1 MNTDNVFK
9 NSGYIISNP
18 NYNPKTKKG
27 RSQSPTL
34 HVIGVDDA
42 GGNGAA
48 DAFASNVSDMW
59 TMGDTSKYQRYGI
72 TPNRISPNLDKE
84 LADAQS
90 NWAKAGNALAQTV
103 ISEIGLGTALGIT
116 DLFDM
121 IGSKIGL
128 LDNDYKNPVSD
139 FLEKKQEEFREFA
152 PIYTTPGVDI
162 SNGGLTDFGW
172 WMSNMPSIA
181 SSLTLLIPSTGVT
194 KGLSWL
200 GKATKATSFTRKAV
214 RATTKAIGNKNL
226 YRWANKAS
234 TVERANAMTELGIN
248 AALSRTMENY
258 QEARGVYNDMYAEAV
273 DKLNNLTPQQ
283 YQQYIDNNPH
293 IFKDENGNDKIDTSD
308 RDAVAKF
315 VAKES
320 ADRDFLQNYWNI
332 GWDMLQLYGLKNMF
346 RGGKLPELGSS
357 KAKVRR
363 AHKDMMKYA
372 DKLKGTNA
380 AEVAEEIKE
389 LNKSL
394 PFMTKL
400 GHKIEDYT
408 YGNAMT
414 IGAEASEGA
423 EEAWNY
429 ISQMEGMHT
438 GRLLLGTDK
447 PSRWDNRFD
456 DYITSPQ
463 LWESAFWGV
472 LGGVV
477 FQNVGG
483 LFKQVGYNISKH
495 AEDKKAAKQAE
506 TTGETKLSPE
516 WSLFD
521 DMPDVKR
528 GIESVYARQVNLM
541 DLKEKQELIKSG
553 KNPYDSS
560 KEITKEEA
568 PIYEKMVSDD
578 YITNLALQ
586 SYNNGTFDMTREYF
600 ANDNVRKG
608 MVENGVISEE
618 DSHKFQQDILAK
630 LDKTKRQYEDETV
643 RIDSLS
649 GESNRKENIPMEY
662 IQIAATHNVKTLN
675 NIEDMTERQAALIKE
690 FDDAFAAIPDGKI
703 DKNLPYRQMMDF
715 QVKVSY
721 LNKLEDD
728 KRKIEEQHK
737 TDPNIGTQ
745 VALDNVNKRI
755 DNVKKEL
762 AGDFSNERASYTM
775 FALNELLA
783 HKRTQFREIDANI
796 EKVFHDL
803 ENGDAK
809 AFGKYFGNEEYNPD
823 KDTIDSIIQEYKQL
837 GKRYDDVMTNL
848 EQLGTTADSYRN
860 AVMLGEFINEQNSNM
875 IATRK
880 EFDNYMNVLNNTMNE
895 ARIKAVDE
903 AVNNITSL
911 TDKYD
916 LDTIDK
922 IILANRNGES
932 IDDLTSNFEEGDK
945 AKLNEALSVI
955 NFSNQANLGI
965 YEDIKNNIIAKMAQK
980 AIDEGNAS
988 AQAKNAV
995 KESSTSNLNP
1005 SESTENKSSNNQST
1019 ENVESP
1025 TQEENKQPANLQQS
1039 EEQPQ
1044 TENQFIKVTDNG
1056 VETDE
1061 TQDTADGRIV
1071 QSVDEETGEVT
1082 RTIVPKDDTEKSQ
1095 SDYYKNSNLFDY
1107 EDGVSLIDNNYKVQA
1122 YPTLDNDGNLIKGRI
1137 VKQTTE
1143 GEAKAPVETKE
1154 ERPST
1159 GGLSVEP
1166 ESQTSTTIDTLRNI
1180 DFDKLKSM
1188 NYIDRYNFLKSNGL
1202 LTEHH
1207 GIVNG
1212 REFVVA
1218 NINGVLLPFYKSSSG
1233 TDGKHKNQWYPFF
1246 GVGTSSSGEKGNWL
1260 IKGDIPVMERG
1271 YDVEEIKLM
1280 QDTLNA
1286 AFPYKHGE
1294 KWSPHNPHQIFG
1306 NNAIGASELNKLL
1319 FNTEDPNVQNGVNA
1333 QAHITNYIN
1342 RIKEQ
1347 DNKVTEETPTTQ
1359 SFDAEQFTHDVQS
1372 AFAGHVDYTTSD
1384 EDINKVADAI
1394 KAKIAEVRPEIK
1406 PEYVNAEVDKYVE
1419 QLKKAFDKVRQFKG
1433 IERAAGNLNAVAQTE
1448 SLAAKVEET
1457 DTTDY
1462 SPMFTKAMDTFVQE
1476 YAKTL
1481 IVPYSEGKQIINM
1494 QDILRICQSSYGDNS
1509 SQATNLYNLC
1519 KAYLLSEDGQ
1529 KKYVIED
1536 LDEVNKDTVVENS
1549 FKNPI
1554 TRQTEFVGGFY
1565 SARVDIKSFID
1576 LMNNKDITSDA
1587 DRKAYFDVIDKLQ
1600 PGDKVKLYAVN
1611 DELIIKGVN
1620 SNGKEITIGRMPK
1633 PTTIDDGKYIAFN
1646 EGWGTDVKIGPNGE
1660 VQSELRDLFK
1670 SIFLNDGSN
1679 EVLDNLRQIIVD
1691 ASING
1696 INNKYLDA
1704 FQNNRLISKL
1714 VSDSFREKDFYRRK
1728 VYIDKEGNADY
1739 RNMLNHL
1746 VKLWRFCNISDAKLN
1761 IRNNATNINVGL
1773 NLWFNKMYNSYNN
1786 ITGVTDNQEVTIS
1799 KITEGKMH
1807 RKLAFVTEENKSELP
1822 HPKEGIKD
1830 LTSAR
1835 IAVVDPQDSTSMLI
1849 SGREHISSNGWKVGS
1864 TIMTVFNRNG
1874 QPDFVKAIGVNFDAN
1889 ENNASIKKIGN
1900 AITKELQRKIN
1911 NFFVDGNLNELEI
1924 FFNNL
1929 VRNKGNAGVVPILA
1943 AKNTIVTVGQQSVHN
1958 NKTNTN
1964 DHHLQINF
1972 YDKANNTNKW
1982 IRIYN
1987 VSFGNTKAR
1996 KIITSDGFR
2005 FDYNNQAK
2013 SSSGNPA
2020 YTIISLLQSL
2030 CNLNIDAE
2038 GIKMDNQTES
2048 SNTGF
2053 ITKKDGKIHLDIGDE
2068 NGVHEEYDS
2077 YNDFL
2082 VNNDF
2087 IRVNT
2092 FIDDN
2097 GSNYDRTSDVQGA
2110 SQNMYIDIP
2119 MSTTQTSTSQQ
2130 AKGSTE
2136 RIERGTDKAKYDNLK
2151 ASLESDSTAKG
2162 EDLMRLAFGD
2172 EWVNRF
2178 NEEAKTDGIFES
2190 LFPSKIYY
2198 DDINWYSDNGVK
2210 GAIARTNSRGNN
2222 STYDHIFRDGRK
2234 TIRIHGKGNTVVGS
2248 RLLNMLASKDSFR
2261 RNTGARKLIHERIHQ
2276 ILAEPS
2282 IEKLNALFSIADIY
2296 KQVKSA
2302 LSTEEKYIKTLDAND
2317 AKNKARITLF
2327 NDVKKTLSYKDGDI
2341 ALEEFIVES
2350 MTNSSVAKFMDDIKV
2365 SDVGEAKGETLLSK
2379 IMKFIAKF
2387 FGWNISDNSL
2397 LRKEFNILSN
2407 LDGTPHNESQEEV
2420 TKEIHE
2426 DNKSEDEVEP
2436 TNPPVEESPVI
2447 PSETPEIRE
2456 GGEQILGDLSD
2467 DAFDEFNLDEDTYE
2481 ANVEES
2487 NLYYETLTDNQTHV
2501 NSLPHLIHSLDENNR
2516 EDMQKLVDSGWAS
2529 IKCS

>member
-1 MNTDNVFK
+1 MDTSQFINKGGYEVLNPLWSKSKKNTQPK
-9 NSGYIISNP
+9 TIISASPQQGGLAETFYRANP
-18 NYNPKTKKG
+18 SNF
-27 RSQSPTL
+27 
-34 HVIGVDDA
+34 VFE
-42 GGNGAA
+42 GA
-48 DAFASNVSDMW
+48 N
-59 TMGDTSKYQRYGI
+59 KYMKEGI
-72 TPNRISPNLDKE
+72 TPNRISPNIDKE

-90 NWAKAGNALAQTV
+90 NWAKAGNALAQTIV
-103 ISEIGLGTALGIT
+103 SEIGLGTALGIT

-121 IGSKIGL
+121 IGSKIGI
-128 LDNDYKNPVSD
+128 LDDDYKNPVSD

-181 SSLTLLIPSTGVT
+181 SNLTLLIPSTGIT

-200 GKATKATSFTRKAV
+200 GKATKATSFTRKAI

-234 TVERANAMTELGIN
+234 TIERANAMTELGLN

-273 DKLNNLTPQQ
+273 DKLNKLTPQQ

-293 IFKDENGNDKIDTSD
+293 IFKDDKGNDKVDTSD

-357 KAKVRR
+357 KAKIRR
-363 AHKDMMKYA
+363 ANKDMMKYA
-372 DKLKGTNA
+372 DKLKGTNT

-394 PFMTKL
+394 PFMTKV

-447 PSRWDNRFD
+447 PSRWDTRFN

-483 LFKQVGYNISKH
+483 LLKQVGYNISKH
-495 AEDKKAAKQAE
+495 SDDKKAAKKAE
-506 TTGETKLSPE
+506 TTGETKLAPE

-528 GIESVYARQVNLM
+528 GVESVYARQVNLI

-568 PIYEKMVSDD
+568 PVYERMVSDD
-578 YITNLALQ
+578 YVTNLALQ
-586 SYNNGTFDMTREYF
+586 SYNNGTFNMTREYF

-630 LDKTKRQYEDETV
+630 LDKTKEQYENETV
-643 RIDSLS
+643 RIDALS
-649 GESNRKENIPMEY
+649 GESDRKENIPMEY
-662 IQIAATHNVKTLN
+662 IQMAATHNVKTLN
-675 NIEDMTERQAALIKE
+675 NIEEITERQAALISQ
-690 FDDAFAAIPDGKI
+690 FDDAFNAIPDGKI
-703 DKNLPYRQMMDF
+703 DKNLPYKQMMDF

-737 TDPNIGTQ
+737 SDPNIGTQ
-745 VALDNVNKRI
+745 VALDNINKRI
-755 DNVKKEL
+755 DSVKKDL
-762 AGDFSNERASYTM
+762 AGDFNNERASYTM

-809 AFGKYFGNEEYNPD
+809 SFGKYFGNEEYNPD
-823 KDTIDSIIQEYKQL
+823 KDTINSIIQEYKQL
-837 GKRYDDVMTNL
+837 GKRYDNVMSNL
-848 EQLGTTADSYRN
+848 EELGTTADSYRN

-880 EFDNYMNVLNNTMNE
+880 EFDSYMNVLNNTMNE

-903 AVNNITSL
+903 AVSNITDL

-945 AKLNEALSVI
+945 AKINEALSVI

-988 AQAKNAV
+988 AQTKNAV

-1005 SESTENKSSNNQST
+1005 SESSEIESSNNQSSET
-1019 ENVESP
+1019 AESP
-1025 TQEENKQPANLQQS
+1025 TQEENRKTANLQQS

-1044 TENQFIKVTDNG
+1044 TENQFIKVTDKG
-1056 VETDE
+1056 IETNE
-1061 TQDTADGRIV
+1061 SQDDADGKVV
-1071 QSVDEETGEVT
+1071 QSVDEETGEVI
-1082 RTIVPKDDTEKSQ
+1082 RSIAPKDDTEKSQ
-1095 SDYYKNSNLFDY
+1095 SDYYKNNNLFDY

-1143 GEAKAPVETKE
+1143 GEAKAPTETKE
-1154 ERPST
+1154 ESPST
-1159 GGLSVEP
+1159 GGIEQS
-1166 ESQTSTTIDTLRNI
+1166 
-1180 DFDKLKSM
+1180 
-1188 NYIDRYNFLKSNGL
+1188 
-1202 LTEHH
+1202 
-1207 GIVNG
+1207 
-1212 REFVVA
+1212 
-1218 NINGVLLPFYKSSSG
+1218 
-1233 TDGKHKNQWYPFF
+1233 
-1246 GVGTSSSGEKGNWL
+1246 
-1260 IKGDIPVMERG
+1260 
-1271 YDVEEIKLM
+1271 
-1280 QDTLNA
+1280 QDT
-1286 AFPYKHGE
+1286 
-1294 KWSPHNPHQIFG
+1294 
-1306 NNAIGASELNKLL
+1306 
-1319 FNTEDPNVQNGVNA
+1319 
-1333 QAHITNYIN
+1333 
-1342 RIKEQ
+1342 
-1347 DNKVTEETPTTQ
+1347 TTT
-1359 SFDAEQFTHDVQS
+1359 FDAEQFTHDVQS

-1406 PEYVNAEVDKYVE
+1406 QEYVNAEVDKYVA

-1433 IERAAGNLNAVAQTE
+1433 IERAAGNLNVVAQTE

-1633 PTTIDDGKYIAFN
+1633 PVTIDDGKYVAFN

-1660 VQSELRDLFK
+1660 VESELRDLFK
-1670 SIFLNDGSN
+1670 NIFLNDGSN
-1679 EVLDNLRQIIVD
+1679 ETLDGLRQIIVN
-1691 ASING
+1691 ASIHG

-1704 FQNNRLISKL
+1704 FQKNQLIAKL
-1714 VSDSFREKDFYRRK
+1714 VSDSFKEKDFYKRK

-1761 IRNNATNINVGL
+1761 IKNNATNINVGL

-1786 ITGVTDNQEVTIS
+1786 ITGVTSNQEVTVS

-1830 LTSAR
+1830 LSSAR

-1849 SGREHISSNGWKVGS
+1849 SGKERISSNGWKVGS

-1874 QPDFVKAIGVNFDAN
+1874 QPDFVKAIGINFDNN
-1889 ENNASIKKIGN
+1889 EHNNSITKVGN
-1900 AITKELQRKIN
+1900 AIVKELQRHLN

-1929 VRNKGNAGVVPILA
+1929 IRNKGNAGVVPLLA
-1943 AKNTIVTVGQQSVHN
+1943 PKSSIVTVGQQSVHN
-1958 NKTNTN
+1958 NTTNTN

-1972 YDKANNTNKW
+1972 YDKANNTNRW

-1987 VSFGNTKAR
+1987 VSFGNAKAR
-1996 KIITSDGFR
+1996 KIITSDRFR
-2005 FDYNNQAK
+2005 FDYNNQGK

-2020 YTIISLLQSL
+2020 YTIISMLQSL

-2038 GIKMDNQTES
+2038 GIKMDNQATS

-2068 NGVHEEYDS
+2068 DGVHEEYDS

-2119 MSTTQTSTSQQ
+2119 MSTIQTSTSKQ

-2136 RIERGTDKAKYDNLK
+2136 RIERGTDKDKYDTLK
-2151 ASLESDSTAKG
+2151 ASLESDSTTKG

-2172 EWVNRF
+2172 EWVDRF
-2178 NEEAKTDGIFES
+2178 NKEAKTDGIFES

-2276 ILAEPS
+2276 ILAEPT
-2282 IEKLNALFSIADIY
+2282 IEKLNALHSIADVY

-2302 LSTEEKYIKTLDAND
+2302 LATEGKFIKTLDAND
-2317 AKNKARITLF
+2317 PKNKARITLY
-2327 NDVKKTLSYKDGDI
+2327 NDVKNTLSYKDGDI

-2387 FGWNISDNSL
+2387 FGWNISDDSL

-2407 LDGTPHNESQEEV
+2407 LDGTPHNESQKEIIEEV
-2420 TKEIHE
+2420 HK
-2426 DNKSEDEVEP
+2426 DNKEEDEEVKSKDENEP
-2436 TNPPVEESPVI
+2436 TNPPVEEPKDNS
-2447 PSETPEIRE
+2447 SETPNTRE
-2456 GGEQILGDLSD
+2456 GGEQIISDLGDDALDDLLLSED
-2467 DAFDEFNLDEDTYE
+2467 DYSLE

-2487 NLYYETLTDNQTHV
+2487 NLNYESLTDNQTHV
-2501 NSLPHLIHSLDENNR
+2501 TSLLHLIHSLDENNR
-2516 EDMQKLVDSGWAS
+2516 ADMQKLVDSGWAS

>member
-1 MNTDNVFK
+1 MDTSEVFK
-9 NSGYIISNP
+9 SGGISIPNP
-18 NYNPKTKKG
+18 NYNPKKKKNKEAPYIFTNNVG
-27 RSQSPTL
+27 RYANPQAEAVASS
-34 HVIGVDDA
+34 A
-42 GGNGAA
+42 GDNWVM
-48 DAFASNVSDMW
+48 DENY
-59 TMGDTSKYQRYGI
+59 TRKYQRYGI
-72 TPNRISPNLDKE
+72 TPNRVSPNLDKE

-103 ISEIGLGTALGIT
+103 ISEIGLGIALGIT

-121 IGSKIGL
+121 IGSKISL

-162 SNGGLTDFGW
+162 ANGGLTDFGW

-194 KGLSWL
+194 KALSWL

-214 RATTKAIGNKNL
+214 RATTKAIGNKNI

-293 IFKDENGNDKIDTSD
+293 IFKDDKGNDKVDTSD

-357 KAKVRR
+357 KAKIRR

-372 DKLKGTNA
+372 DKLKGTNT
-380 AEVAEEIKE
+380 AEIAEEIKE

-447 PSRWDNRFD
+447 PSRWDNRFN

-463 LWESAFWGV
+463 LWESAFWGI

-495 AEDKKAAKQAE
+495 AEDKKAAKKAE
-506 TTGETKLSPE
+506 TTGETKLAPE

-528 GIESVYARQVNLM
+528 GIESVYARQVNLI

-568 PIYEKMVSDD
+568 PVYERMVSDD

-586 SYNNGTFDMTREYF
+586 SYNNGTFNMTREYF

-618 DSHKFQQDILAK
+618 DSHKFQQEVLAK
-630 LDKTKRQYEDETV
+630 LDKTKEQYEDETV
-643 RIDSLS
+643 RIDALS
-649 GESNRKENIPMEY
+649 GEGNRKENIPMEY
-662 IQIAATHNVKTLN
+662 IQMAATHNVKTLN
-675 NIEDMTERQAALIKE
+675 NIEEMTERQAALIKE

-703 DKNLPYRQMMDF
+703 DKNLPYKQMMDF

-737 TDPNIGTQ
+737 SNPNIGTQ
-745 VALDNVNKRI
+745 VALDNINKRI
-755 DNVKKEL
+755 DSVKKDL

-809 AFGKYFGNEEYNPD
+809 SFGKYFGNEEYNPD
-823 KDTIDSIIQEYKQL
+823 KDTINSIIQEYKQL
-837 GKRYDDVMTNL
+837 GKRYDNVMSNL
-848 EQLGTTADSYRN
+848 EELGTTADSYRN

-880 EFDNYMNVLNNTMNE
+880 EFDSYMNVLNNTMNE

-903 AVNNITSL
+903 AVNNITNL

-945 AKLNEALSVI
+945 AKINEALSVI

-988 AQAKNAV
+988 AQTKNAV

-1005 SESTENKSSNNQST
+1005 SESTENESSNNQST
-1019 ENVESP
+1019 ETSESS
-1025 TQEENKQPANLQQS
+1025 TQKENKQPANLQQS

-1056 VETDE
+1056 VETNE
-1061 TQDTADGRIV
+1061 TQDGADGRIT
-1071 QSVDEETGEVT
+1071 QTVDEETGEVI
-1082 RTIVPKDDTEKSQ
+1082 RAIVPKDDTEKSQ
-1095 SDYYKNSNLFDY
+1095 SDYYRNSNLFDY

-1122 YPTLDNDGNLIKGRI
+1122 YPTLDNDGNLIKGRL

-1143 GEAKAPVETKE
+1143 GEAKAPTETGE
-1154 ERPST
+1154 QRSST
-1159 GGLSVEP
+1159 GRIEQSQNTTTTFDP
-1166 ESQTSTTIDTLRNI
+1166 E
-1180 DFDKLKSM
+1180 
-1188 NYIDRYNFLKSNGL
+1188 
-1202 LTEHH
+1202 
-1207 GIVNG
+1207 
-1212 REFVVA
+1212 
-1218 NINGVLLPFYKSSSG
+1218 
-1233 TDGKHKNQWYPFF
+1233 
-1246 GVGTSSSGEKGNWL
+1246 
-1260 IKGDIPVMERG
+1260 
-1271 YDVEEIKLM
+1271 
-1280 QDTLNA
+1280 
-1286 AFPYKHGE
+1286 AF
-1294 KWSPHNPHQIFG
+1294 NL
-1306 NNAIGASELNKLL
+1306 AI
-1319 FNTEDPNVQNGVNA
+1319 
-1333 QAHITNYIN
+1333 
-1342 RIKEQ
+1342 
-1347 DNKVTEETPTTQ
+1347 
-1359 SFDAEQFTHDVQS
+1359 QS
-1372 AFAGHVDYTTSD
+1372 AFFGKVDVDSSD
-1384 EDINKVADAI
+1384 ADIDKVANNIKERIIKTRKDIKEDYINKVIDSYVKDLKEAFE
-1394 KAKIAEVRPEIK
+1394 EVRQE
-1406 PEYVNAEVDKYVE
+1406 E
-1419 QLKKAFDKVRQFKG
+1419 G
-1433 IERAAGNLNAVAQTE
+1433 IERAAGNLNVVAQTE

-1462 SPMFTKAMDTFVQE
+1462 SPMFAKAMDTFIQE
-1476 YAKTL
+1476 YANTL

-1519 KAYLLSEDGQ
+1519 KTYLLSEDGQ

-1554 TRQTEFVGGFY
+1554 IRQTEFVGGFY

-1576 LMNNKDITSDA
+1576 LMNNKAITSDA

-1633 PTTIDDGKYIAFN
+1633 PVAIADGKYVAFN

-1660 VQSELRDLFK
+1660 VESELRDLFK

-1679 EVLDNLRQIIVD
+1679 QTLADLRQIIVD
-1691 ASING
+1691 ISING

-1704 FQNNRLISKL
+1704 FQNNPLIAKL
-1714 VSDSFREKDFYRRK
+1714 VADSIKEKDFYKRK
-1728 VYIDKEGNADY
+1728 VYIDKENNADY

-1746 VKLWRFCNISDAKLN
+1746 VKLWRFSNISDAKLD
-1761 IRNNATNINVGL
+1761 IRNNVTNINVGL

-1786 ITGVTDNQEVTIS
+1786 IAGVTSNQEVTIS

-1807 RKLAFVTEENKSELP
+1807 RKLAFVTDENKSELP

-1830 LTSAR
+1830 LSSAR

-1849 SGREHISSNGWKVGS
+1849 SGREHISSNGWKAGS

-1874 QPDFVKAIGVNFDAN
+1874 QPDFVKAIGVNFDNN
-1889 ENNASIKKIGN
+1889 ENNNS
-1900 AITKELQRKIN
+1900 ITKVGSAIVRELKRRLD
-1911 NFFVDGNLNELEI
+1911 NFSLDGNLNELEI

-1929 VRNKGNAGVVPILA
+1929 IRNKGNAGVVPLLA
-1943 AKNTIVTVGQQSVHN
+1943 PKRTIVKISQETVHN
-1958 NKTNTN
+1958 DSTNTN
-1964 DHHLQINF
+1964 DHHLQIRF
-1972 YDKANNTNKW
+1972 YDKATNTYKY

-1996 KIITSDGFR
+1996 KITTSNNFT
-2005 FDYNNQAK
+2005 FDYNKNN
-2013 SSSGNPA
+2013 SSTNSPA
-2020 YTIISLLQSL
+2020 YTIIYMLQSL

-2038 GIKMDNQTES
+2038 GIKMDNQAES

-2068 NGVHEEYDS
+2068 DGVHEEYDS

-2097 GSNYDRTSDVQGA
+2097 GSNYDRTSNVQGA

-2136 RIERGTDKAKYDNLK
+2136 RIERETDKAKYDNLK
-2151 ASLESDSTAKG
+2151 SSLESDSTAKG

-2172 EWVNRF
+2172 EWVDRF

-2282 IEKLNALFSIADIY
+2282 IEKLNALSSIADIY

-2302 LSTEEKYIKTLDAND
+2302 LATEGKYIKTLDAND
-2317 AKNKARITLF
+2317 SKNKARIALY
-2327 NDVKKTLSYKDGDI
+2327 NDVKNTLSYKDGDI

-2387 FGWNISDNSL
+2387 FGWNISDDSL

-2420 TKEIHE
+2420 AKEIHE

-2436 TNPPVEESPVI
+2436 TNPPVEEPTDTS
-2447 PSETPEIRE
+2447 SKTPEIRE
-2456 GGEQILGDLSD
+2456 GGEQILSDFADDTLDDL
-2467 DAFDEFNLDEDTYE
+2467 LDNYSVE

-2487 NLYYETLTDNQTHV
+2487 NLNYETLTDNQTHV
-2501 NSLPHLIHSLDENNR
+2501 NSLPHLIHSLDETNR

>member
-1 MNTDNVFK
+1 MDTSEVFK
-9 NSGYIISNP
+9 SGGINIPNP
-18 NYNPKTKKG
+18 NYNPKKKKNKEAPYIFTNNVG
-27 RSQSPTL
+27 RYINPQAEAVASS
-34 HVIGVDDA
+34 A
-42 GGNGAA
+42 GDNWVM
-48 DAFASNVSDMW
+48 DENYSR
-59 TMGDTSKYQRYGI
+59 KYQRYGI

-90 NWAKAGNALAQTV
+90 NWAKAGNALAQTIV
-103 ISEIGLGTALGIT
+103 SEIGLGTALGIT

-121 IGSKIGL
+121 IGSKIGI
-128 LDNDYKNPVSD
+128 LDDDYKNPVSD

-162 SNGGLTDFGW
+162 SNGGLTDPGW
-172 WMSNMPSIA
+172 WFSNMPSIA

-200 GKATKATSFTRKAV
+200 GKATKATSFTRKAI
-214 RATTKAIGNKNL
+214 RATTKAIGNKNV

-234 TVERANAMTELGIN
+234 TIERANAMTELGLN

-273 DKLNNLTPQQ
+273 DKLNKLTPQQ

-293 IFKDENGNDKIDTSD
+293 IFKDDKGNDKVDTSD

-346 RGGKLPELGSS
+346 RGGKLPELGRS
-357 KAKVRR
+357 KAKIRR
-363 AHKDMMKYA
+363 ANKDMMKYA
-372 DKLKGTNA
+372 DKLKGTNT

-394 PFMTKL
+394 PFMTKV

-447 PSRWDNRFD
+447 PSRWDNRFN

-483 LFKQVGYNISKH
+483 FLKQVGYNISKH
-495 AEDKKAAKQAE
+495 ADDKKAAKKAE
-506 TTGETKLSPE
+506 TTGETKLAPE

-528 GIESVYARQVNLM
+528 GVESVYARQVNLI

-568 PIYEKMVSDD
+568 PVYERMVSDD

-586 SYNNGTFDMTREYF
+586 SYNNGTFNMTREYF

-630 LDKTKRQYEDETV
+630 LDKTKEQYEDETV
-643 RIDSLS
+643 RIDALS
-649 GESNRKENIPMEY
+649 GESDRKENIPMEY
-662 IQIAATHNVKTLN
+662 IQMAATHNVKTLN
-675 NIEDMTERQAALIKE
+675 NIEEMTERQAALMSQ
-690 FDDAFAAIPDGKI
+690 FDDAFNAIPDGKI
-703 DKNLPYRQMMDF
+703 DKNLPYKQMMDF

-737 TDPNIGTQ
+737 SDPNIGTQ
-745 VALDNVNKRI
+745 VALDNINKRI
-755 DNVKKEL
+755 DSVKKDL

-809 AFGKYFGNEEYNPD
+809 SFGKYFGNEEYNPD
-823 KDTIDSIIQEYKQL
+823 KDTINSIIQEYKQL
-837 GKRYDDVMTNL
+837 GKRYDNVMSNL
-848 EQLGTTADSYRN
+848 EELGTTADSYRN

-880 EFDNYMNVLNNTMNE
+880 EFDSYMNVLNNTMNE

-903 AVNNITSL
+903 AVNNITDL

-945 AKLNEALSVI
+945 AKINEALSVI

-965 YEDIKNNIIAKMAQK
+965 YEDIKHNIIAKMAQK

-988 AQAKNAV
+988 AQTKNAV
-995 KESSTSNLNP
+995 KENSTSNLNP
-1005 SESTENKSSNNQST
+1005 SESSEIESSNNQST
-1019 ENVESP
+1019 ETSESP
-1025 TQEENKQPANLQQS
+1025 MQKENRNTANLQQS

-1044 TENQFIKVTDNG
+1044 TENQFIKVTDKG
-1056 VETDE
+1056 VETNE
-1061 TQDTADGRIV
+1061 SQDGADGKVV
-1071 QSVDEETGEVT
+1071 QSVDEETGEVI
-1082 RTIVPKDDTEKSQ
+1082 RTITPKDDTEKSQ
-1095 SDYYKNSNLFDY
+1095 SDYYKNDNLFDY

-1143 GEAKAPVETKE
+1143 GEAKAPTETKE
-1154 ERPST
+1154 ESPST
-1159 GGLSVEP
+1159 GGIEQS
-1166 ESQTSTTIDTLRNI
+1166 
-1180 DFDKLKSM
+1180 
-1188 NYIDRYNFLKSNGL
+1188 
-1202 LTEHH
+1202 
-1207 GIVNG
+1207 
-1212 REFVVA
+1212 
-1218 NINGVLLPFYKSSSG
+1218 
-1233 TDGKHKNQWYPFF
+1233 
-1246 GVGTSSSGEKGNWL
+1246 
-1260 IKGDIPVMERG
+1260 
-1271 YDVEEIKLM
+1271 
-1280 QDTLNA
+1280 QDT
-1286 AFPYKHGE
+1286 
-1294 KWSPHNPHQIFG
+1294 
-1306 NNAIGASELNKLL
+1306 
-1319 FNTEDPNVQNGVNA
+1319 
-1333 QAHITNYIN
+1333 
-1342 RIKEQ
+1342 
-1347 DNKVTEETPTTQ
+1347 TTT
-1359 SFDAEQFTHDVQS
+1359 FDAEQFTHDVQS

-1433 IERAAGNLNAVAQTE
+1433 IERAAGNLNVVAQTE

-1462 SPMFTKAMDTFVQE
+1462 SPMFAKAMDAFVQE
-1476 YAKTL
+1476 YAETL

-1529 KKYVIED
+1529 KKYVVED

-1633 PTTIDDGKYIAFN
+1633 PVAIADGRYVAFN

-1660 VQSELRDLFK
+1660 VESELRDLFK

-1679 EVLDNLRQIIVD
+1679 KILDSLRQIIVN
-1691 ASING
+1691 ASIHG

-1704 FQNNRLISKL
+1704 FQKNQLIAKL
-1714 VSDSFREKDFYRRK
+1714 VSDSFKEKDFYKRK
-1728 VYIDKEGNADY
+1728 IYIDKEGNADY

-1761 IRNNATNINVGL
+1761 RGNNITNINVGL

-1786 ITGVTDNQEVTIS
+1786 ITGVTSNQEVTIS

-1830 LTSAR
+1830 LNSAR

-1849 SGREHISSNGWKVGS
+1849 SGKERISSNGWKVGS

-1874 QPDFVKAIGVNFDAN
+1874 QPDFVKAIGVNFDIN
-1889 ENNASIKKIGN
+1889 ENNKSINKVGD
-1900 AITKELQRKIN
+1900 AITKELKRKLN
-1911 NFFVDGNLNELEI
+1911 NFFTDGNLNELEI

-1929 VRNKGNAGVVPILA
+1929 IRNKGNAGVVPLLA
-1943 AKNTIVTVGQQSVHN
+1943 PKNTIAIIDQQSVHSDT
-1958 NKTNTN
+1958 TNTN
-1964 DHHLQINF
+1964 DHNLQIRF
-1972 YDKANNTNKW
+1972 YDKVNNTTKW

-1987 VSFGNTKAR
+1987 VSFGNTNAR
-1996 KIITSDGFR
+1996 KIITSDGFK
-2005 FDYNNQAK
+2005 FDYNNQGK
-2013 SSSGNPA
+2013 SSSGDPA
-2020 YTIISLLQSL
+2020 YTIINIIQSL

-2038 GIKMDNQTES
+2038 GIKMDNQAES

-2068 NGVHEEYDS
+2068 DGVHEEYDS

-2092 FIDDN
+2092 FIDNN

-2119 MSTTQTSTSQQ
+2119 MSTIQTSTSKQ

-2136 RIERGTDKAKYDNLK
+2136 RIERGTDKAKYDSLK
-2151 ASLESDSTAKG
+2151 SSLESDSTTKG

-2172 EWVNRF
+2172 EWVDRF
-2178 NEEAKTDGIFES
+2178 NKEAKTDGIFES

-2276 ILAEPS
+2276 ILAEPT
-2282 IEKLNALFSIADIY
+2282 IEKLNALHSIADVY

-2302 LSTEEKYIKTLDAND
+2302 LATEGKFIKTLDAND
-2317 AKNKARITLF
+2317 SKNKARIALY
-2327 NDVKKTLSYKDGDI
+2327 NDVKNTLSYKDGDI

-2397 LRKEFNILSN
+2397 LRKELNILSN
-2407 LDGTPHNESQEEV
+2407 LDGTPHNENQEEIIEEV
-2420 TKEIHE
+2420 HR
-2426 DNKSEDEVEP
+2426 DNKKEDENEP
-2436 TNPPVEESPVI
+2436 TNPPVEGPKDDS
-2447 PSETPEIRE
+2447 SETPNTRE
-2456 GGEQILGDLSD
+2456 GGEQILSDLAD
-2467 DAFDEFNLDEDTYE
+2467 DALDDILDTGSSE

-2487 NLYYETLTDNQTHV
+2487 NLNYESLTDNQTHV

-2516 EDMQKLVDSGWAS
+2516 ADMQKLIDSGWAS

>member
-48 DAFASNVSDMW
+48 DVFASNVNDMW

-84 LADAQS
+84 LANAQS

-162 SNGGLTDFGW
+162 ANGGLTDFGW

-214 RATTKAIGNKNL
+214 RGVTKAIGNKNI

-372 DKLKGTNA
+372 DKLKGTNT

-495 AEDKKAAKQAE
+495 AEDKKAAKKAE
-506 TTGETKLSPE
+506 TTGEAKLSPE

-528 GIESVYARQVNLM
+528 GINSVYARQVNLM

-643 RIDSLS
+643 RIDALS

-745 VALDNVNKRI
+745 VALDNINKRI

-837 GKRYDDVMTNL
+837 GKRYDDVMSNL
-848 EQLGTTADSYRN
+848 EQLGSTADSYRN
-860 AVMLGEFINEQNSNM
+860 AIMLGEFINEQNSNM

-880 EFDNYMNVLNNTMNE
+880 EFDNYMSVLNNTMNE
-895 ARIKAVDE
+895 ARVKAIDE
-903 AVNNITSL
+903 AVDNITNL

-1025 TQEENKQPANLQQS
+1025 TQKENKQPANLQQS

-1071 QSVDEETGEVT
+1071 QSADEETGEVT

-1122 YPTLDNDGNLIKGRI
+1122 YPTLDNDGNLIKGRL

-1143 GEAKAPVETKE
+1143 GEAKAPVETGE
-1154 ERPST
+1154 QSPST
-1159 GGLSVEP
+1159 GGIEQ
-1166 ESQTSTTIDTLRNI
+1166 SQDTTST
-1180 DFDKLKSM
+1180 
-1188 NYIDRYNFLKSNGL
+1188 
-1202 LTEHH
+1202 
-1207 GIVNG
+1207 
-1212 REFVVA
+1212 
-1218 NINGVLLPFYKSSSG
+1218 
-1233 TDGKHKNQWYPFF
+1233 
-1246 GVGTSSSGEKGNWL
+1246 
-1260 IKGDIPVMERG
+1260 
-1271 YDVEEIKLM
+1271 
-1280 QDTLNA
+1280 
-1286 AFPYKHGE
+1286 
-1294 KWSPHNPHQIFG
+1294 
-1306 NNAIGASELNKLL
+1306 
-1319 FNTEDPNVQNGVNA
+1319 
-1333 QAHITNYIN
+1333 
-1342 RIKEQ
+1342 
-1347 DNKVTEETPTTQ
+1347 
-1359 SFDAEQFTHDVQS
+1359 FDAEQFTHDVQS

-1660 VQSELRDLFK
+1660 LQSELRDLFK

-1889 ENNASIKKIGN
+1889 ENNNSIKKIGN

-2005 FDYNNQAK
+2005 FDYNNQGK

-2020 YTIISLLQSL
+2020 YTIINMIQSL

-2282 IEKLNALFSIADIY
+2282 IEKLNALSSIADIY

-2302 LSTEEKYIKTLDAND
+2302 LATEEKYIKTLDAND

-2365 SDVGEAKGETLLSK
+2365 SDVGEAKGKTLLSK

-2387 FGWNISDNSL
+2387 FGWNISDDSL

-2420 TKEIHE
+2420 IKEIHE
-2426 DNKSEDEVEP
+2426 DNKSEDEVKP
-2436 TNPPVEESPVI
+2436 ANPPVEESPVT
-2447 PSETPEIRE
+2447 PSETPITIE
-2456 GGEQILGDLSD
+2456 GGEQKIT
-2467 DAFDEFNLDEDTYE
+2467 NLDDNALDDLLLPEDEYDSE

-2487 NLYYETLTDNQTHV
+2487 NLDYETITDNQTHV

>member
-48 DAFASNVSDMW
+48 DVFASNVNDMW
-59 TMGDTSKYQRYGI
+59 AMGDTSKYQRYGI
-72 TPNRISPNLDKE
+72 TPNRVSSNLDKE

-90 NWAKAGNALAQTV
+90 NWAKAGNALAQTIV
-103 ISEIGLGTALGIT
+103 SEIGLGTALGIT

-121 IGSKIGL
+121 IGSKIGI
-128 LDNDYKNPVSD
+128 LDDDYKNPISD

-162 SNGGLTDFGW
+162 NNGGLTDFGW

-181 SSLTLLIPSTGVT
+181 SSLTLLIPSTGIT

-200 GKATKATSFTRKAV
+200 GKATKVTSFTRKAV
-214 RATTKAIGNKNL
+214 RARTKAIGNKNL

-234 TVERANAMTELGIN
+234 TIEKANAMTELGLN

-293 IFKDENGNDKIDTSD
+293 IFKDDKGNNKVDTSD

-315 VAKES
+315 VAKQS

-332 GWDMLQLYGLKNMF
+332 LFDIPQLYGLKNMF
-346 RGGKLPELGSS
+346 RGGKLPKLGSS
-357 KAKVRR
+357 KAKIRR
-363 AHKDMMKYA
+363 ANKDMMKYA
-372 DKLKGTNA
+372 DKLKGKNT

-394 PFMTKL
+394 PFMTKV

-447 PSRWDNRFD
+447 PSRWDNRFN

-483 LFKQVGYNISKH
+483 LLKQVGYNISKH
-495 AEDKKAAKQAE
+495 SDDKKAAKKAE
-506 TTGETKLSPE
+506 TTGETKLAPE

-528 GIESVYARQVNLM
+528 GVESIYARQVNLIN
-541 DLKEKQELIKSG
+541 LKEKQELIKSG

-568 PIYEKMVSDD
+568 PVYEKMISDD
-578 YITNLALQ
+578 YIVNLALQ

-643 RIDSLS
+643 RIDALS
-649 GESNRKENIPMEY
+649 GESDRKENIPMEY
-662 IQIAATHNVKTLN
+662 IQMAATHNVKTLN
-675 NIEDMTERQAALIKE
+675 NIEEMTERQAALISQ
-690 FDDAFAAIPDGKI
+690 FDDAFNAIPDGKI
-703 DKNLPYRQMMDF
+703 DKNLPYKQMMDF

-737 TDPNIGTQ
+737 SDPNIGTQ
-745 VALDNVNKRI
+745 VALDNINKRI
-755 DNVKKEL
+755 DSVKKEL

-809 AFGKYFGNEEYNPD
+809 SFGKYFGNEEYNPD
-823 KDTIDSIIQEYKQL
+823 KDTINSIIEEYKKL
-837 GKRYDDVMTNL
+837 GKRYDNVMSNL
-848 EQLGTTADSYRN
+848 EELGSTADSYRN
-860 AVMLGEFINEQNSNM
+860 AIMLGEFINEQNSNM

-880 EFDNYMNVLNNTMNE
+880 EFDSYMNVLNNTMNE
-895 ARIKAVDE
+895 ARIKAIDE
-903 AVNNITSL
+903 AVNNITDL

-945 AKLNEALSVI
+945 AKINEALSVI

-980 AIDEGNAS
+980 AIDESNAS
-988 AQAKNAV
+988 AQTKNAV

-1005 SESTENKSSNNQST
+1005 SESTEIESSNNQST
-1019 ENVESP
+1019 ETNKSS
-1025 TQEENKQPANLQQS
+1025 TQEENNKTANLQQS

-1044 TENQFIKVTDNG
+1044 TENQFIKITDKG
-1056 VETDE
+1056 VETNE
-1061 TQDTADGRIV
+1061 SQDDADGKVV
-1071 QSVDEETGEVT
+1071 QYVDEETGEVI
-1082 RTIVPKDDTEKSQ
+1082 RSIAPKDDTEKSQ
-1095 SDYYKNSNLFDY
+1095 SDYYKNDNLFDY

-1122 YPTLDNDGNLIKGRI
+1122 YPTLDNDGNLIKGRL

-1143 GEAKAPVETKE
+1143 GEAKTPTKTKE
-1154 ERPST
+1154 ESPST
-1159 GGLSVEP
+1159 GGIEQ
-1166 ESQTSTTIDTLRNI
+1166 SQGTTST
-1180 DFDKLKSM
+1180 
-1188 NYIDRYNFLKSNGL
+1188 
-1202 LTEHH
+1202 
-1207 GIVNG
+1207 
-1212 REFVVA
+1212 
-1218 NINGVLLPFYKSSSG
+1218 
-1233 TDGKHKNQWYPFF
+1233 
-1246 GVGTSSSGEKGNWL
+1246 
-1260 IKGDIPVMERG
+1260 
-1271 YDVEEIKLM
+1271 
-1280 QDTLNA
+1280 
-1286 AFPYKHGE
+1286 
-1294 KWSPHNPHQIFG
+1294 
-1306 NNAIGASELNKLL
+1306 
-1319 FNTEDPNVQNGVNA
+1319 
-1333 QAHITNYIN
+1333 
-1342 RIKEQ
+1342 
-1347 DNKVTEETPTTQ
+1347 
-1359 SFDAEQFTHDVQS
+1359 FDAEQFTHDIQS
-1372 AFAGHVDYTTSD
+1372 AFVGHVDYTTSD

-1406 PEYVNAEVDKYVE
+1406 PEYANAEVDKYVE

-1448 SLAAKVEET
+1448 SFAAKVEET

-1462 SPMFTKAMDTFVQE
+1462 SPMFTKAMDVFIQE

-1481 IVPYSEGKQIINM
+1481 LVPYSEGKQIINM

-1611 DELIIKGVN
+1611 DELIIKGVD

-1633 PTTIDDGKYIAFN
+1633 PVTIDDGKYVAFN

-1679 EVLDNLRQIIVD
+1679 KTLDDLRQIIVN
-1691 ASING
+1691 ASIHG

-1704 FQNNRLISKL
+1704 FQKNKLIAKL
-1714 VSDSFREKDFYRRK
+1714 VSDSSKEKDFYKRK

-1761 IRNNATNINVGL
+1761 IKNNVTNINVGL
-1773 NLWFNKMYNSYNN
+1773 NLWFNKLYNSYNN
-1786 ITGVTDNQEVTIS
+1786 ITGVTTNQEVTVS

-1807 RKLAFVTEENKSELP
+1807 RKLAFVTDENKSELP
-1822 HPKEGIKD
+1822 HPKEAIKD
-1830 LTSAR
+1830 LSSAR

-1849 SGREHISSNGWKVGS
+1849 SGKEHISSNGWKAGS
-1864 TIMTVFNRNG
+1864 TIMAVFNRNG
-1874 QPDFVKAIGVNFDAN
+1874 QPDFVKAIGINFDNN
-1889 ENNASIKKIGN
+1889 EHNDSITKVGN
-1900 AITKELQRKIN
+1900 AIVKEFQRHLN

-1929 VRNKGNAGVVPILA
+1929 IRNKGNVGVVPLLA
-1943 AKNTIVTVGQQSVHN
+1943 PKSSIVTVGQQSVHN
-1958 NKTNTN
+1958 NKTNTD

-1972 YDKANNTNKW
+1972 YDKANNTNRW

-2005 FDYNNQAK
+2005 FDYNNQGK

-2020 YTIISLLQSL
+2020 YTIIHMLQSL

-2038 GIKMDNQTES
+2038 GIKMDNQATS

-2053 ITKKDGKIHLDIGDE
+2053 IIKKDGKIHLDIGDE
-2068 NGVHEEYDS
+2068 DGVHEEYDS

-2119 MSTTQTSTSQQ
+2119 MSTIQTSTSQQ
-2130 AKGSTE
+2130 TKGSTE

-2151 ASLESDSTAKG
+2151 ASLESDSTTKG
-2162 EDLMRLAFGD
+2162 EDLMRLAFGN
-2172 EWVNRF
+2172 EWVDRF

-2276 ILAEPS
+2276 ILAEPT
-2282 IEKLNALFSIADIY
+2282 IEKLNALSSIADIY

-2302 LSTEEKYIKTLDAND
+2302 LVTEGEFIKTLDAND
-2317 AKNKARITLF
+2317 SKNKARIALY
-2327 NDVKKTLSYKDGDI
+2327 NDVKNTLSYKDGDV

-2350 MTNSSVAKFMDDIKV
+2350 MTNSSVAKFMDNIKV

-2407 LDGTPHNESQEEV
+2407 LDGTPHNENQ
-2420 TKEIHE
+2420 KEIIE
-2426 DNKSEDEVEP
+2426 
-2436 TNPPVEESPVI
+2436 
-2447 PSETPEIRE
+2447 
-2456 GGEQILGDLSD
+2456 
-2467 DAFDEFNLDEDTYE
+2467 
-2481 ANVEES
+2481 
-2487 NLYYETLTDNQTHV
+2487 
-2501 NSLPHLIHSLDENNR
+2501 
-2516 EDMQKLVDSGWAS
+2516 
-2529 IKCS
+2529 

>member
-1 MNTDNVFK
+1 MDTSQFINKGGYEILNPLWSKSKKNTQPK
-9 NSGYIISNP
+9 TIISASPQQGGLAETFYRANP
-18 NYNPKTKKG
+18 SNF
-27 RSQSPTL
+27 
-34 HVIGVDDA
+34 VFE
-42 GGNGAA
+42 GA
-48 DAFASNVSDMW
+48 N
-59 TMGDTSKYQRYGI
+59 KYMKEGI

-90 NWAKAGNALAQTV
+90 NWAKAGNSLAQTIV
-103 ISEIGLGTALGIT
+103 SEIGLGTALGIT

-121 IGSKIGL
+121 IGSKIGI
-128 LDNDYKNPVSD
+128 LDDDYKNPVSD

-181 SSLTLLIPSTGVT
+181 SSLTLLIPSTGIT

-200 GKATKATSFTRKAV
+200 GKATKATSFTRKAI
-214 RATTKAIGNKNL
+214 RATTKAIGNKNV

-234 TVERANAMTELGIN
+234 TIERANAMTELGLN

-293 IFKDENGNDKIDTSD
+293 IFKDDKGNDKVDTSD
-308 RDAVAKF
+308 KDAVAKF
-315 VAKES
+315 VAKQS
-320 ADRDFLQNYWNI
+320 ADRDFVQNYVNI
-332 GWDMLQLYGLKNMF
+332 GWDVLQLYGLKNMF
-346 RGGKLPELGSS
+346 RGGKLPELGRS
-357 KAKVRR
+357 KAKIRR
-363 AHKDMMKYA
+363 ANKDMMKYA
-372 DKLKGTNA
+372 DKLKGTNT

-394 PFMTKL
+394 PFMTKV

-447 PSRWDNRFD
+447 PSRWDNRFN

-483 LFKQVGYNISKH
+483 LLKRVGYNISKH
-495 AEDKKAAKQAE
+495 ADDKKAAKKAE
-506 TTGETKLSPE
+506 TTGETKLAPE

-528 GIESVYARQVNLM
+528 GVESVYARQVNLIN
-541 DLKEKQELIKSG
+541 LKEKQELIKSG

-568 PIYEKMVSDD
+568 PVYERMVSDD

-586 SYNNGTFDMTREYF
+586 SYNNGTFNMTREYF

-630 LDKTKRQYEDETV
+630 LDKTKEQYENETV
-643 RIDSLS
+643 RIDALS
-649 GESNRKENIPMEY
+649 GESDRKENIPMEY
-662 IQIAATHNVKTLN
+662 IQMAATHNVKTLN
-675 NIEDMTERQAALIKE
+675 NIEEMTERQAALMSQ
-690 FDDAFAAIPDGKI
+690 FDDAFNAIPDGKI
-703 DKNLPYRQMMDF
+703 DKNLPYKQMMDF

-737 TDPNIGTQ
+737 SDPNIGTQ
-745 VALDNVNKRI
+745 IALDNINKRI
-755 DNVKKEL
+755 DSVKKEL

-809 AFGKYFGNEEYNPD
+809 SFGKYFGNEEYNPD
-823 KDTIDSIIQEYKQL
+823 KDTINSIIEEYKQL
-837 GKRYDDVMTNL
+837 GKRYDNVMSNL
-848 EQLGTTADSYRN
+848 EELGTTADSYRN

-880 EFDNYMNVLNNTMNE
+880 EFDSYMNVLNNTMNE
-895 ARIKAVDE
+895 ARIKAIDE
-903 AVNNITSL
+903 AVNNITDL

-945 AKLNEALSVI
+945 AKINEALSVI

-988 AQAKNAV
+988 AQTKNAV

-1005 SESTENKSSNNQST
+1005 SESSEIESSNNQST
-1019 ENVESP
+1019 ETPESP
-1025 TQEENKQPANLQQS
+1025 TQEKNKKTANLQQS

-1044 TENQFIKVTDNG
+1044 TENQFIKVTDKG
-1056 VETDE
+1056 VETNE
-1061 TQDTADGRIV
+1061 SQDGADGKVV
-1071 QSVDEETGEVT
+1071 QSVDEETGEVI
-1082 RTIVPKDDTEKSQ
+1082 RSIAPKDDTEKSQ
-1095 SDYYKNSNLFDY
+1095 SDYYKNDNLFDY

-1143 GEAKAPVETKE
+1143 GEAKAPTERKE
-1154 ERPST
+1154 ESSST
-1159 GGLSVEP
+1159 GGIEQSK
-1166 ESQTSTTIDTLRNI
+1166 DT
-1180 DFDKLKSM
+1180 
-1188 NYIDRYNFLKSNGL
+1188 
-1202 LTEHH
+1202 
-1207 GIVNG
+1207 
-1212 REFVVA
+1212 
-1218 NINGVLLPFYKSSSG
+1218 
-1233 TDGKHKNQWYPFF
+1233 
-1246 GVGTSSSGEKGNWL
+1246 
-1260 IKGDIPVMERG
+1260 
-1271 YDVEEIKLM
+1271 
-1280 QDTLNA
+1280 
-1286 AFPYKHGE
+1286 
-1294 KWSPHNPHQIFG
+1294 
-1306 NNAIGASELNKLL
+1306 
-1319 FNTEDPNVQNGVNA
+1319 
-1333 QAHITNYIN
+1333 
-1342 RIKEQ
+1342 
-1347 DNKVTEETPTTQ
+1347 TPT
-1359 SFDAEQFTHDVQS
+1359 FDAEQFTHDVQS

-1406 PEYVNAEVDKYVE
+1406 PEYVNAEVDKYVA

-1433 IERAAGNLNAVAQTE
+1433 IERAAGNLNVVAQTE

-1600 PGDKVKLYAVN
+1600 PGDKVKLYAVT
-1611 DELIIKGVN
+1611 DELIIKGVD

-1633 PTTIDDGKYIAFN
+1633 PVTIDDGKYVAFN

-1660 VQSELRDLFK
+1660 VESELRDLFK

-1679 EVLDNLRQIIVD
+1679 KTLDSLRQIIVN
-1691 ASING
+1691 ASIHG

-1704 FQNNRLISKL
+1704 FQKNQLIAKL
-1714 VSDSFREKDFYRRK
+1714 VSDSFKEKDFYKRK

-1761 IRNNATNINVGL
+1761 IKNNATNINVGL

-1786 ITGVTDNQEVTIS
+1786 ITGVTSNQEVTVS

-1830 LTSAR
+1830 LSSAR

-1849 SGREHISSNGWKVGS
+1849 SGKERIPSNGWKVGS

-1874 QPDFVKAIGVNFDAN
+1874 QPDFVKAIGVNFDIN
-1889 ENNASIKKIGN
+1889 ENNKSINKVGN
-1900 AITKELQRKIN
+1900 AIVKELQKHLN

-1929 VRNKGNAGVVPILA
+1929 IRNKGNAGIVPILSP
-1943 AKNTIVTVGQQSVHN
+1943 KSSIVTVGQQSVHN

-1972 YDKANNTNKW
+1972 YDKVNNTNRS

-2005 FDYNNQAK
+2005 FDYNNQGK

-2020 YTIISLLQSL
+2020 YTIIHMLQSL

-2038 GIKMDNQTES
+2038 GIKMDNQATS

-2068 NGVHEEYDS
+2068 DGVHEEYDS

-2119 MSTTQTSTSQQ
+2119 MSTIQTSTSKQ

-2136 RIERGTDKAKYDNLK
+2136 RIERGTDKAKYDTLK
-2151 ASLESDSTAKG
+2151 SSLESDSATKG
-2162 EDLMRLAFGD
+2162 EDLMRLAFGN
-2172 EWVNRF
+2172 EWVDRF
-2178 NEEAKTDGIFES
+2178 NKEAKTDGIFES

-2198 DDINWYSDNGVK
+2198 DDINWYSDDGVK

-2276 ILAEPS
+2276 ILAEPT
-2282 IEKLNALFSIADIY
+2282 IEKLNALHSIADVY

-2302 LSTEEKYIKTLDAND
+2302 LATEGKFIKTLDAND
-2317 AKNKARITLF
+2317 SKNKARIALY
-2327 NDVKKTLSYKDGDI
+2327 NDVKNTLSYKDGDI

-2350 MTNSSVAKFMDDIKV
+2350 MTNSSVAKFMDDIKI

-2387 FGWNISDNSL
+2387 FGWNISDDSL

-2407 LDGTPHNESQEEV
+2407 LDGTPNNENQKEIVEEV
-2420 TKEIHE
+2420 HKDNKEE
-2426 DNKSEDEVEP
+2426 DEDVKSEDENEQ
-2436 TNPPVEESPVI
+2436 TNPPVEEPKDNT
-2447 PSETPEIRE
+2447 SETPNTRE
-2456 GGEQILGDLSD
+2456 GGEQIIDDLGEG
-2467 DAFDEFNLDEDTYE
+2467 AFDDLLDIEDYG

-2487 NLYYETLTDNQTHV
+2487 NLNYESLTDNQTHI

-2516 EDMQKLVDSGWAS
+2516 ADMQKLVDSGWAS

>member
-1 MNTDNVFK
+1 MDTSEVFK
-9 NSGYIISNP
+9 SGGINIPNP
-18 NYNPKTKKG
+18 NYNPKKKKNKEAPYIFTNNVG
-27 RSQSPTL
+27 RYVNPQAEAVASS
-34 HVIGVDDA
+34 A
-42 GGNGAA
+42 GDNWVM
-48 DAFASNVSDMW
+48 DENY
-59 TMGDTSKYQRYGI
+59 TSKYQRYGI
-72 TPNRISPNLDKE
+72 TPNKVSPNLDKE

-162 SNGGLTDFGW
+162 ANGGLTDFGW

-194 KGLSWL
+194 KALSWL

-447 PSRWDNRFD
+447 PSRWDNRFN

-568 PIYEKMVSDD
+568 PIYKKMVSDD

-586 SYNNGTFDMTREYF
+586 SYNNGIFDMTREYF

-618 DSHKFQQDILAK
+618 DSHKFQQDVLAK

-643 RIDSLS
+643 RIDALS

-737 TDPNIGTQ
+737 ADPNIGTQ
-745 VALDNVNKRI
+745 VALDNINKRI

-762 AGDFSNERASYTM
+762 TGDFSNERASYTM

-837 GKRYDDVMTNL
+837 GKRYDDVMSNL
-848 EQLGTTADSYRN
+848 EQLGSTADSYRN
-860 AVMLGEFINEQNSNM
+860 AIMLGEFINEQNSNM

-880 EFDNYMNVLNNTMNE
+880 EFDNYMSVLNNTMNE
-895 ARIKAVDE
+895 ARVKAIDE
-903 AVNNITSL
+903 AVDNITNL

-965 YEDIKNNIIAKMAQK
+965 YEDIKDNIIAKMAQK

-1019 ENVESP
+1019 ENVESS
-1025 TQEENKQPANLQQS
+1025 TQEENKQPDNLQQS

-1122 YPTLDNDGNLIKGRI
+1122 YPTLDNDGNLIKGRL

-1143 GEAKAPVETKE
+1143 GEAKAPVETGE
-1154 ERPST
+1154 QSHST
-1159 GGLSVEP
+1159 GGIEQ
-1166 ESQTSTTIDTLRNI
+1166 SQGTTST
-1180 DFDKLKSM
+1180 
-1188 NYIDRYNFLKSNGL
+1188 
-1202 LTEHH
+1202 
-1207 GIVNG
+1207 
-1212 REFVVA
+1212 
-1218 NINGVLLPFYKSSSG
+1218 
-1233 TDGKHKNQWYPFF
+1233 
-1246 GVGTSSSGEKGNWL
+1246 
-1260 IKGDIPVMERG
+1260 
-1271 YDVEEIKLM
+1271 
-1280 QDTLNA
+1280 
-1286 AFPYKHGE
+1286 
-1294 KWSPHNPHQIFG
+1294 
-1306 NNAIGASELNKLL
+1306 
-1319 FNTEDPNVQNGVNA
+1319 
-1333 QAHITNYIN
+1333 
-1342 RIKEQ
+1342 
-1347 DNKVTEETPTTQ
+1347 
-1359 SFDAEQFTHDVQS
+1359 FDAEQFTHDVQS

-1384 EDINKVADAI
+1384 EDINKIADAI
-1394 KAKIAEVRPEIK
+1394 KAKIAEVCPEIK

-1576 LMNNKDITSDA
+1576 LINNKDITSDA

-1660 VQSELRDLFK
+1660 LQSELRDLFK

-1679 EVLDNLRQIIVD
+1679 EVLDNLRQIIVN

-1696 INNKYLDA
+1696 INNKYLDT
-1704 FQNNRLISKL
+1704 FQSNPLIAKL
-1714 VSDSFREKDFYRRK
+1714 VSDSFKEKDFYRRK

-1746 VKLWRFCNISDAKLN
+1746 VKLWRFCNVSDAKLN
-1761 IRNNATNINVGL
+1761 KSNNITNINVGL

-1786 ITGVTDNQEVTIS
+1786 ITGVTSNQEVTIS

-1849 SGREHISSNGWKVGS
+1849 SGKEHISSNGWKVGS

-1874 QPDFVKAIGVNFDAN
+1874 QPDFVKAVGVNFDAN

-2198 DDINWYSDNGVK
+2198 DDINWYSDNGIK

-2282 IEKLNALFSIADIY
+2282 IEKLNALSSIADIY

-2302 LSTEEKYIKTLDAND
+2302 LATEEKYIKTLDAND

-2365 SDVGEAKGETLLSK
+2365 SDVGEAKGGTLLSK

-2387 FGWNISDNSL
+2387 FGWNISDDSL

-2436 TNPPVEESPVI
+2436 TNPPVEESPVT

-2487 NLYYETLTDNQTHV
+2487 NLDYETLTDNQTHV

>member
-9 NSGYIISNP
+9 NSGYIVSNP

-48 DAFASNVSDMW
+48 DVFASNVNDMW

-72 TPNRISPNLDKE
+72 TPNRISSNLDKE

-90 NWAKAGNALAQTV
+90 NWAKAGNALAQTIV
-103 ISEIGLGTALGIT
+103 SEIGLGTALGIT

-121 IGSKIGL
+121 IGSKIGI

-181 SSLTLLIPSTGVT
+181 SSLTLLIPSTGIT

-200 GKATKATSFTRKAV
+200 GKATKATSFTRKAI
-214 RATTKAIGNKNL
+214 RATTKAIGNKNI

-234 TVERANAMTELGIN
+234 TIERANAMTELGLN

-273 DKLNNLTPQQ
+273 DKLNKLTPQQ

-293 IFKDENGNDKIDTSD
+293 IFKDDKGNDKVDTSD

-357 KAKVRR
+357 KAKIRR
-363 AHKDMMKYA
+363 ANKDMMKYA
-372 DKLKGTNA
+372 DKLKGTNT

-394 PFMTKL
+394 PFMTKV

-447 PSRWDNRFD
+447 PSRWDNRFN

-483 LFKQVGYNISKH
+483 LLKQVGYNISKH
-495 AEDKKAAKQAE
+495 ADDKKAAKKAE
-506 TTGETKLSPE
+506 TTGETKLAPE

-528 GIESVYARQVNLM
+528 GVESVYARQVNLIN
-541 DLKEKQELIKSG
+541 LKEKQELIKSG

-568 PIYEKMVSDD
+568 PVYERMVSDD

-586 SYNNGTFDMTREYF
+586 SYNNGTFNMTREYF

-630 LDKTKRQYEDETV
+630 LDKTKEQYENETV
-643 RIDSLS
+643 RIDALS
-649 GESNRKENIPMEY
+649 GESDRKENIPMEY
-662 IQIAATHNVKTLN
+662 IQMAATHNVKTLN
-675 NIEDMTERQAALIKE
+675 NIEEMTERQAALMSQ
-690 FDDAFAAIPDGKI
+690 FDDAFNTIPDGKI
-703 DKNLPYRQMMDF
+703 DKNLPYKQMMDF

-737 TDPNIGTQ
+737 SDPNIGTQ
-745 VALDNVNKRI
+745 VALDNINKRI
-755 DNVKKEL
+755 DSVKKDL

-809 AFGKYFGNEEYNPD
+809 SFGKYFGNEEYNPD
-823 KDTIDSIIQEYKQL
+823 KDTINSIIQEYKQL
-837 GKRYDDVMTNL
+837 GKRYDNVMSNL
-848 EQLGTTADSYRN
+848 EELGTTADSYRN

-880 EFDNYMNVLNNTMNE
+880 EFDSYMNVLNNTMNE

-903 AVNNITSL
+903 AVNNITDL

-945 AKLNEALSVI
+945 AKINEALSVI

-965 YEDIKNNIIAKMAQK
+965 YEDIKYNIIAKMAQK

-988 AQAKNAV
+988 AQTKNAV
-995 KESSTSNLNP
+995 KENSTSNLNP
-1005 SESTENKSSNNQST
+1005 SESSEIESSNNQST
-1019 ENVESP
+1019 ETSESP
-1025 TQEENKQPANLQQS
+1025 TQKENSNTANLQQS

-1044 TENQFIKVTDNG
+1044 TENQFIKVTDKG
-1056 VETDE
+1056 VETNE
-1061 TQDTADGRIV
+1061 SQDDADGKVV
-1071 QSVDEETGEVT
+1071 QVVDVETGEVI
-1082 RTIVPKDDTEKSQ
+1082 RSIAPKDDTEKSQ
-1095 SDYYKNSNLFDY
+1095 SDYYKNDNLFDY

-1143 GEAKAPVETKE
+1143 GEAKAPTETKE
-1154 ERPST
+1154 KSPST
-1159 GGLSVEP
+1159 GGIEQS
-1166 ESQTSTTIDTLRNI
+1166 
-1180 DFDKLKSM
+1180 
-1188 NYIDRYNFLKSNGL
+1188 
-1202 LTEHH
+1202 
-1207 GIVNG
+1207 
-1212 REFVVA
+1212 
-1218 NINGVLLPFYKSSSG
+1218 
-1233 TDGKHKNQWYPFF
+1233 
-1246 GVGTSSSGEKGNWL
+1246 
-1260 IKGDIPVMERG
+1260 
-1271 YDVEEIKLM
+1271 
-1280 QDTLNA
+1280 QDT
-1286 AFPYKHGE
+1286 
-1294 KWSPHNPHQIFG
+1294 
-1306 NNAIGASELNKLL
+1306 
-1319 FNTEDPNVQNGVNA
+1319 
-1333 QAHITNYIN
+1333 
-1342 RIKEQ
+1342 
-1347 DNKVTEETPTTQ
+1347 TTT
-1359 SFDAEQFTHDVQS
+1359 FDAEQFTHDVQS

-1394 KAKIAEVRPEIK
+1394 KTKIAEVRPEIK

-1433 IERAAGNLNAVAQTE
+1433 IERAAGNLNVVAQTE

-1462 SPMFTKAMDTFVQE
+1462 SPMFAKAMDAFVKE
-1476 YAKTL
+1476 YAETL

-1529 KKYVIED
+1529 KKYVVED

-1633 PTTIDDGKYIAFN
+1633 PVTIDDGKYVAFN

-1660 VQSELRDLFK
+1660 VESELRDLFK
-1670 SIFLNDGSN
+1670 NIFLNDGSN
-1679 EVLDNLRQIIVD
+1679 KTLDSLRQIIVN
-1691 ASING
+1691 ASIHG

-1704 FQNNRLISKL
+1704 FQKNQLIAKL
-1714 VSDSFREKDFYRRK
+1714 VSDSFKEKDFYKRK

-1761 IRNNATNINVGL
+1761 RGNNITNINVGL

-1786 ITGVTDNQEVTIS
+1786 ITGVTSNQEVTVS

-1830 LTSAR
+1830 LNSAR

-1849 SGREHISSNGWKVGS
+1849 SGKERISSNGWKVGS

-1874 QPDFVKAIGVNFDAN
+1874 QPDFVKAIGINFDNN
-1889 ENNASIKKIGN
+1889 EHNDSINKIGN
-1900 AITKELQRKIN
+1900 AIVKELQSHLN

-1929 VRNKGNAGVVPILA
+1929 IRNKGNAGVVPLLA
-1943 AKNTIVTVGQQSVHN
+1943 SKSSIVTVSQQSVHN
-1958 NKTNTN
+1958 NTTNTN
-1964 DHHLQINF
+1964 DHNLQINF
-1972 YDKANNTNKW
+1972 YDKVNNTNKW

-1996 KIITSDGFR
+1996 KIITSDGFK
-2005 FDYNNQAK
+2005 FDYNNQGK

-2020 YTIISLLQSL
+2020 YTIINMIQSL

-2038 GIKMDNQTES
+2038 GIKMDNQAES

-2068 NGVHEEYDS
+2068 DGVHEEYDS

-2119 MSTTQTSTSQQ
+2119 MSTIQTSTSKQ

-2136 RIERGTDKAKYDNLK
+2136 RIERGTDKAKYDSLK
-2151 ASLESDSTAKG
+2151 SSLESDSATKG

-2172 EWVNRF
+2172 EWVDRF

-2276 ILAEPS
+2276 ILAEPT
-2282 IEKLNALFSIADIY
+2282 IEKLNALHSIADVY

-2302 LSTEEKYIKTLDAND
+2302 LATEGKFIKTLDAND
-2317 AKNKARITLF
+2317 PKNKARIALY
-2327 NDVKKTLSYKDGDI
+2327 NDVKNTLSYKDGDI

-2365 SDVGEAKGETLLSK
+2365 FDVGEAKGETLLSK

-2387 FGWNISDNSL
+2387 FGWNISNNSL
-2397 LRKEFNILSN
+2397 LRKELNILSN
-2407 LDGTPHNESQEEV
+2407 LDGTPHNENQEKIIEEV
-2420 TKEIHE
+2420 HK
-2426 DNKSEDEVEP
+2426 DNKKEDEEAKSKDENEP
-2436 TNPPVEESPVI
+2436 TNPPVEEPKDNS
-2447 PSETPEIRE
+2447 SETPNIRE
-2456 GGEQILGDLSD
+2456 GGEQIIGNLGDDALD
-2467 DAFDEFNLDEDTYE
+2467 DLLIGDDESLE

-2487 NLYYETLTDNQTHV
+2487 NLNYESLTDNQTHI

-2516 EDMQKLVDSGWAS
+2516 ADMQKLVDSGWAS

>member
-9 NSGYIISNP
+9 NSGYIVSNP

-34 HVIGVDDA
+34 RVIGVDDA

-48 DAFASNVSDMW
+48 DVFASNVSDMW

-72 TPNRISPNLDKE
+72 TPNRISSNLDKE

-90 NWAKAGNALAQTV
+90 NWAKAGNALAQTIV
-103 ISEIGLGTALGIT
+103 SEIGLGTALGIT

-121 IGSKIGL
+121 IGSKIGI

-181 SSLTLLIPSTGVT
+181 SSLTLLIPSTGIT
-194 KGLSWL
+194 KSLSWL
-200 GKATKATSFTRKAV
+200 GKATKATSFTRKAI

-234 TVERANAMTELGIN
+234 TIERANAMTELGLN

-273 DKLNNLTPQQ
+273 DKLNKLTPQQ

-293 IFKDENGNDKIDTSD
+293 IFKDDKGNDKVDTSD

-315 VAKES
+315 VAKEA
-320 ADRDFLQNYWNI
+320 ADRDFIQNYVNI
-332 GWDMLQLYGLKNMF
+332 GWDVLQLYGLKNMF

-357 KAKVRR
+357 RAKIRR
-363 AHKDMMKYA
+363 ANKDMKKYA
-372 DKLKGTNA
+372 DKLKGTNT

-394 PFMTKL
+394 PFMTKV

-447 PSRWDNRFD
+447 PSRWDNRFN
-456 DYITSPQ
+456 DYIDSPQ

-483 LFKQVGYNISKH
+483 LLKQVGYNISKH
-495 AEDKKAAKQAE
+495 ADDKKAAKQAE
-506 TTGETKLSPE
+506 TTGETKLAPE

-528 GIESVYARQVNLM
+528 GVESIYARQVNLIN
-541 DLKEKQELIKSG
+541 LKEKQELIKSG

-568 PIYEKMVSDD
+568 PVYERMVSDD

-586 SYNNGTFDMTREYF
+586 SYNNGTFNMTREYF

-608 MVENGVISEE
+608 MVENGVISEK

-630 LDKTKRQYEDETV
+630 LDKTKEQYENETV
-643 RIDSLS
+643 RIDALS
-649 GESNRKENIPMEY
+649 GESDRKENIPMEY
-662 IQIAATHNVKTLN
+662 IQMAATHNVKTLN
-675 NIEDMTERQAALIKE
+675 NIEEMTERQAALMSQ
-690 FDDAFAAIPDGKI
+690 FDNAFNAIPDGKI
-703 DKNLPYRQMMDF
+703 DKNLPYKQMMDF

-737 TDPNIGTQ
+737 SDPNIGTQ
-745 VALDNVNKRI
+745 IALDNINKHI
-755 DNVKKEL
+755 DSVKKDL

-796 EKVFHDL
+796 EKVFRDL

-809 AFGKYFGNEEYNPD
+809 SFGKYFGNEEYNPD
-823 KDTIDSIIQEYKQL
+823 KDTIDSIIEEYKQL
-837 GKRYDDVMTNL
+837 GKRYDNVMSNL

-880 EFDNYMNVLNNTMNE
+880 EFDSYINVLNNTMNE

-903 AVNNITSL
+903 AVNNITDL

-916 LDTIDK
+916 LDTIDE
-922 IILANRNGES
+922 ILLANKNGES
-932 IDDLTSNFEEGDK
+932 IDDLTSNFEEEDK
-945 AKLNEALSVI
+945 AKLTEALSVI

-965 YEDIKNNIIAKMAQK
+965 YENIKHNIIAKMAQK

-988 AQAKNAV
+988 AQTKNAV

-1005 SESTENKSSNNQST
+1005 SESSEIESSNNQSIET
-1019 ENVESP
+1019 PESP
-1025 TQEENKQPANLQQS
+1025 TQEENNKTANLQQS

-1044 TENQFIKVTDNG
+1044 TENQFIKVTDKG
-1056 VETDE
+1056 VETNE
-1061 TQDTADGRIV
+1061 SQDNADGKVV
-1071 QSVDEETGEVT
+1071 QSVDEETGEVI
-1082 RTIVPKDDTEKSQ
+1082 RIIAPKDDTEKSQ
-1095 SDYYKNSNLFDY
+1095 SDYYKNDNLFDY

-1122 YPTLDNDGNLIKGRI
+1122 YPTLDNDDNLIKGRI

-1143 GEAKAPVETKE
+1143 GEAKAPTEIKE
-1154 ERPST
+1154 ESSST
-1159 GGLSVEP
+1159 GGIEQS
-1166 ESQTSTTIDTLRNI
+1166 
-1180 DFDKLKSM
+1180 
-1188 NYIDRYNFLKSNGL
+1188 
-1202 LTEHH
+1202 
-1207 GIVNG
+1207 
-1212 REFVVA
+1212 
-1218 NINGVLLPFYKSSSG
+1218 
-1233 TDGKHKNQWYPFF
+1233 
-1246 GVGTSSSGEKGNWL
+1246 
-1260 IKGDIPVMERG
+1260 
-1271 YDVEEIKLM
+1271 
-1280 QDTLNA
+1280 QDT
-1286 AFPYKHGE
+1286 
-1294 KWSPHNPHQIFG
+1294 
-1306 NNAIGASELNKLL
+1306 
-1319 FNTEDPNVQNGVNA
+1319 
-1333 QAHITNYIN
+1333 
-1342 RIKEQ
+1342 
-1347 DNKVTEETPTTQ
+1347 TPT
-1359 SFDAEQFTHDVQS
+1359 FDAEQFTHDVQS

-1406 PEYVNAEVDKYVE
+1406 PEYVNVEVDKYVE

-1462 SPMFTKAMDTFVQE
+1462 SPMFAKAMDVFVQE

-1519 KAYLLSEDGQ
+1519 KTYLLSEDGQ

-1600 PGDKVKLYAVN
+1600 PGDKVKLYAAN
-1611 DELIIKGVN
+1611 DELIIKSIN

-1633 PTTIDDGKYIAFN
+1633 PVTIDDGKYVVFN

-1660 VQSELRDLFK
+1660 VISELRDLFK
-1670 SIFLNDGSN
+1670 NIFLNDGFN
-1679 EVLDNLRQIIVD
+1679 RTLDDLRQIIVN
-1691 ASING
+1691 ASIHG
-1696 INNKYLDA
+1696 INNKYLNA
-1704 FQNNRLISKL
+1704 FQKNQLIAKL
-1714 VSDSFREKDFYRRK
+1714 VSDSFKEKDFYKRK

-1739 RNMLNHL
+1739 GNMLNHL
-1746 VKLWRFCNISDAKLN
+1746 VKLWKFCNISDAKLD
-1761 IRNNATNINVGL
+1761 IRNNVTNINVGL

-1786 ITGVTDNQEVTIS
+1786 ITGVTSNQEVIVS

-1807 RKLAFVTEENKSELP
+1807 RKLAFVTDENKSELP

-1830 LTSAR
+1830 LNSAR
-1835 IAVVDPQDSTSMLI
+1835 IAVVDPQNPTSIII
-1849 SGREHISSNGWKVGS
+1849 SGKEHISSNGWKAGS

-1874 QPDFVKAIGVNFDAN
+1874 QPDFVKAIGINFDNN
-1889 ENNASIKKIGN
+1889 ENNNSITKVGN
-1900 AITKELQRKIN
+1900 AIVKELQRHFD
-1911 NFFVDGNLNELEI
+1911 NFFNNGSLNELEI

-1929 VRNKGNAGVVPILA
+1929 IRNKGNAGVVPILA
-1943 AKNTIVTVGQQSVHN
+1943 PKSSIVTVGQQSVHN
-1958 NKTNTN
+1958 NKNNTD

-1972 YDKANNTNKW
+1972 YDKANNTNRW

-1996 KIITSDGFR
+1996 KIITSNGFR
-2005 FDYNNQAK
+2005 FDYNNKAK

-2020 YTIISLLQSL
+2020 YTIISMLQSL

-2038 GIKMDNQTES
+2038 GIKMDNQATS

-2068 NGVHEEYDS
+2068 NGVHEEYNS

-2119 MSTTQTSTSQQ
+2119 MSSTQTSTSQQ

-2136 RIERGTDKAKYDNLK
+2136 RIERGTDKAKYDTLK
-2151 ASLESDSTAKG
+2151 SSLKSDSTTKG
-2162 EDLMRLAFGD
+2162 EDLMRLAFGN
-2172 EWVNRF
+2172 EWVDRF

-2276 ILAEPS
+2276 ILAEPT
-2282 IEKLNALFSIADIY
+2282 IEKLNALHGIADIY

-2302 LSTEEKYIKTLDAND
+2302 LATEGKFIKTLDAND
-2317 AKNKARITLF
+2317 SKNKARIALY
-2327 NDVKKTLSYKDGDI
+2327 NDVKNTLSYKDGDI

-2350 MTNSSVAKFMDDIKV
+2350 MTNSSVAKFMDDIKI

-2387 FGWNISDNSL
+2387 FGWNISDDSL

-2407 LDGTPHNESQEEV
+2407 LDGTAHNENQKEIIEEV
-2420 TKEIHE
+2420 HK
-2426 DNKSEDEVEP
+2426 DNKEEDEGNNSEDENES
-2436 TNPPVEESPVI
+2436 TNPPVEEPEDNS
-2447 PSETPEIRE
+2447 SETSNIRE
-2456 GGEQILGDLSD
+2456 GGEQIIGDLD
-2467 DAFDEFNLDEDTYE
+2467 EAAFDDFLDDNSYE

-2487 NLYYETLTDNQTHV
+2487 NLDYETLTDNQTHV

-2516 EDMQKLVDSGWAS
+2516 ADMQKLVDSGWAS

>member
-9 NSGYIISNP
+9 NSGYIVSNP

-48 DAFASNVSDMW
+48 DVFASNVNDMW

-72 TPNRISPNLDKE
+72 TPNRISSNLDKE

-90 NWAKAGNALAQTV
+90 NWAKAGNALAQTIV
-103 ISEIGLGTALGIT
+103 SEIGLGTALGIT

-121 IGSKIGL
+121 IGSKIGI

-194 KGLSWL
+194 KALSWL
-200 GKATKATSFTRKAV
+200 GKATKATSFTRKAI
-214 RATTKAIGNKNL
+214 RATTKAIGNKNI

-234 TVERANAMTELGIN
+234 TIERANAMTELGLN

-273 DKLNNLTPQQ
+273 DKLNKLTPQQ

-293 IFKDENGNDKIDTSD
+293 IFKDDKGNDKVDTSD

-346 RGGKLPELGSS
+346 RGGKLPKLGSS
-357 KAKVRR
+357 KAKIRR
-363 AHKDMMKYA
+363 ANKDMMKYA
-372 DKLKGTNA
+372 DKLKGTNT

-394 PFMTKL
+394 PFMTKV

-447 PSRWDNRFD
+447 PSRWDNRFN

-483 LFKQVGYNISKH
+483 LLKQVGYNISKH
-495 AEDKKAAKQAE
+495 ADDKKAAKKAE
-506 TTGETKLSPE
+506 TTGETKLAPE
-516 WSLFD
+516 CSLFD

-528 GIESVYARQVNLM
+528 GVESVYARQVNFIN
-541 DLKEKQELIKSG
+541 LKEKQELIKSG

-568 PIYEKMVSDD
+568 PVYERMVSDD

-586 SYNNGTFDMTREYF
+586 SYNNGTFNMTREYF

-618 DSHKFQQDILAK
+618 NSHKFQQEVLAK
-630 LDKTKRQYEDETV
+630 LDKTKEQYEDETV
-643 RIDSLS
+643 RIDALS

-675 NIEDMTERQAALIKE
+675 NIEDMTARQAALIRE

-728 KRKIEEQHK
+728 KRVMEEQHK
-737 TDPNIGTQ
+737 IDPNIGTQ
-745 VALDNVNKRI
+745 VALDNINKRI

-783 HKRTQFREIDANI
+783 HKRIQFREIDANI

-823 KDTIDSIIQEYKQL
+823 KDTIDSIMQEYKQL
-837 GKRYDDVMTNL
+837 GKKYDDVMINL

-880 EFDNYMNVLNNTMNE
+880 EFDSYMNVLNNTMNE

-903 AVNNITSL
+903 AVNNITDL

-945 AKLNEALSVI
+945 AKINEALSVI

-980 AIDEGNAS
+980 AINEGNAS
-988 AQAKNAV
+988 AQTKNAV

-1005 SESTENKSSNNQST
+1005 SESTENESSNNQST
-1019 ENVESP
+1019 ETSESS
-1025 TQEENKQPANLQQS
+1025 TQKENKQPANLQQS

-1056 VETDE
+1056 VETNE
-1061 TQDTADGRIV
+1061 TQDGADGRIT
-1071 QSVDEETGEVT
+1071 QTVDEETGEVI
-1082 RTIVPKDDTEKSQ
+1082 RAIVPKDDTEKSQ

-1122 YPTLDNDGNLIKGRI
+1122 YPTLDNDGNLIKGRL

-1143 GEAKAPVETKE
+1143 GEAKAPTETGE
-1154 ERPST
+1154 QSPST
-1159 GGLSVEP
+1159 GGIEQS
-1166 ESQTSTTIDTLRNI
+1166 
-1180 DFDKLKSM
+1180 
-1188 NYIDRYNFLKSNGL
+1188 
-1202 LTEHH
+1202 
-1207 GIVNG
+1207 
-1212 REFVVA
+1212 
-1218 NINGVLLPFYKSSSG
+1218 
-1233 TDGKHKNQWYPFF
+1233 
-1246 GVGTSSSGEKGNWL
+1246 
-1260 IKGDIPVMERG
+1260 
-1271 YDVEEIKLM
+1271 
-1280 QDTLNA
+1280 QDT
-1286 AFPYKHGE
+1286 
-1294 KWSPHNPHQIFG
+1294 
-1306 NNAIGASELNKLL
+1306 
-1319 FNTEDPNVQNGVNA
+1319 
-1333 QAHITNYIN
+1333 
-1342 RIKEQ
+1342 
-1347 DNKVTEETPTTQ
+1347 TPT
-1359 SFDAEQFTHDVQS
+1359 FDAEQFTHDVQS

-1433 IERAAGNLNAVAQTE
+1433 IERAAGNLNVVAQTE

-1462 SPMFTKAMDTFVQE
+1462 SPMFAKAMDTFVQE

-1529 KKYVIED
+1529 KKYIIED

-1679 EVLDNLRQIIVD
+1679 QTLTDLRQIIVD

-1704 FQNNRLISKL
+1704 FQNNRLIAKL
-1714 VSDSFREKDFYRRK
+1714 VSDSFKEKDFYRRK

-1761 IRNNATNINVGL
+1761 IRNNVTNINVGL

-1786 ITGVTDNQEVTIS
+1786 ITGVTNNQEVTIS
-1799 KITEGKMH
+1799 KITEGKIH
-1807 RKLAFVTEENKSELP
+1807 RKLTFVTDENKSELP

-1830 LTSAR
+1830 LSSAR

-1849 SGREHISSNGWKVGS
+1849 SGKEHISSNGWKVGS

-1874 QPDFVKAIGVNFDAN
+1874 QPDFVKAIGINFDAN
-1889 ENNASIKKIGN
+1889 ENNESIKKVGN
-1900 AITKELQRKIN
+1900 AITKELQSHLN
-1911 NFFVDGNLNELEI
+1911 NFFIDGNLNELEI

-1929 VRNKGNAGVVPILA
+1929 IRNKGNVGVVPLLA
-1943 AKNTIVTVGQQSVHN
+1943 PKSSIVTVGQQSVHN
-1958 NKTNTN
+1958 NTTNTN
-1964 DHHLQINF
+1964 DHNLQINF
-1972 YDKANNTNKW
+1972 YDKVNNTNKW

-1996 KIITSDGFR
+1996 KIITSDGFK
-2005 FDYNNQAK
+2005 FDYNNQSK

-2020 YTIISLLQSL
+2020 YTIINMIQSL

-2038 GIKMDNQTES
+2038 GIKMDNQAES

-2053 ITKKDGKIHLDIGDE
+2053 ITKKDGKIHLDIGNE

-2119 MSTTQTSTSQQ
+2119 MSTIQTSTSKQ

-2136 RIERGTDKAKYDNLK
+2136 RIERGTDKAKYDSLK
-2151 ASLESDSTAKG
+2151 SSLESDSATKG

-2172 EWVNRF
+2172 EWVDRF

-2282 IEKLNALFSIADIY
+2282 IEKLNALSSIADIY

-2302 LSTEEKYIKTLDAND
+2302 LTTEGKFIKTLNAND
-2317 AKNKARITLF
+2317 SKNKARIALY
-2327 NDVKKTLSYKDGDI
+2327 NDVKNTLSYKDGDI

-2387 FGWNISDNSL
+2387 FGWNISNDSL

-2420 TKEIHE
+2420 AKEIHE
-2426 DNKSEDEVEP
+2426 DNKSEDEIEP
-2436 TNPPVEESPVI
+2436 TNPPVEEPIDTS
-2447 PSETPEIRE
+2447 SETSEIRE

-2467 DAFDEFNLDEDTYE
+2467 DVFDEFNLDEDTFE

-2487 NLYYETLTDNQTHV
+2487 NLNYETLTDNQTHV
-2501 NSLPHLIHSLDENNR
+2501 NSLPHLIHSLDETNR

>member
-9 NSGYIISNP
+9 NSGYIVSNP

-72 TPNRISPNLDKE
+72 TPNRVSPNLDKE

-90 NWAKAGNALAQTV
+90 NWAKAGNALAQTIV
-103 ISEIGLGTALGIT
+103 SEIGLGTALGIT

-121 IGSKIGL
+121 IGSKIGI
-128 LDNDYKNPVSD
+128 LDDDYKNPVSD

-152 PIYTTPGVDI
+152 PIYTTPGVNI
-162 SNGGLTDFGW
+162 SNGGLTDPGW
-172 WMSNMPSIA
+172 WASNMPSIA

-194 KGLSWL
+194 KALSWL
-200 GKATKATSFTRKAV
+200 GKATKVTSFTRKAI

-234 TVERANAMTELGIN
+234 TVERANAMTELGLN

-293 IFKDENGNDKIDTSD
+293 IFKDENGNDKVDTND
-308 RDAVAKF
+308 KDAVAKF
-315 VAKES
+315 VAKQA
-320 ADRDFLQNYWNI
+320 ADRDFVQNYVNI
-332 GWDMLQLYGLKNMF
+332 GWDVLQLYGLKNMF
-346 RGGKLPELGSS
+346 RGGKLPELGRSR
-357 KAKVRR
+357 AKIRR

-372 DKLKGTNA
+372 DKLKGKNT
-380 AEVAEEIKE
+380 AEIAEEIKE

-447 PSRWDNRFD
+447 PSRWDNRFN

-495 AEDKKAAKQAE
+495 AEDKKTAKKAE
-506 TTGETKLSPE
+506 TTGETKLAPE

-528 GIESVYARQVNLM
+528 GVESVYARQVNLM
-541 DLKEKQELIKSG
+541 NLKEKQELIKSG

-568 PIYEKMVSDD
+568 PVYEKMVSDD

-630 LDKTKRQYEDETV
+630 LDKTKEQYENETV
-643 RIDSLS
+643 RIDALS
-649 GESNRKENIPMEY
+649 GENDRKENIPMEY

-675 NIEDMTERQAALIKE
+675 NIEEMTERQAALMSQ
-690 FDDAFAAIPDGKI
+690 FDDAFNAIPDGKI
-703 DKNLPYRQMMDF
+703 DKNLPYKQMMDF

-745 VALDNVNKRI
+745 VALDNINKRI
-755 DNVKKEL
+755 DSVKKEL

-809 AFGKYFGNEEYNPD
+809 SFGKYFGNEEYNPD
-823 KDTIDSIIQEYKQL
+823 KDTINSIIEEYKQL
-837 GKRYDDVMTNL
+837 GKRYDDVMSNL
-848 EQLGTTADSYRN
+848 EELGTTADSYRN
-860 AVMLGEFINEQNSNM
+860 AIMLGEFINEQNSNM

-895 ARIKAVDE
+895 TRIKAVDE
-903 AVNNITSL
+903 AVNNITDL

-922 IILANRNGES
+922 ILLANRNGKS

-965 YEDIKNNIIAKMAQK
+965 YEDIKHNIIAKMAQK

-988 AQAKNAV
+988 AQTKNAV

-1005 SESTENKSSNNQST
+1005 SESTEIESSNNQST
-1019 ENVESP
+1019 ETSKSP
-1025 TQEENKQPANLQQS
+1025 TQEEKRNTANLQQS

-1044 TENQFIKVTDNG
+1044 TENQFIKVTDKG
-1056 VETDE
+1056 VETNE
-1061 TQDTADGRIV
+1061 SQDDADGKVV
-1071 QSVDEETGEVT
+1071 QSVDEETGEVI
-1082 RTIVPKDDTEKSQ
+1082 RTIAPKDDTEKSQ
-1095 SDYYKNSNLFDY
+1095 SDYYKNNNLFDY

-1122 YPTLDNDGNLIKGRI
+1122 YPTLDNDGNLIKGRL
-1137 VKQTTE
+1137 VKQTTK
-1143 GEAKAPVETKE
+1143 GEAKAPVETGE
-1154 ERPST
+1154 QSSST
-1159 GGLSVEP
+1159 GGIEQS
-1166 ESQTSTTIDTLRNI
+1166 
-1180 DFDKLKSM
+1180 
-1188 NYIDRYNFLKSNGL
+1188 
-1202 LTEHH
+1202 
-1207 GIVNG
+1207 
-1212 REFVVA
+1212 
-1218 NINGVLLPFYKSSSG
+1218 
-1233 TDGKHKNQWYPFF
+1233 
-1246 GVGTSSSGEKGNWL
+1246 
-1260 IKGDIPVMERG
+1260 
-1271 YDVEEIKLM
+1271 
-1280 QDTLNA
+1280 QDT
-1286 AFPYKHGE
+1286 
-1294 KWSPHNPHQIFG
+1294 
-1306 NNAIGASELNKLL
+1306 
-1319 FNTEDPNVQNGVNA
+1319 
-1333 QAHITNYIN
+1333 
-1342 RIKEQ
+1342 
-1347 DNKVTEETPTTQ
+1347 TPT
-1359 SFDAEQFTHDVQS
+1359 FDAEQFTHDVQS

-1433 IERAAGNLNAVAQTE
+1433 IERAAGNLNVVAQTE
-1448 SLAAKVEET
+1448 SLASKIEET

-1462 SPMFTKAMDTFVQE
+1462 SPMFAKAMDTFVQE

-1587 DRKAYFDVIDKLQ
+1587 DRKAYFDIIDKLQ

-1679 EVLDNLRQIIVD
+1679 KILDSLRQIIVN
-1691 ASING
+1691 ASIHG
-1696 INNKYLDA
+1696 INNKYLDD
-1704 FQNNRLISKL
+1704 FQKNQLITKL
-1714 VSDSFREKDFYRRK
+1714 VSDSFKEKDFYRRK

-1761 IRNNATNINVGL
+1761 IKNNATNINVGL

-1786 ITGVTDNQEVTIS
+1786 ITGVTSNQEVTVS
-1799 KITEGKMH
+1799 NITEGKMH
-1807 RKLAFVTEENKSELP
+1807 RKLAFVTDANKSELP

-1830 LTSAR
+1830 LSSAR

-1874 QPDFVKAIGVNFDAN
+1874 QPDFVKAVGINFDNN
-1889 ENNASIKKIGN
+1889 ENNDS
-1900 AITKELQRKIN
+1900 ITKVGRAIVRELKNRLN
-1911 NFFVDGNLNELEI
+1911 NFSSDGNLNELEI

-1929 VRNKGNAGVVPILA
+1929 IRNKGNAGVVPLLA
-1943 AKNTIVTVGQQSVHN
+1943 PKSSIVTVGQQSVHN

-1964 DHHLQINF
+1964 DHNLQINF
-1972 YDKANNTNKW
+1972 YDKVNNTNKW

-1987 VSFGNTKAR
+1987 VSFGNTRAR
-1996 KIITSDGFR
+1996 KIITSDGFK
-2005 FDYNNQAK
+2005 FDYNNINN
-2013 SSSGNPA
+2013 SSTNGPA
-2020 YTIISLLQSL
+2020 YTIITMLQSL

-2038 GIKMDNQTES
+2038 GIKMDNQATS

-2119 MSTTQTSTSQQ
+2119 MSTIQTSTSKQ

-2136 RIERGTDKAKYDNLK
+2136 RIERGTDKAKYDTLK
-2151 ASLESDSTAKG
+2151 SSLKSDSATKG

-2172 EWVNRF
+2172 EWVDRF
-2178 NEEAKTDGIFES
+2178 NKEAKTDGIFES

-2248 RLLNMLASKDSFR
+2248 RFLNMLASKDSFR

-2276 ILAEPS
+2276 ILAEPN
-2282 IEKLNALFSIADIY
+2282 IEKLNALFSISDIY

-2302 LSTEEKYIKTLDAND
+2302 LATEEKFIKTLDTND
-2317 AKNKARITLF
+2317 SKNKARIALY
-2327 NDVKKTLSYKDGDI
+2327 NDVKNTLSYKDGDI

-2387 FGWNISDNSL
+2387 FGWNISDDSL

-2420 TKEIHE
+2420 AKEIHE
-2426 DNKSEDEVEP
+2426 DNKSEDEIEP
-2436 TNPPVEESPVI
+2436 TNPPVEESTDTS
-2447 PSETPEIRE
+2447 SETSEIRE
-2456 GGEQILGDLSD
+2456 EGEQILTDFADDTLDDLLLTED
-2467 DAFDEFNLDEDTYE
+2467 DYSAE

-2487 NLYYETLTDNQTHV
+2487 NLNYETITDNQTHI
-2501 NSLPHLIHSLDENNR
+2501 NSLPHLIHSLDENSR
-2516 EDMQKLVDSGWAS
+2516 ENMQKLVDSGWAS

>member
-1 MNTDNVFK
+1 MDTSQFINKGGYEVLNPLWSKSKKNTQPK
-9 NSGYIISNP
+9 TIISASPQQGGLAETFYRANP
-18 NYNPKTKKG
+18 SNF
-27 RSQSPTL
+27 
-34 HVIGVDDA
+34 VFE
-42 GGNGAA
+42 GA
-48 DAFASNVSDMW
+48 N
-59 TMGDTSKYQRYGI
+59 KYMKEGI
-72 TPNRISPNLDKE
+72 TPNKISPNLDKE

-90 NWAKAGNALAQTV
+90 NWAKAGNALAQTIV
-103 ISEIGLGTALGIT
+103 SEIGLGTALGIT

-121 IGSKIGL
+121 IGSKIGI
-128 LDNDYKNPVSD
+128 LDDDYKNPVSD

-162 SNGGLTDFGW
+162 SNGGLTDPGW
-172 WMSNMPSIA
+172 WFSNMPSIA
-181 SSLTLLIPSTGVT
+181 SSLTLLIPSTGIT
-194 KGLSWL
+194 KSLSWL
-200 GKATKATSFTRKAV
+200 GKATKATSFTRKAI

-234 TVERANAMTELGIN
+234 TIERANAMTELGLN

-258 QEARGVYNDMYAEAV
+258 QEARGVYNDMYAEAI

-283 YQQYIDNNPH
+283 YQQYINNNPH
-293 IFKDENGNDKIDTSD
+293 IFKDDKGNDKVNTSD

-332 GWDMLQLYGLKNMF
+332 GWDIIQLYGLKNMF
-346 RGGKLPELGSS
+346 RGGKLPELGRSR
-357 KAKVRR
+357 AKIRR
-363 AHKDMMKYA
+363 ANKDITKYA
-372 DKLKGTNA
+372 DKLKGTNT

-394 PFMTKL
+394 PFMTKI

-447 PSRWDNRFD
+447 SSRWDNRFN

-483 LFKQVGYNISKH
+483 LLKQVGYNISKH
-495 AEDKKAAKQAE
+495 ADDKKAAKKAE
-506 TTGETKLSPE
+506 TTGETKLTPE

-528 GIESVYARQVNLM
+528 GVESVYARQVNLM
-541 DLKEKQELIKSG
+541 NLKEKQELIKSG

-568 PIYEKMVSDD
+568 PVYERMVSDD

-586 SYNNGTFDMTREYF
+586 SYNNGTFNMTREYF

-630 LDKTKRQYEDETV
+630 LDKTKEQYENETV
-643 RIDSLS
+643 RIDALS
-649 GESNRKENIPMEY
+649 GESDRKENIPMEY
-662 IQIAATHNVKTLN
+662 IQIAATHNVKILN
-675 NIEDMTERQAALIKE
+675 NIEEMRERQAAFMSQ
-690 FDDAFAAIPDGKI
+690 FDNAFNAIPDGKI
-703 DKNLPYRQMMDF
+703 DKNLQYKQMMDF

-737 TDPNIGTQ
+737 SDPNIGTQ
-745 VALDNVNKRI
+745 VALDNINKRI
-755 DNVKKEL
+755 DSVKKDL

-809 AFGKYFGNEEYNPD
+809 SFGKYFGNEEYNPD
-823 KDTIDSIIQEYKQL
+823 KDTINSIIEEYKQL
-837 GKRYDDVMTNL
+837 GKRYDNVMSNL
-848 EQLGTTADSYRN
+848 EELGTTADSYRN

-880 EFDNYMNVLNNTMNE
+880 EFDSYMNVLNNTMNE
-895 ARIKAVDE
+895 ARIKAIDE
-903 AVNNITSL
+903 AVNNITDL

-945 AKLNEALSVI
+945 AKINEALSVI

-965 YEDIKNNIIAKMAQK
+965 YEDIKHNIIAKMAQK

-988 AQAKNAV
+988 AQTKNAV

-1005 SESTENKSSNNQST
+1005 SESSEIESSNNQST
-1019 ENVESP
+1019 ETPESP
-1025 TQEENKQPANLQQS
+1025 TQEENRKTANLQQS

-1044 TENQFIKVTDNG
+1044 TENQFIKVTDKG
-1056 VETDE
+1056 LETNE
-1061 TQDTADGRIV
+1061 SQDGADGKVV
-1071 QSVDEETGEVT
+1071 QYVDEETGEVI
-1082 RTIVPKDDTEKSQ
+1082 RSIAPKDDTEKSQ
-1095 SDYYKNSNLFDY
+1095 SDYYKNDNLFDY

-1143 GEAKAPVETKE
+1143 GEAKIPTEIKE
-1154 ERPST
+1154 ESPST
-1159 GGLSVEP
+1159 GG
-1166 ESQTSTTIDTLRNI
+1166 I
-1180 DFDKLKSM
+1180 
-1188 NYIDRYNFLKSNGL
+1188 
-1202 LTEHH
+1202 
-1207 GIVNG
+1207 
-1212 REFVVA
+1212 
-1218 NINGVLLPFYKSSSG
+1218 
-1233 TDGKHKNQWYPFF
+1233 
-1246 GVGTSSSGEKGNWL
+1246 
-1260 IKGDIPVMERG
+1260 
-1271 YDVEEIKLM
+1271 EEY
-1280 QDTLNA
+1280 QDT
-1286 AFPYKHGE
+1286 
-1294 KWSPHNPHQIFG
+1294 
-1306 NNAIGASELNKLL
+1306 
-1319 FNTEDPNVQNGVNA
+1319 
-1333 QAHITNYIN
+1333 
-1342 RIKEQ
+1342 
-1347 DNKVTEETPTTQ
+1347 TPT
-1359 SFDAEQFTHDVQS
+1359 FNPEDFKLAIQS
-1372 AFAGHVDYTTSD
+1372 AFFGKVDVDSSD
-1384 EDINKVADAI
+1384 ADIDKVANDIKEKVIKTRKDIKEDYINKIVDEYVKDLKEAFE
-1394 KAKIAEVRPEIK
+1394 EVRQE
-1406 PEYVNAEVDKYVE
+1406 E
-1419 QLKKAFDKVRQFKG
+1419 G
-1433 IERAAGNLNAVAQTE
+1433 IERAAGNLNVVAQTE

-1529 KKYVIED
+1529 KKYIIED
-1536 LDEVNKDTVVENS
+1536 LDEVNKDIVVENS

-1600 PGDKVKLYAVN
+1600 PGDKVKLYAVT
-1611 DELIIKGVN
+1611 DELIIKGVD

-1633 PTTIDDGKYIAFN
+1633 PVTIDDGKYVAFN

-1660 VQSELRDLFK
+1660 VESELRDLFK

-1679 EVLDNLRQIIVD
+1679 KTLDSLRQIIVN
-1691 ASING
+1691 ASIHG

-1704 FQNNRLISKL
+1704 FQNNQLIAKL
-1714 VSDSFREKDFYRRK
+1714 VSDSFKEKDFYKRK

-1761 IRNNATNINVGL
+1761 IKNNVTNINVGL

-1786 ITGVTDNQEVTIS
+1786 ITGVTSNQEVTVS

-1807 RKLAFVTEENKSELP
+1807 RKLAFVTDANKSELP

-1830 LTSAR
+1830 LNSAR
-1835 IAVVDPQDSTSMLI
+1835 IAVVDPQNPTSMII
-1849 SGREHISSNGWKVGS
+1849 SGKEHISSNGWKAGS

-1874 QPDFVKAIGVNFDAN
+1874 QPDFVKAVGINFDKN
-1889 ENNASIKKIGN
+1889 ENNDSITKVGN
-1900 AITKELQRKIN
+1900 AIVKELQRHLN

-1929 VRNKGNAGVVPILA
+1929 IRNKGNAGVVPLLA
-1943 AKNTIVTVGQQSVHN
+1943 PKSSIVTVGQQSVHN
-1958 NKTNTN
+1958 NKTNTD

-1972 YDKANNTNKW
+1972 YDKANNTNRS

-2020 YTIISLLQSL
+2020 YAIINMLQSL

-2038 GIKMDNQTES
+2038 GIKMDNQATS

-2068 NGVHEEYDS
+2068 DGVHEEYDS

-2119 MSTTQTSTSQQ
+2119 MSTIQTSTSKQ

-2136 RIERGTDKAKYDNLK
+2136 RIERGTDKAKYDTFK
-2151 ASLESDSTAKG
+2151 ASLKSDSTTKG
-2162 EDLMRLAFGD
+2162 EDLMRLAFGN
-2172 EWVNRF
+2172 EWVDRF
-2178 NEEAKTDGIFES
+2178 NKEAKTDGIFES

-2276 ILAEPS
+2276 ILAEPT
-2282 IEKLNALFSIADIY
+2282 IEKLNALHSIADIY

-2302 LSTEEKYIKTLDAND
+2302 LATEGKFIKTLDAND
-2317 AKNKARITLF
+2317 SKNKARIALY
-2327 NDVKKTLSYKDGDI
+2327 NDVKNTLSYKDGDI

-2350 MTNSSVAKFMDDIKV
+2350 MTNSSVAKFIDDIKV

-2387 FGWNISDNSL
+2387 FGWNISDDSL

-2407 LDGTPHNESQEEV
+2407 LDGTPHNENQ
-2420 TKEIHE
+2420 KEIIEKVHE
-2426 DNKSEDEVEP
+2426 DNKEEDENNKSEDENEP
-2436 TNPPVEESPVI
+2436 TNPPVEESKDNS
-2447 PSETPEIRE
+2447 SETPNTRE
-2456 GGEQILGDLSD
+2456 EGEQIIDDLGDDALD
-2467 DAFDEFNLDEDTYE
+2467 DLLDIDSYE

-2487 NLYYETLTDNQTHV
+2487 NLNYESLTDNQTHI

-2516 EDMQKLVDSGWAS
+2516 ADMQKLVDSGWAS

>member
-9 NSGYIISNP
+9 NSGYIVSNP

-48 DAFASNVSDMW
+48 DVFASNVNDMW
-59 TMGDTSKYQRYGI
+59 TMGDTSKYQKYGI

-90 NWAKAGNALAQTV
+90 NWAKAGNALAQTIV
-103 ISEIGLGTALGIT
+103 SEIGLGTALGIT

-121 IGSKIGL
+121 IGSKIGI
-128 LDNDYKNPVSD
+128 LDDDYKNPVSD

-181 SSLTLLIPSTGVT
+181 SSLTLLIPSTGIT

-200 GKATKATSFTRKAV
+200 GKATKATSFTRKAI
-214 RATTKAIGNKNL
+214 RATTKAIGNKNV

-234 TVERANAMTELGIN
+234 TIERANAMTELGLN

-293 IFKDENGNDKIDTSD
+293 IFKDDKGNDKVDTSD

-346 RGGKLPELGSS
+346 RGGKLPELGRS
-357 KAKVRR
+357 KAKIRR
-363 AHKDMMKYA
+363 ANKDMMKYA
-372 DKLKGTNA
+372 DKLKGTNT

-394 PFMTKL
+394 PFMTKV

-447 PSRWDNRFD
+447 PSRWDNRFN

-483 LFKQVGYNISKH
+483 LLKQVGYNISKH
-495 AEDKKAAKQAE
+495 ADDKKAAKKAE
-506 TTGETKLSPE
+506 TTGETKLAPE

-528 GIESVYARQVNLM
+528 GVESVYARQVNLIN
-541 DLKEKQELIKSG
+541 LKEKQELIKSG

-568 PIYEKMVSDD
+568 PVYERMVSDD
-578 YITNLALQ
+578 YVTNLALQ
-586 SYNNGTFDMTREYF
+586 SYNNGTFNMTREYF

-630 LDKTKRQYEDETV
+630 LDKTKEQYENETV
-643 RIDSLS
+643 RIDALS
-649 GESNRKENIPMEY
+649 GEGDRKENIPMEY
-662 IQIAATHNVKTLN
+662 IQMAATHNVKTLN
-675 NIEDMTERQAALIKE
+675 NIEEMTERQAALISQ
-690 FDDAFAAIPDGKI
+690 FDDAFNAIPDGKI
-703 DKNLPYRQMMDF
+703 DKNLPYKQMMDF

-737 TDPNIGTQ
+737 SDPNIGTQ
-745 VALDNVNKRI
+745 VALDNINKRI
-755 DNVKKEL
+755 DSVKKEL

-803 ENGDAK
+803 ENGNAK
-809 AFGKYFGNEEYNPD
+809 SFGKYFGNEEYNPD
-823 KDTIDSIIQEYKQL
+823 KDTINSIIEEYKQL
-837 GKRYDDVMTNL
+837 GKRYDNVMSNL
-848 EQLGTTADSYRN
+848 EELGTTADSYRN

-880 EFDNYMNVLNNTMNE
+880 EFDSYMNVLNNTMNE
-895 ARIKAVDE
+895 ARIKAIDE
-903 AVNNITSL
+903 AVNNITDL

-922 IILANRNGES
+922 IILANKNGES

-945 AKLNEALSVI
+945 AKINEALSVI

-988 AQAKNAV
+988 AQTKNAV

-1005 SESTENKSSNNQST
+1005 SESSEIESSNNQST
-1019 ENVESP
+1019 DTPESP
-1025 TQEENKQPANLQQS
+1025 TQEENRKTDNLQQS
-1039 EEQPQ
+1039 DEQPQ
-1044 TENQFIKVTDNG
+1044 TENQFIKITDKG
-1056 VETDE
+1056 VETNE
-1061 TQDTADGRIV
+1061 SQDDADGKVV
-1071 QSVDEETGEVT
+1071 QSVDEETGEVI
-1082 RTIVPKDDTEKSQ
+1082 RSIAPKDDTEKSQ
-1095 SDYYKNSNLFDY
+1095 SDYYKNDNLFDY

-1143 GEAKAPVETKE
+1143 GEAKAPTETKE
-1154 ERPST
+1154 ESPST
-1159 GGLSVEP
+1159 GGIEQS
-1166 ESQTSTTIDTLRNI
+1166 
-1180 DFDKLKSM
+1180 
-1188 NYIDRYNFLKSNGL
+1188 
-1202 LTEHH
+1202 
-1207 GIVNG
+1207 
-1212 REFVVA
+1212 
-1218 NINGVLLPFYKSSSG
+1218 
-1233 TDGKHKNQWYPFF
+1233 
-1246 GVGTSSSGEKGNWL
+1246 
-1260 IKGDIPVMERG
+1260 
-1271 YDVEEIKLM
+1271 
-1280 QDTLNA
+1280 QDT
-1286 AFPYKHGE
+1286 
-1294 KWSPHNPHQIFG
+1294 
-1306 NNAIGASELNKLL
+1306 
-1319 FNTEDPNVQNGVNA
+1319 
-1333 QAHITNYIN
+1333 
-1342 RIKEQ
+1342 
-1347 DNKVTEETPTTQ
+1347 TPT
-1359 SFDAEQFTHDVQS
+1359 FDAEQFTHDVQS

-1406 PEYVNAEVDKYVE
+1406 TEYVNAEVDKYVE

-1433 IERAAGNLNAVAQTE
+1433 IERAAGNLNVVAQTE

-1462 SPMFTKAMDTFVQE
+1462 SPMFTKAMDVFVQE

-1519 KAYLLSEDGQ
+1519 KAYLLSEDGK

-1633 PTTIDDGKYIAFN
+1633 PVTIDDGKYVAFN
-1646 EGWGTDVKIGPNGE
+1646 EGWGTDVKIGPNGKVE
-1660 VQSELRDLFK
+1660 SELRDLFK
-1670 SIFLNDGSN
+1670 NIFLNDGSN
-1679 EVLDNLRQIIVD
+1679 KTLDDLRQIIVN
-1691 ASING
+1691 ASIHG
-1696 INNKYLDA
+1696 INNKYIDA
-1704 FQNNRLISKL
+1704 FQKNQLIAKL
-1714 VSDSFREKDFYRRK
+1714 VSDSFKEKDFYKRK

-1761 IRNNATNINVGL
+1761 IKNNVTNINVGL

-1786 ITGVTDNQEVTIS
+1786 ITGVTSNQEVTVS

-1807 RKLAFVTEENKSELP
+1807 RKLAFVTDANKSELP

-1830 LTSAR
+1830 LSSAR

-1849 SGREHISSNGWKVGS
+1849 SGKERISSNGWKVGS

-1874 QPDFVKAIGVNFDAN
+1874 QPDFVKAIGVNFDIN
-1889 ENNASIKKIGN
+1889 ENNKSINKVGD
-1900 AITKELQRKIN
+1900 AITKELKRKLN

-1929 VRNKGNAGVVPILA
+1929 IRNKGNAGVVPLLA
-1943 AKNTIVTVGQQSVHN
+1943 PKSTIAIIDQQTVHN
-1958 NKTNTN
+1958 DKNNTN
-1964 DHHLQINF
+1964 DHNLQIRF
-1972 YDKANNTNKW
+1972 YDKANNTTKS

-1987 VSFGNTKAR
+1987 VSFGNTNAR

-2005 FDYNNQAK
+2005 FDYNNQSK

-2020 YTIISLLQSL
+2020 YTIISMLQSL

-2038 GIKMDNQTES
+2038 GIKMDNQATS

-2068 NGVHEEYDS
+2068 DGVHEEYDS

-2119 MSTTQTSTSQQ
+2119 MSTIQTSTSKQ

-2136 RIERGTDKAKYDNLK
+2136 RIERGTDKAKYDTLK
-2151 ASLESDSTAKG
+2151 ASLESDSTTKG
-2162 EDLMRLAFGD
+2162 EDLMRLAFGN
-2172 EWVNRF
+2172 EWVDRF

-2198 DDINWYSDNGVK
+2198 DDINWYSNNGVK

-2276 ILAEPS
+2276 ILAEPT
-2282 IEKLNALFSIADIY
+2282 IEKLNALHSIADIY

-2302 LSTEEKYIKTLDAND
+2302 LATEGKFIKTLDAND
-2317 AKNKARITLF
+2317 SKNKVRIALY
-2327 NDVKKTLSYKDGDI
+2327 NDVKNTLSYKDGDI

-2387 FGWNISDNSL
+2387 FGWNISDDSL

-2407 LDGTPHNESQEEV
+2407 LDGTPNNENQKETIEEV
-2420 TKEIHE
+2420 HKDNKEEDE
-2426 DNKSEDEVEP
+2426 DNKSEDENEP
-2436 TNPPVEESPVI
+2436 TNPPVEEPKDNS
-2447 PSETPEIRE
+2447 SETPNIRE
-2456 GGEQILGDLSD
+2456 GGEQIIGDLGEG
-2467 DAFDEFNLDEDTYE
+2467 AFDDLLDIDDNTYG

-2487 NLYYETLTDNQTHV
+2487 NLDYESLTDNQTHI

-2516 EDMQKLVDSGWAS
+2516 ADMQKLVDSGWAS

>member
-9 NSGYIISNP
+9 NSGYIVSNP

-48 DAFASNVSDMW
+48 DVFASNVNDMW

-72 TPNRISPNLDKE
+72 TPNRISSNLDKE

-90 NWAKAGNALAQTV
+90 NWAKAGNALAQTIV
-103 ISEIGLGTALGIT
+103 SEIGLGTALGIT

-121 IGSKIGL
+121 IGSKIGI

-181 SSLTLLIPSTGVT
+181 SSLTLLIPSTGIT

-200 GKATKATSFTRKAV
+200 GKATKATSFTRKAI
-214 RATTKAIGNKNL
+214 RATTKAIGNKNI

-234 TVERANAMTELGIN
+234 TIERANAMTELGLN

-273 DKLNNLTPQQ
+273 DKLNKLTPQQ

-293 IFKDENGNDKIDTSD
+293 IFKDDKGNDKVDTSD

-332 GWDMLQLYGLKNMF
+332 GWDILQLYGLKNMF

-357 KAKVRR
+357 KAKIRR
-363 AHKDMMKYA
+363 ANKDMMKYA
-372 DKLKGTNA
+372 DKLKGTNT

-394 PFMTKL
+394 PFMTKV

-447 PSRWDNRFD
+447 PSRWDNRFN

-483 LFKQVGYNISKH
+483 LLKQVGYNISKH
-495 AEDKKAAKQAE
+495 ADDKKAAKKAE
-506 TTGETKLSPE
+506 TTGETKLAPE

-528 GIESVYARQVNLM
+528 GVESVYARQVNLIN
-541 DLKEKQELIKSG
+541 LKEKQDLIKSG

-568 PIYEKMVSDD
+568 PVYERMVSDD

-586 SYNNGTFDMTREYF
+586 SYNNGTFNMTREYF

-630 LDKTKRQYEDETV
+630 LDKTKEQYENETV
-643 RIDSLS
+643 RIDALS
-649 GESNRKENIPMEY
+649 GESDRKENIPMEY
-662 IQIAATHNVKTLN
+662 IQMAATHNVKTLN
-675 NIEDMTERQAALIKE
+675 NIEEMTERQAALMSQ
-690 FDDAFAAIPDGKI
+690 FDDAFNAIPDGKI
-703 DKNLPYRQMMDF
+703 DKNLPYKQMMDF

-728 KRKIEEQHK
+728 KRKIEEKHK
-737 TDPNIGTQ
+737 SDPNIGTQ
-745 VALDNVNKRI
+745 VALDNINKRI
-755 DNVKKEL
+755 DSVKKDL

-809 AFGKYFGNEEYNPD
+809 SFGKYFGNEEYNPD
-823 KDTIDSIIQEYKQL
+823 KDTINNIIQEYKQL
-837 GKRYDDVMTNL
+837 GKRYDNVMSNL
-848 EQLGTTADSYRN
+848 EELGTTADSYRN

-880 EFDNYMNVLNNTMNE
+880 EFDSYMNVLNNTMNE

-903 AVNNITSL
+903 AVNNITDL

-945 AKLNEALSVI
+945 AKINEALSVI

-965 YEDIKNNIIAKMAQK
+965 YEDIKHNIIAKMAQK

-988 AQAKNAV
+988 AQTKNAV
-995 KESSTSNLNP
+995 KENSTSNLNP
-1005 SESTENKSSNNQST
+1005 SESSEIESSNNQST
-1019 ENVESP
+1019 ETSESP
-1025 TQEENKQPANLQQS
+1025 TQKENSNTANLQQS

-1044 TENQFIKVTDNG
+1044 TENQFIKVTDKG
-1056 VETDE
+1056 VETNE
-1061 TQDTADGRIV
+1061 SQDGADGKVV
-1071 QSVDEETGEVT
+1071 QFVDEETGEVI
-1082 RTIVPKDDTEKSQ
+1082 RSIAPKDDTEKSQ
-1095 SDYYKNSNLFDY
+1095 SDYYKNDNLFDY

-1122 YPTLDNDGNLIKGRI
+1122 YPALDNDGNLIKGRI

-1143 GEAKAPVETKE
+1143 GEAKAPTETKE
-1154 ERPST
+1154 KSPST
-1159 GGLSVEP
+1159 GGIEQS
-1166 ESQTSTTIDTLRNI
+1166 
-1180 DFDKLKSM
+1180 
-1188 NYIDRYNFLKSNGL
+1188 
-1202 LTEHH
+1202 
-1207 GIVNG
+1207 
-1212 REFVVA
+1212 
-1218 NINGVLLPFYKSSSG
+1218 
-1233 TDGKHKNQWYPFF
+1233 
-1246 GVGTSSSGEKGNWL
+1246 
-1260 IKGDIPVMERG
+1260 
-1271 YDVEEIKLM
+1271 
-1280 QDTLNA
+1280 QDT
-1286 AFPYKHGE
+1286 
-1294 KWSPHNPHQIFG
+1294 
-1306 NNAIGASELNKLL
+1306 
-1319 FNTEDPNVQNGVNA
+1319 
-1333 QAHITNYIN
+1333 
-1342 RIKEQ
+1342 
-1347 DNKVTEETPTTQ
+1347 TTT
-1359 SFDAEQFTHDVQS
+1359 FDAEQFTHDVQS

-1394 KAKIAEVRPEIK
+1394 KTKIAEVRPEIK

-1433 IERAAGNLNAVAQTE
+1433 IERAAGNLNVVAQTE

-1462 SPMFTKAMDTFVQE
+1462 SPMFAKAMDAFVKE
-1476 YAKTL
+1476 YAETL

-1529 KKYVIED
+1529 KKYVVED

-1633 PTTIDDGKYIAFN
+1633 PVAIADGKYVAFN

-1660 VQSELRDLFK
+1660 VKSELRDLFK

-1679 EVLDNLRQIIVD
+1679 KILDSLRQIIVN
-1691 ASING
+1691 ASIHG
-1696 INNKYLDA
+1696 INNNYIDA
-1704 FQNNRLISKL
+1704 FQKNQLIAKL
-1714 VSDSFREKDFYRRK
+1714 VSDSFKEKDFYKRK
-1728 VYIDKEGNADY
+1728 VYVDEKGNADY

-1761 IRNNATNINVGL
+1761 KGNNITNINVGL

-1786 ITGVTDNQEVTIS
+1786 ITGVTSNQEVTVS

-1807 RKLAFVTEENKSELP
+1807 RKLAFVTDANKSELP

-1830 LTSAR
+1830 LNSAR

-1849 SGREHISSNGWKVGS
+1849 SGKERISSNGWKVGS

-1874 QPDFVKAIGVNFDAN
+1874 QPDFVKAIGINFDNN
-1889 ENNASIKKIGN
+1889 EHNDSINKIGN
-1900 AITKELQRKIN
+1900 AIVKELQTHLN

-1929 VRNKGNAGVVPILA
+1929 IRNKGNAGVVPLLA
-1943 AKNTIVTVGQQSVHN
+1943 PKSSIVTVGQQLVHN
-1958 NKTNTN
+1958 NKANTN
-1964 DHHLQINF
+1964 DHNLQINF
-1972 YDKANNTNKW
+1972 YDKVNNTNKW

-1996 KIITSDGFR
+1996 KIITSDGFK
-2005 FDYNNQAK
+2005 FDYNNQGK

-2020 YTIISLLQSL
+2020 YTIIHMLQSL

-2038 GIKMDNQTES
+2038 GIKMDNQAES

-2068 NGVHEEYDS
+2068 DGVHEEYDS

-2119 MSTTQTSTSQQ
+2119 MSTIQTSTSKQ

-2136 RIERGTDKAKYDNLK
+2136 RIERGTDKAKYDSLK
-2151 ASLESDSTAKG
+2151 SSLESDSTTKG

-2172 EWVNRF
+2172 EWVDRF

-2276 ILAEPS
+2276 ILAEPT
-2282 IEKLNALFSIADIY
+2282 IEKLNALHSIADIY

-2302 LSTEEKYIKTLDAND
+2302 LATEGKFIKTLNAND
-2317 AKNKARITLF
+2317 PKNKARIALY
-2327 NDVKKTLSYKDGDI
+2327 NDVKNTLSYKDGDI

-2397 LRKEFNILSN
+2397 LRKELNILSN
-2407 LDGTPHNESQEEV
+2407 LDGTPHNENQEEIIEEV
-2420 TKEIHE
+2420 HR
-2426 DNKSEDEVEP
+2426 DNKKEDENEP
-2436 TNPPVEESPVI
+2436 TNPPVEEPKDNS
-2447 PSETPEIRE
+2447 SETPNTRE
-2456 GGEQILGDLSD
+2456 GGEQILSDLAD
-2467 DAFDEFNLDEDTYE
+2467 DALDDILDNNGYE

-2487 NLYYETLTDNQTHV
+2487 NLDYESLTDNQTHV

-2516 EDMQKLVDSGWAS
+2516 TDMQKLVDSGWAS

>member
-9 NSGYIISNP
+9 NSGYIVSDP

-48 DAFASNVSDMW
+48 DVFASNINDMW

-128 LDNDYKNPVSD
+128 LDDDYKNPVSE

-162 SNGGLTDFGW
+162 ANGGLTDFGW

-181 SSLTLLIPSTGVT
+181 SSLTLLIPSTGIT

-200 GKATKATSFTRKAV
+200 GKATKATSFTRKAI

-234 TVERANAMTELGIN
+234 TIEKSNAMTELGLN

-283 YQQYIDNNPH
+283 YQQYIDNNPN
-293 IFKDENGNDKIDTSD
+293 IFKDKDGNDKVDTSD

-357 KAKVRR
+357 KAKIRR

-372 DKLKGTNA
+372 DKLKGTNT
-380 AEVAEEIKE
+380 AEIAEEIKE

-447 PSRWDNRFD
+447 PNRWDNRFN

-495 AEDKKAAKQAE
+495 ANDKKAAKKAE
-506 TTGETKLSPE
+506 TTGETKLAPE

-541 DLKEKQELIKSG
+541 NLKEKQELIKSG

-578 YITNLALQ
+578 YIVNLALQ

-600 ANDNVRKG
+600 ANDNVRRG

-618 DSHKFQQDILAK
+618 DSHKFQQEVLAK
-630 LDKTKRQYEDETV
+630 LDKTKEQYEDETV
-643 RIDSLS
+643 RIDALS
-649 GESNRKENIPMEY
+649 GESDRKENIPMEY

-675 NIEDMTERQAALIKE
+675 NIEDMTARQAALIKE

-728 KRKIEEQHK
+728 KRKLEEQHK

-745 VALDNVNKRI
+745 VALDNINKRI
-755 DNVKKEL
+755 DNVKKEI

-783 HKRTQFREIDANI
+783 HKRTQFKEIDANI

-880 EFDNYMNVLNNTMNE
+880 EFDDYMNVLNNTMNE

-945 AKLNEALSVI
+945 AKINEALSVI
-955 NFSNQANLGI
+955 NFSNQANIGI
-965 YEDIKNNIIAKMAQK
+965 YDDIKNNIIAKMAQK

-988 AQAKNAV
+988 AQTKNAV

-1005 SESTENKSSNNQST
+1005 SESTENESSNNKST
-1019 ENVESP
+1019 ETSESS
-1025 TQEENKQPANLQQS
+1025 TQEKNKQPANLQQS

-1056 VETDE
+1056 VETNE

-1071 QSVDEETGEVT
+1071 QSVDEETGEVI
-1082 RTIVPKDDTEKSQ
+1082 RNILPKDDTEKSQ

-1137 VKQTTE
+1137 VKYTTQ
-1143 GEAKAPVETKE
+1143 GEAKAPTEIGE
-1154 ERPST
+1154 QSPST
-1159 GGLSVEP
+1159 GGIEQ
-1166 ESQTSTTIDTLRNI
+1166 SQDTTST
-1180 DFDKLKSM
+1180 
-1188 NYIDRYNFLKSNGL
+1188 
-1202 LTEHH
+1202 
-1207 GIVNG
+1207 
-1212 REFVVA
+1212 
-1218 NINGVLLPFYKSSSG
+1218 
-1233 TDGKHKNQWYPFF
+1233 
-1246 GVGTSSSGEKGNWL
+1246 
-1260 IKGDIPVMERG
+1260 
-1271 YDVEEIKLM
+1271 
-1280 QDTLNA
+1280 
-1286 AFPYKHGE
+1286 
-1294 KWSPHNPHQIFG
+1294 
-1306 NNAIGASELNKLL
+1306 
-1319 FNTEDPNVQNGVNA
+1319 
-1333 QAHITNYIN
+1333 
-1342 RIKEQ
+1342 
-1347 DNKVTEETPTTQ
+1347 
-1359 SFDAEQFTHDVQS
+1359 FDAEQFTHDIQS
-1372 AFAGHVDYTTSD
+1372 AFAGHVDYMTSD

-1394 KAKIAEVRPEIK
+1394 KAKIAKVRPEIK
-1406 PEYVNAEVDKYVE
+1406 SEYVNAEVDKYVE
-1419 QLKKAFDKVRQFKG
+1419 QLKKAFDKVRQYKG
-1433 IERAAGNLNAVAQTE
+1433 IERAAGNLNVVAQTE
-1448 SLAAKVEET
+1448 SFAAKIEET

-1462 SPMFTKAMDTFVQE
+1462 SPMFSKAMDVFVQE

-1481 IVPYSEGKQIINM
+1481 LVPYSEGKQIINM
-1494 QDILRICQSSYGDNS
+1494 QDILRICQSTYGNDS
-1509 SQATNLYNLC
+1509 TQATNLYNLC

-1529 KKYVIED
+1529 KKYIIED
-1536 LDEVNKDTVVENS
+1536 LEEVNKDTVVENS

-1576 LMNNKDITSDA
+1576 LMNDKNITSDV
-1587 DRKAYFDVIDKLQ
+1587 DRKAYFDVMDKLQ

-1611 DELIIKGVN
+1611 NELIIKGVN
-1620 SNGKEITIGRMPK
+1620 NNGKEITIGRMPK
-1633 PTTIDDGKYIAFN
+1633 PVTIDDGKYVAFN

-1679 EVLDNLRQIIVD
+1679 KTLDDLRQIIVN
-1691 ASING
+1691 ASVNG
-1696 INNKYLDA
+1696 LSNKYIAA
-1704 FQNNRLISKL
+1704 FQNNLLIAKL
-1714 VSDSFREKDFYRRK
+1714 VADSIKEKDFYKRK

-1746 VKLWRFCNISDAKLN
+1746 VKLWRFSNISDAKLN
-1761 IRNNATNINVGL
+1761 IKNNVTNINVGL

-1786 ITGVTDNQEVTIS
+1786 IAGVTSNQEVTIS

-1807 RKLAFVTEENKSELP
+1807 RKLTFVTDENKSELP

-1830 LTSAR
+1830 LSSAR
-1835 IAVVDPQDSTSMLI
+1835 IAVVNPQDSTSMLI
-1849 SGREHISSNGWKVGS
+1849 SGKEHISSNGWKAGS
-1864 TIMTVFNRNG
+1864 TIMAVFNRNG
-1874 QPDFVKAIGVNFDAN
+1874 QPDFVKAIGINFDNN
-1889 ENNASIKKIGN
+1889 EHNDS
-1900 AITKELQRKIN
+1900 ITKVGRAIVKEFQRHLN

-1929 VRNKGNAGVVPILA
+1929 IRNKGNAGVVPLLA
-1943 AKNTIVTVGQQSVHN
+1943 PKSSIVTVGQQSVHN
-1958 NKTNTN
+1958 NKTNTD

-1972 YDKANNTNKW
+1972 YDKANNTNRW

-2020 YTIISLLQSL
+2020 YTIISMLQSL

-2038 GIKMDNQTES
+2038 GIKMDNQATS

-2068 NGVHEEYDS
+2068 DGVHEEYDS

-2119 MSTTQTSTSQQ
+2119 MSTIQTSTSKQV
-2130 AKGSTE
+2130 KGSTE

-2172 EWVNRF
+2172 EWVDRF

-2198 DDINWYSDNGVK
+2198 DDINWYSDNGVR

-2234 TIRIHGKGNTVVGS
+2234 TVRIHGKGNTVVGS

-2276 ILAEPS
+2276 ILAEPT
-2282 IEKLNALFSIADIY
+2282 IEKLNALSSIADIY

-2302 LSTEEKYIKTLDAND
+2302 LVSEGEFIKTLDAND
-2317 AKNKARITLF
+2317 SKNKARIALY
-2327 NDVKKTLSYKDGDI
+2327 NDVKNTLSYKDGDV

-2350 MTNSSVAKFMDDIKV
+2350 MTNSSVAKFMDNIKV

-2387 FGWNISDNSL
+2387 FGWNISDDSL

-2407 LDGTPHNESQEEV
+2407 LDGTPHNESQEEIA
-2420 TKEIHE
+2420 KEIHE
-2426 DNKSEDEVEP
+2426 DNKLEDENEP
-2436 TNPPVEESPVI
+2436 TNPPVEESKDT
-2447 PSETPEIRE
+2447 SSKTPEIRE
-2456 GGEQILGDLSD
+2456 GGEQILSDLNDS
-2467 DAFDEFNLDEDTYE
+2467 AFDDLLLPEDDYSLE

-2487 NLYYETLTDNQTHV
+2487 NLDYENLTDNQTHV
-2501 NSLPHLIHSLDENNR
+2501 TSLPHLIHSLDENNR
-2516 EDMQKLVDSGWAS
+2516 ANMQKLVDSGWAS

>member
-9 NSGYIISNP
+9 NSGYIVSNP

-48 DAFASNVSDMW
+48 DVFASNVSDMW

-72 TPNRISPNLDKE
+72 TPNRVSTNLDKE

-162 SNGGLTDFGW
+162 ANGGLTDFGW

-194 KGLSWL
+194 KALSWL
-200 GKATKATSFTRKAV
+200 GKATKVTSFTRKAV
-214 RATTKAIGNKNL
+214 RATTKAIGNKNI

-234 TVERANAMTELGIN
+234 TVERANAMTELGLN
-248 AALSRTMENY
+248 AAFSRTMENY

-293 IFKDENGNDKIDTSD
+293 IFKDENGNDKVDTSD

-332 GWDMLQLYGLKNMF
+332 GWDILQLYGLKNMF

-357 KAKVRR
+357 KAKIRR

-372 DKLKGTNA
+372 DKLKGTNT
-380 AEVAEEIKE
+380 AEIAEEIKE

-447 PSRWDNRFD
+447 PSRWDNRFN

-495 AEDKKAAKQAE
+495 ADDKKAAKQAE
-506 TTGETKLSPE
+506 ITGETKLAPE

-528 GIESVYARQVNLM
+528 GVESIYARQVNLIN
-541 DLKEKQELIKSG
+541 LKEKKELIKSG

-568 PIYEKMVSDD
+568 PVYERMVSDD

-586 SYNNGTFDMTREYF
+586 SYNNGTFNMTREYF

-630 LDKTKRQYEDETV
+630 LDKTKEQYENETV
-643 RIDSLS
+643 RIDALS
-649 GESNRKENIPMEY
+649 GESDRKENIPMEY

-675 NIEDMTERQAALIKE
+675 NIEEMTERQAALIKE

-703 DKNLPYRQMMDF
+703 DKTLPYRQMMDF

-737 TDPNIGTQ
+737 SDPNIGTQ
-745 VALDNVNKRI
+745 VALDNINKRI
-755 DNVKKEL
+755 DSVKKEL

-809 AFGKYFGNEEYNPD
+809 SFGKYFGNEEYNPD
-823 KDTIDSIIQEYKQL
+823 KDTINSIIEEYKQL
-837 GKRYDDVMTNL
+837 GKRYDDVMSNL
-848 EQLGTTADSYRN
+848 EELGTTADSYRN

-880 EFDNYMNVLNNTMNE
+880 EFDSYMNVLNNTMNE

-903 AVNNITSL
+903 AVNNITDL
-911 TDKYD
+911 TDKYG

-945 AKLNEALSVI
+945 AKINEALSVI

-965 YEDIKNNIIAKMAQK
+965 YEDIKHNIIAKMAQK

-988 AQAKNAV
+988 AQTKNAV

-1005 SESTENKSSNNQST
+1005 SESTEIESLNNQST
-1019 ENVESP
+1019 ETSESP

-1056 VETDE
+1056 VETNE
-1061 TQDTADGRIV
+1061 TQDGADGRV
-1071 QSVDEETGEVT
+1071 TQTVDEETGEVI
-1082 RTIVPKDDTEKSQ
+1082 RAIVPKDDTEKSQ
-1095 SDYYKNSNLFDY
+1095 SDYYKNDNLFDY

-1122 YPTLDNDGNLIKGRI
+1122 YPTLDNDGNLIKGRL

-1143 GEAKAPVETKE
+1143 GEAKSPVETGE
-1154 ERPST
+1154 QSSST
-1159 GGLSVEP
+1159 GGIEQ
-1166 ESQTSTTIDTLRNI
+1166 SQDTTST
-1180 DFDKLKSM
+1180 
-1188 NYIDRYNFLKSNGL
+1188 
-1202 LTEHH
+1202 
-1207 GIVNG
+1207 
-1212 REFVVA
+1212 
-1218 NINGVLLPFYKSSSG
+1218 
-1233 TDGKHKNQWYPFF
+1233 
-1246 GVGTSSSGEKGNWL
+1246 
-1260 IKGDIPVMERG
+1260 
-1271 YDVEEIKLM
+1271 
-1280 QDTLNA
+1280 
-1286 AFPYKHGE
+1286 
-1294 KWSPHNPHQIFG
+1294 
-1306 NNAIGASELNKLL
+1306 
-1319 FNTEDPNVQNGVNA
+1319 
-1333 QAHITNYIN
+1333 
-1342 RIKEQ
+1342 
-1347 DNKVTEETPTTQ
+1347 
-1359 SFDAEQFTHDVQS
+1359 FDAEQFTHDVQS

-1406 PEYVNAEVDKYVE
+1406 SEYVNAEVDKYVE

-1536 LDEVNKDTVVENS
+1536 LDEVNRDTVVENS

-1576 LMNNKDITSDA
+1576 LMNNKAITSDA

-1633 PTTIDDGKYIAFN
+1633 PVAIADGKYVAFN

-1679 EVLDNLRQIIVD
+1679 KTLAYLRQIVVD

-1696 INNKYLDA
+1696 INNKYLDD
-1704 FQNNRLISKL
+1704 FQKNQLIAKL
-1714 VSDSFREKDFYRRK
+1714 VSDSFKEKDFYKRK
-1728 VYIDKEGNADY
+1728 VYVDEKGNADY

-1761 IRNNATNINVGL
+1761 IKNNATNINVGL

-1786 ITGVTDNQEVTIS
+1786 ITGVTSNQEVTIS

-1807 RKLAFVTEENKSELP
+1807 RKLAFVTDANKSELP

-1830 LTSAR
+1830 LNSAR
-1835 IAVVDPQDSTSMLI
+1835 IAVVDPQNPTSIII
-1849 SGREHISSNGWKVGS
+1849 SGKEHISSNGWKAGS

-1874 QPDFVKAIGVNFDAN
+1874 QPDFVKAVGINFDNN
-1889 ENNASIKKIGN
+1889 ENNDS
-1900 AITKELQRKIN
+1900 ITKVGRAIVRELKNHLN
-1911 NFFVDGNLNELEI
+1911 NFFSDGNLNELEI

-1929 VRNKGNAGVVPILA
+1929 IRNKGNAGVVPLLA
-1943 AKNTIVTVGQQSVHN
+1943 PKSSIVTVGQQSVHN

-1964 DHHLQINF
+1964 DHNLQINF
-1972 YDKANNTNKW
+1972 YDKVNNTNKW

-1987 VSFGNTKAR
+1987 VSFGNTGAR
-1996 KIITSDGFR
+1996 KIITSDGFK
-2005 FDYNNQAK
+2005 FDYNNINN
-2013 SSSGNPA
+2013 SSTNGPA
-2020 YTIISLLQSL
+2020 YTIITMLQSL

-2038 GIKMDNQTES
+2038 GIKMDNQATS

-2068 NGVHEEYDS
+2068 KGVHEEYDS

-2119 MSTTQTSTSQQ
+2119 MSTIQTSTSKQ

-2136 RIERGTDKAKYDNLK
+2136 RIERGTDKAKYDSLK
-2151 ASLESDSTAKG
+2151 SSLKSDSTTKG

-2172 EWVNRF
+2172 EWVDKF

-2276 ILAEPS
+2276 ILAEPN
-2282 IEKLNALFSIADIY
+2282 IEKLNALFSISDIY

-2302 LSTEEKYIKTLDAND
+2302 LATEEKFIKTLDTND
-2317 AKNKARITLF
+2317 SKNKARIALY
-2327 NDVKKTLSYKDGDI
+2327 NDVKNTLSYKDGDI

-2350 MTNSSVAKFMDDIKV
+2350 MTNSSVAKFMDGIKV

-2387 FGWNISDNSL
+2387 FGWNISDDSL

-2407 LDGTPHNESQEEV
+2407 LDGTPHNENQEEIIEGV
-2420 TKEIHE
+2420 HK
-2426 DNKSEDEVEP
+2426 DNKEEDENNKLEDENEP
-2436 TNPPVEESPVI
+2436 TNPPVEESKDNL
-2447 PSETPEIRE
+2447 SETPNTRE
-2456 GGEQILGDLSD
+2456 GGEQIIGDLGEGVFD
-2467 DAFDEFNLDEDTYE
+2467 DLLDDDSYE

-2487 NLYYETLTDNQTHV
+2487 NLDYETLTDNQTHI
-2501 NSLPHLIHSLDENNR
+2501 NSLPHLIHSLDENSR
-2516 EDMQKLVDSGWAS
+2516 ENMQKLVDSGWAS

>member
-1 MNTDNVFK
+1 MDTSEVFK
-9 NSGYIISNP
+9 NGGMNIPNP
-18 NYNPKTKKG
+18 NYNPKSKKNKEKPYIFTNNVG
-27 RSQSPTL
+27 RYANPQAEAVASS
-34 HVIGVDDA
+34 A
-42 GGNGAA
+42 GDNWIM
-48 DAFASNVSDMW
+48 DESY
-59 TMGDTSKYQRYGI
+59 TRKYQRYGI
-72 TPNRISPNLDKE
+72 TPNRVSPNLDKE

-90 NWAKAGNALAQTV
+90 NWAKAGNALAQTIV
-103 ISEIGLGTALGIT
+103 SEIGLGTALGIT

-121 IGSKIGL
+121 IGSKIGI

-181 SSLTLLIPSTGVT
+181 SSLTLLIPSTGIT
-194 KGLSWL
+194 KGLSLL
-200 GKATKATSFTRKAV
+200 GKATKATSFTRKAI
-214 RATTKAIGNKNL
+214 RATTKAIGNKNI

-234 TVERANAMTELGIN
+234 TIERANAMTELGLN

-293 IFKDENGNDKIDTSD
+293 IFKDDKGNDKVDTSD

-357 KAKVRR
+357 KAKIRR
-363 AHKDMMKYA
+363 ANKDMMKYA
-372 DKLKGTNA
+372 DKLKGTNT

-394 PFMTKL
+394 PFMTKV

-447 PSRWDNRFD
+447 PSRWDNRFN

-483 LFKQVGYNISKH
+483 LLKQVGYNISKH
-495 AEDKKAAKQAE
+495 ADDKKAAKKAE
-506 TTGETKLSPE
+506 TTGETKLAPE

-528 GIESVYARQVNLM
+528 GVESVYARQVNLI

-568 PIYEKMVSDD
+568 PVYERMVSDD

-586 SYNNGTFDMTREYF
+586 SYNNGTFNMTREYF

-608 MVENGVISEE
+608 MVENGVISEK

-630 LDKTKRQYEDETV
+630 LDKTKKQYEDETV
-643 RIDSLS
+643 RIDALS
-649 GESNRKENIPMEY
+649 GESDRKENIPMEY

-675 NIEDMTERQAALIKE
+675 NIEEMTERQAALISQ
-690 FDDAFAAIPDGKI
+690 FDDAFNAIPDGKI
-703 DKNLPYRQMMDF
+703 DKNLPYKQMMDF

-728 KRKIEEQHK
+728 KRKLEEQHK

-745 VALDNVNKRI
+745 VALDNINKRI
-755 DNVKKEL
+755 DSVKKEL

-783 HKRTQFREIDANI
+783 HKRTQFKEIDANI

-809 AFGKYFGNEEYNPD
+809 SFGKYFGNEEYNPD
-823 KDTIDSIIQEYKQL
+823 KDTINSIIEEYKQL
-837 GKRYDDVMTNL
+837 GKRYDDVMSNL
-848 EQLGTTADSYRN
+848 EELGSTADSYRN
-860 AVMLGEFINEQNSNM
+860 AIMLGEFINEQNSNM

-880 EFDNYMNVLNNTMNE
+880 EFDDYMNVLNNTMNE
-895 ARIKAVDE
+895 TRIKAVDE

-945 AKLNEALSVI
+945 AKINEALSVI

-988 AQAKNAV
+988 AQTKNAV

-1005 SESTENKSSNNQST
+1005 SESTEIKSSNNQST
-1019 ENVESP
+1019 ETSESS
-1025 TQEENKQPANLQQS
+1025 TQEKNKQPANLQQS
-1039 EEQPQ
+1039 EEQSQ

-1056 VETDE
+1056 VETNE
-1061 TQDTADGRIV
+1061 SQDDADGRIV
-1071 QSVDEETGEVT
+1071 QSVDEETGEVIRSIT
-1082 RTIVPKDDTEKSQ
+1082 PKDDTEKSQ
-1095 SDYYKNSNLFDY
+1095 SDYYKNDNLFDY

-1137 VKQTTE
+1137 VKQTTQ
-1143 GEAKAPVETKE
+1143 GEAKAPTERKE
-1154 ERPST
+1154 ESPST
-1159 GGLSVEP
+1159 GGIKQ
-1166 ESQTSTTIDTLRNI
+1166 SQGTTST
-1180 DFDKLKSM
+1180 
-1188 NYIDRYNFLKSNGL
+1188 
-1202 LTEHH
+1202 
-1207 GIVNG
+1207 
-1212 REFVVA
+1212 
-1218 NINGVLLPFYKSSSG
+1218 
-1233 TDGKHKNQWYPFF
+1233 
-1246 GVGTSSSGEKGNWL
+1246 
-1260 IKGDIPVMERG
+1260 
-1271 YDVEEIKLM
+1271 
-1280 QDTLNA
+1280 
-1286 AFPYKHGE
+1286 
-1294 KWSPHNPHQIFG
+1294 
-1306 NNAIGASELNKLL
+1306 
-1319 FNTEDPNVQNGVNA
+1319 
-1333 QAHITNYIN
+1333 
-1342 RIKEQ
+1342 
-1347 DNKVTEETPTTQ
+1347 
-1359 SFDAEQFTHDVQS
+1359 FDAEQFTHDIQS
-1372 AFAGHVDYTTSD
+1372 AFAGHVDYMTSD

-1394 KAKIAEVRPEIK
+1394 KAKIVEVRPEIK
-1406 PEYVNAEVDKYVE
+1406 QEYVNAEVDKYVE
-1419 QLKKAFDKVRQFKG
+1419 QLKKAFNKVRQYKG
-1433 IERAAGNLNAVAQTE
+1433 IERAAGNLNVVAQTE
-1448 SLAAKVEET
+1448 SFAAKVEET

-1462 SPMFTKAMDTFVQE
+1462 SPMFSKAMDVFVQE

-1481 IVPYSEGKQIINM
+1481 LVPYSEGKQIINM
-1494 QDILRICQSSYGDNS
+1494 QDILRICQSTYGNDS
-1509 SQATNLYNLC
+1509 IQATNLYNLC

-1600 PGDKVKLYAVN
+1600 PGDKVKLYAVS
-1611 DELIIKGVN
+1611 DELIIKGID

-1633 PTTIDDGKYIAFN
+1633 PVTIDDGKYVVFN
-1646 EGWGTDVKIGPNGE
+1646 EGWGTDVKIGHNGE

-1670 SIFLNDGSN
+1670 NIFLNDGSN
-1679 EVLDNLRQIIVD
+1679 KILDDLRQIIVN
-1691 ASING
+1691 ASIHG

-1704 FQNNRLISKL
+1704 FQKNKLIAKL
-1714 VSDSFREKDFYRRK
+1714 VSDSFKEKDFYKRK

-1761 IRNNATNINVGL
+1761 IKNNVTNINVGL
-1773 NLWFNKMYNSYNN
+1773 NLWFNKLYNSYNN
-1786 ITGVTDNQEVTIS
+1786 ITGVTTNQEVTVS

-1807 RKLAFVTEENKSELP
+1807 RKLAFVTDENKSELP
-1822 HPKEGIKD
+1822 HPKEAIKD
-1830 LTSAR
+1830 LNSAR
-1835 IAVVDPQDSTSMLI
+1835 IAVVDPQTPTSMII
-1849 SGREHISSNGWKVGS
+1849 SGKEHISSNGWKAGS
-1864 TIMTVFNRNG
+1864 TIMAVFNRNG
-1874 QPDFVKAIGVNFDAN
+1874 QPDFVKAIGVNFDNN
-1889 ENNASIKKIGN
+1889 EDNNS
-1900 AITKELQRKIN
+1900 ITKVGRAIVKEFQRHLN

-1929 VRNKGNAGVVPILA
+1929 IRNKGNAGVVPLLA
-1943 AKNTIVTVGQQSVHN
+1943 PKSSIVTVDQQSVHN
-1958 NKTNTN
+1958 NKTNTD

-1972 YDKANNTNKW
+1972 YDKANNTNRW

-2020 YTIISLLQSL
+2020 YTIIIMLQSL

-2038 GIKMDNQTES
+2038 GIKMDNQATS

-2068 NGVHEEYDS
+2068 DGVHEEYDS

-2119 MSTTQTSTSQQ
+2119 MSTIQTSTSQQ
-2130 AKGSTE
+2130 TKGSTE
-2136 RIERGTDKAKYDNLK
+2136 KIERGTDKAKYDTLK
-2151 ASLESDSTAKG
+2151 SSLESDSTSKG
-2162 EDLMRLAFGD
+2162 EDLMRLAFGN
-2172 EWVNRF
+2172 EWVDRF

-2276 ILAEPS
+2276 ILAEPT
-2282 IEKLNALFSIADIY
+2282 IEKLNALSSIKDIY

-2302 LSTEEKYIKTLDAND
+2302 LADESKAIKTLDAND
-2317 AKNKARITLF
+2317 SKNKARIALY
-2327 NDVKKTLSYKDGDI
+2327 NDVKNTLSYKDGDI

-2350 MTNSSVAKFMDDIKV
+2350 MTNSSVAKFMDNIKV

-2387 FGWNISDNSL
+2387 FGWNISDDSL

-2436 TNPPVEESPVI
+2436 INPPVEESTDT
-2447 PSETPEIRE
+2447 SSKTPKIRE
-2456 GGEQILGDLSD
+2456 GGEQILSDLNDS
-2467 DAFDEFNLDEDTYE
+2467 AFDDLLLPEDDYSLE

-2487 NLYYETLTDNQTHV
+2487 NLDYENLTDNQTHV
-2501 NSLPHLIHSLDENNR
+2501 TSLPHLIYSLDENNR
-2516 EDMQKLVDSGWAS
+2516 ANMQKLVDSGWAS

>member
-1 MNTDNVFK
+1 MDTSQFINKGGYEVLNPLWSKSKKNTQPK
-9 NSGYIISNP
+9 TIISASPQQGGLAETFYRANP
-18 NYNPKTKKG
+18 SNF
-27 RSQSPTL
+27 
-34 HVIGVDDA
+34 VFE
-42 GGNGAA
+42 GA
-48 DAFASNVSDMW
+48 N
-59 TMGDTSKYQRYGI
+59 KYMKEGI
-72 TPNRISPNLDKE
+72 TPNRISPNIDKE

-90 NWAKAGNALAQTV
+90 NWAKAGNALAQTIV
-103 ISEIGLGTALGIT
+103 SEIGLGTALGIT

-121 IGSKIGL
+121 IGSKIGI
-128 LDNDYKNPVSD
+128 LDDDYKNPVSD

-162 SNGGLTDFGW
+162 SNGGLTDPGW
-172 WMSNMPSIA
+172 WFSNMPSIA
-181 SSLTLLIPSTGVT
+181 SSLTLLIPSTGIT
-194 KGLSWL
+194 KSLSWL
-200 GKATKATSFTRKAV
+200 GKATKATSFTRKAI

-234 TVERANAMTELGIN
+234 TIERANAMTELGLN

-258 QEARGVYNDMYAEAV
+258 QEARGIYNDMYAEAI

-283 YQQYIDNNPH
+283 YQQYINNNPH
-293 IFKDENGNDKIDTSD
+293 IFKDDKGNDKVNTSD

-332 GWDMLQLYGLKNMF
+332 GWDIIQLYGLKNMF
-346 RGGKLPELGSS
+346 RGGKLPELGRSR
-357 KAKVRR
+357 AKIRR
-363 AHKDMMKYA
+363 ANKDITKYA
-372 DKLKGTNA
+372 DKLKGTNT

-394 PFMTKL
+394 PFMTKI

-447 PSRWDNRFD
+447 SSRWDNRFN

-483 LFKQVGYNISKH
+483 LLKQVGYNISKH
-495 AEDKKAAKQAE
+495 ADDKKAAKKAE
-506 TTGETKLSPE
+506 TTGETKLTPE

-528 GIESVYARQVNLM
+528 GVESVYARQVNLM
-541 DLKEKQELIKSG
+541 NLKEKQELIKSG

-568 PIYEKMVSDD
+568 PVYERMVSDD

-586 SYNNGTFDMTREYF
+586 SYNNGTFNMTREYF

-630 LDKTKRQYEDETV
+630 LDKTKEQYENETV
-643 RIDSLS
+643 RIDALS
-649 GESNRKENIPMEY
+649 GESDRKENIPMEY

-675 NIEDMTERQAALIKE
+675 NIEEMRERQAAFMSQ
-690 FDDAFAAIPDGKI
+690 FDNAFNAIPDGKI
-703 DKNLPYRQMMDF
+703 DKNLPYKQMMDF

-737 TDPNIGTQ
+737 NDPNIGTQ
-745 VALDNVNKRI
+745 VALDNINKRI
-755 DNVKKEL
+755 DSVKKDL

-809 AFGKYFGNEEYNPD
+809 SFGKYFGNEEYNPD
-823 KDTIDSIIQEYKQL
+823 KDTINSIIEEYKQL
-837 GKRYDDVMTNL
+837 GKRYDNVMSNL
-848 EQLGTTADSYRN
+848 EELGTTADSYRN

-880 EFDNYMNVLNNTMNE
+880 EFDSYMNVLNNTMNE
-895 ARIKAVDE
+895 ARIKAIDE
-903 AVNNITSL
+903 AVNNITDL

-945 AKLNEALSVI
+945 AKINEALSVI

-965 YEDIKNNIIAKMAQK
+965 YEDIKHNIIAKMAQK

-988 AQAKNAV
+988 AQTKNAV

-1005 SESTENKSSNNQST
+1005 SESSEIESSNNQST
-1019 ENVESP
+1019 ETPESP
-1025 TQEENKQPANLQQS
+1025 TQEENRKTANLQQS

-1044 TENQFIKVTDNG
+1044 TENQFIKVTDKG
-1056 VETDE
+1056 LETNE
-1061 TQDTADGRIV
+1061 SQDGADGKVV
-1071 QSVDEETGEVT
+1071 QYVDEETGEVI
-1082 RTIVPKDDTEKSQ
+1082 RSIAPKDDTEKSQ
-1095 SDYYKNSNLFDY
+1095 SDYYKNDNLFDY

-1143 GEAKAPVETKE
+1143 GEAKAPTETKE
-1154 ERPST
+1154 ESPST
-1159 GGLSVEP
+1159 GGIE
-1166 ESQTSTTIDTLRNI
+1166 Q
-1180 DFDKLKSM
+1180 
-1188 NYIDRYNFLKSNGL
+1188 Y
-1202 LTEHH
+1202 
-1207 GIVNG
+1207 
-1212 REFVVA
+1212 
-1218 NINGVLLPFYKSSSG
+1218 
-1233 TDGKHKNQWYPFF
+1233 
-1246 GVGTSSSGEKGNWL
+1246 
-1260 IKGDIPVMERG
+1260 
-1271 YDVEEIKLM
+1271 
-1280 QDTLNA
+1280 QDT
-1286 AFPYKHGE
+1286 
-1294 KWSPHNPHQIFG
+1294 
-1306 NNAIGASELNKLL
+1306 
-1319 FNTEDPNVQNGVNA
+1319 
-1333 QAHITNYIN
+1333 
-1342 RIKEQ
+1342 
-1347 DNKVTEETPTTQ
+1347 TPT
-1359 SFDAEQFTHDVQS
+1359 FNPEDFKLAIQS
-1372 AFAGHVDYTTSD
+1372 AFFGKVDVDSSD
-1384 EDINKVADAI
+1384 ADIDKVANDIKEKVIKTRKDIKEDYINKIVDEYVKDLKEAFE
-1394 KAKIAEVRPEIK
+1394 EVRQE
-1406 PEYVNAEVDKYVE
+1406 E
-1419 QLKKAFDKVRQFKG
+1419 G
-1433 IERAAGNLNAVAQTE
+1433 IERAAGNLNVVAQTE

-1529 KKYVIED
+1529 KKYIIED
-1536 LDEVNKDTVVENS
+1536 LDEVNKDIVVENS

-1600 PGDKVKLYAVN
+1600 PGDKVKLYAVT
-1611 DELIIKGVN
+1611 DELIIKGVD

-1633 PTTIDDGKYIAFN
+1633 PVTIDDGKYVAFN

-1660 VQSELRDLFK
+1660 VESELRDLFK

-1679 EVLDNLRQIIVD
+1679 KTLDSLRQIIVN
-1691 ASING
+1691 ASIHG

-1704 FQNNRLISKL
+1704 FQNNQLIAKL
-1714 VSDSFREKDFYRRK
+1714 VSDSFKEKDFYKRK

-1761 IRNNATNINVGL
+1761 IKNNVTNINVGL

-1786 ITGVTDNQEVTIS
+1786 ITGVTSNQEVTVS

-1807 RKLAFVTEENKSELP
+1807 RKLAFVTDANKSELP

-1830 LTSAR
+1830 LNSAR
-1835 IAVVDPQDSTSMLI
+1835 IAVVDPQNPTSMII
-1849 SGREHISSNGWKVGS
+1849 SGKEHISSNGWKAGS

-1874 QPDFVKAIGVNFDAN
+1874 QPDFVKAVGINFDKN
-1889 ENNASIKKIGN
+1889 ENNDSITKVGN
-1900 AITKELQRKIN
+1900 AIVKELQRHLN

-1929 VRNKGNAGVVPILA
+1929 IRNKGNAGVVPLLA
-1943 AKNTIVTVGQQSVHN
+1943 PKSSIVTVGQQSVHN
-1958 NKTNTN
+1958 NKTNTD

-1972 YDKANNTNKW
+1972 YDKANNTNRS

-2020 YTIISLLQSL
+2020 YAIINMLQSL

-2038 GIKMDNQTES
+2038 GIKMDNQATS

-2068 NGVHEEYDS
+2068 DGVHEEYDS

-2119 MSTTQTSTSQQ
+2119 MSTIQTSTSKQ

-2136 RIERGTDKAKYDNLK
+2136 RIERGTDKAKYDTFK
-2151 ASLESDSTAKG
+2151 ASLKSDSTTKG
-2162 EDLMRLAFGD
+2162 EDLMRLAFGN
-2172 EWVNRF
+2172 EWVDRF
-2178 NEEAKTDGIFES
+2178 NKEAKTDGIFES

-2276 ILAEPS
+2276 ILAEPT
-2282 IEKLNALFSIADIY
+2282 IEKLNALHSIADIY

-2302 LSTEEKYIKTLDAND
+2302 LATEGKFIKTLDAND
-2317 AKNKARITLF
+2317 SKNKARIALY
-2327 NDVKKTLSYKDGDI
+2327 NDVKNTLSYKDGDI

-2387 FGWNISDNSL
+2387 FGWNISDDSL

-2407 LDGTPHNESQEEV
+2407 LDGTPHNENQ
-2420 TKEIHE
+2420 KEIIEKVHE
-2426 DNKSEDEVEP
+2426 DNKEEDENNKSEDENEP
-2436 TNPPVEESPVI
+2436 TNPPVEESKDNS
-2447 PSETPEIRE
+2447 SETPNTRE
-2456 GGEQILGDLSD
+2456 EGEQIIDDLGDDALD
-2467 DAFDEFNLDEDTYE
+2467 DLLDIDSYE

-2487 NLYYETLTDNQTHV
+2487 NLNYESLTDNQTHI

-2516 EDMQKLVDSGWAS
+2516 ADMQKLVDSGWAS

>member
-1 MNTDNVFK
+1 MDTSQFINKGGYEVLNPLWSKSKKNTQPK
-9 NSGYIISNP
+9 TIISASPQQGGLAETFYRANP
-18 NYNPKTKKG
+18 SNF
-27 RSQSPTL
+27 
-34 HVIGVDDA
+34 VFE
-42 GGNGAA
+42 GA
-48 DAFASNVSDMW
+48 N
-59 TMGDTSKYQRYGI
+59 KYLKEGI
-72 TPNRISPNLDKE
+72 TPNKISPNLDKE

-90 NWAKAGNALAQTV
+90 NWAKAGNALAQTIV
-103 ISEIGLGTALGIT
+103 SEIGLGTALGIT

-121 IGSKIGL
+121 IGSKIGI

-181 SSLTLLIPSTGVT
+181 SSLTLLIPSTGIT

-200 GKATKATSFTRKAV
+200 SKATKATSFTRKAI
-214 RATTKAIGNKNL
+214 RATTKAIGNKNV

-234 TVERANAMTELGIN
+234 TIERANAMTELGLN

-273 DKLNNLTPQQ
+273 DKLNKLTPQQ

-293 IFKDENGNDKIDTSD
+293 IFKDDKGNDKVDTSD

-357 KAKVRR
+357 KAKIRR
-363 AHKDMMKYA
+363 ANKDMMKYA
-372 DKLKGTNA
+372 DKLKGTNT

-389 LNKSL
+389 LNKNL
-394 PFMTKL
+394 PFMTKV

-447 PSRWDNRFD
+447 PSRWDNRFN

-483 LFKQVGYNISKH
+483 FLKRVGYNISKH
-495 AEDKKAAKQAE
+495 ADDKKAAKKAE
-506 TTGETKLSPE
+506 TTGETKLAPE

-528 GIESVYARQVNLM
+528 GVESVYARQVNLI

-568 PIYEKMVSDD
+568 PVYERMISDD
-578 YITNLALQ
+578 YVTNLALQ
-586 SYNNGTFDMTREYF
+586 SYNNGTFNMTREYF

-630 LDKTKRQYEDETV
+630 LDKTKNQYEDETV
-643 RIDSLS
+643 RIDALS
-649 GESNRKENIPMEY
+649 GESDRKENIPMEY
-662 IQIAATHNVKTLN
+662 IQMAATHNVKTLN
-675 NIEDMTERQAALIKE
+675 NIEEMTERQAALMSQ
-690 FDDAFAAIPDGKI
+690 FDDAFNAIPDGKI
-703 DKNLPYRQMMDF
+703 DKNLPYKQMMDF

-737 TDPNIGTQ
+737 SDPNIGTQ
-745 VALDNVNKRI
+745 VALDNINKRI
-755 DNVKKEL
+755 DSVKKEL

-809 AFGKYFGNEEYNPD
+809 SFGKYFGNEEYNPD
-823 KDTIDSIIQEYKQL
+823 KDTINSIIEEYKQL
-837 GKRYDDVMTNL
+837 GKRYDNVMSNL
-848 EQLGTTADSYRN
+848 EELGTTADSYRN
-860 AVMLGEFINEQNSNM
+860 AVILGEFINEQNSNM

-880 EFDNYMNVLNNTMNE
+880 EFDSYMNVLNNTMNE
-895 ARIKAVDE
+895 ARIKAIDE
-903 AVNNITSL
+903 AVNNITDL

-945 AKLNEALSVI
+945 AKINEALSVI

-988 AQAKNAV
+988 AQTKNAV

-1005 SESTENKSSNNQST
+1005 SESSEIDALNNQSSET
-1019 ENVESP
+1019 TESP
-1025 TQEENKQPANLQQS
+1025 MQEENRKTANLQQS

-1044 TENQFIKVTDNG
+1044 TENQFIKVTDKG
-1056 VETDE
+1056 VETNE
-1061 TQDTADGRIV
+1061 SQDGADGKIV
-1071 QSVDEETGEVT
+1071 QSVDEETGEVI
-1082 RTIVPKDDTEKSQ
+1082 RSIAPKDDTEKSQ
-1095 SDYYKNSNLFDY
+1095 SDYYKNDKLFDY

-1143 GEAKAPVETKE
+1143 GEAKAPTETKE
-1154 ERPST
+1154 ESPST
-1159 GGLSVEP
+1159 GWIEQS
-1166 ESQTSTTIDTLRNI
+1166 
-1180 DFDKLKSM
+1180 
-1188 NYIDRYNFLKSNGL
+1188 
-1202 LTEHH
+1202 
-1207 GIVNG
+1207 
-1212 REFVVA
+1212 
-1218 NINGVLLPFYKSSSG
+1218 
-1233 TDGKHKNQWYPFF
+1233 
-1246 GVGTSSSGEKGNWL
+1246 
-1260 IKGDIPVMERG
+1260 
-1271 YDVEEIKLM
+1271 
-1280 QDTLNA
+1280 QDT
-1286 AFPYKHGE
+1286 
-1294 KWSPHNPHQIFG
+1294 
-1306 NNAIGASELNKLL
+1306 
-1319 FNTEDPNVQNGVNA
+1319 
-1333 QAHITNYIN
+1333 
-1342 RIKEQ
+1342 
-1347 DNKVTEETPTTQ
+1347 TPT
-1359 SFDAEQFTHDVQS
+1359 FDPEDFKLAIQS
-1372 AFAGHVDYTTSD
+1372 AFFGKVDVDSSD
-1384 EDINKVADAI
+1384 NDIDKVANDIKEKVIKTRKDIKEDYINKIVDDYVKDLKEAFE
-1394 KAKIAEVRPEIK
+1394 EVRQE
-1406 PEYVNAEVDKYVE
+1406 E
-1419 QLKKAFDKVRQFKG
+1419 G
-1433 IERAAGNLNAVAQTE
+1433 IERAAGNLNVVAQTE
-1448 SLAAKVEET
+1448 SLAAKVEEA

-1633 PTTIDDGKYIAFN
+1633 PVTIDDGKYVAFN

-1660 VQSELRDLFK
+1660 VESELRDLFK

-1679 EVLDNLRQIIVD
+1679 ETLDSLRQIIVN
-1691 ASING
+1691 ASIHG
-1696 INNKYLDA
+1696 INNKYIDA
-1704 FQNNRLISKL
+1704 FQKNQLIAKL
-1714 VSDSFREKDFYRRK
+1714 VSDSFKEKDFYKRK

-1761 IRNNATNINVGL
+1761 IKNNATNINVGL

-1786 ITGVTDNQEVTIS
+1786 ITGVTSNQEVTVS

-1830 LTSAR
+1830 LSSAR

-1849 SGREHISSNGWKVGS
+1849 SGKERISSNGWKVGS
-1864 TIMTVFNRNG
+1864 TVMTVFNRNG
-1874 QPDFVKAIGVNFDAN
+1874 QPDFVKAIGVNFDID
-1889 ENNASIKKIGN
+1889 ENNKSINKVGN
-1900 AITKELQRKIN
+1900 AIVNELQRHLN

-1929 VRNKGNAGVVPILA
+1929 IRNKGNAGVVPLLA
-1943 AKNTIVTVGQQSVHN
+1943 PKSSIVTVGQQSVHN
-1958 NKTNTN
+1958 NTTNTN

-2005 FDYNNQAK
+2005 FDYNNQGK

-2020 YTIISLLQSL
+2020 YTIIHMLQSL

-2038 GIKMDNQTES
+2038 GIKMDNQATS

-2068 NGVHEEYDS
+2068 DGVHEEYDS

-2119 MSTTQTSTSQQ
+2119 MSTIQTSTSKQ

-2136 RIERGTDKAKYDNLK
+2136 RIERGTDKAKYDTLK
-2151 ASLESDSTAKG
+2151 ASLESDSTTKG
-2162 EDLMRLAFGD
+2162 EDLMRLAFGN
-2172 EWVNRF
+2172 EWVDRF

-2276 ILAEPS
+2276 ILAEPT
-2282 IEKLNALFSIADIY
+2282 IEKLNALHSIADIY

-2302 LSTEEKYIKTLDAND
+2302 LATEGKFIKTLDAND
-2317 AKNKARITLF
+2317 SKNKARIALY
-2327 NDVKKTLSYKDGDI
+2327 NDVKNTLSYKDGDI

-2387 FGWNISDNSL
+2387 FGWNISNDSL

-2407 LDGTPHNESQEEV
+2407 LDGTPHNENQKEIVEEV
-2420 TKEIHE
+2420 HE
-2426 DNKSEDEVEP
+2426 DNKEEDEEVKSKDENEP
-2436 TNPPVEESPVI
+2436 TNPPVEEPKDNS
-2447 PSETPEIRE
+2447 SETPNTRE
-2456 GGEQILGDLSD
+2456 EGEQIIDNLDD
-2467 DAFDEFNLDEDTYE
+2467 DALDDLLDTGGYE

-2487 NLYYETLTDNQTHV
+2487 NLNYESLTDNQTHI

-2516 EDMQKLVDSGWAS
+2516 ADMQKLVDSGWAS

>member
-9 NSGYIISNP
+9 NSGYIVSNP

-48 DAFASNVSDMW
+48 DVFASNVNDMW

-72 TPNRISPNLDKE
+72 TPNRISSNLDKE

-90 NWAKAGNALAQTV
+90 NWAKAGNALAQTIV
-103 ISEIGLGTALGIT
+103 SEIGLGTALGIT

-121 IGSKIGL
+121 IGSKIGI

-194 KGLSWL
+194 KALSWL
-200 GKATKATSFTRKAV
+200 GKATKATSFTRKAI
-214 RATTKAIGNKNL
+214 RATTKAIGNKNI

-234 TVERANAMTELGIN
+234 TIERANAMTELGLN

-273 DKLNNLTPQQ
+273 DKLNKLTPQQ

-293 IFKDENGNDKIDTSD
+293 IFKDDKGNDKVDTSD

-332 GWDMLQLYGLKNMF
+332 GWDILQLYGLKNMF

-357 KAKVRR
+357 KAKIRR
-363 AHKDMMKYA
+363 ANKDMMKYA
-372 DKLKGTNA
+372 DKLKGTNT

-394 PFMTKL
+394 PFMTKV

-447 PSRWDNRFD
+447 SSRWDNRFN

-483 LFKQVGYNISKH
+483 LLKQVGYNISKH
-495 AEDKKAAKQAE
+495 ADDKKAAKKAE
-506 TTGETKLSPE
+506 TTGETKLAPE

-528 GIESVYARQVNLM
+528 GVESVYARQVNLIN
-541 DLKEKQELIKSG
+541 LKEKQDLIKSG

-568 PIYEKMVSDD
+568 PVYERMVSDD

-586 SYNNGTFDMTREYF
+586 SYNNGTFNMTREYF

-630 LDKTKRQYEDETV
+630 LDKTKEQYENETV
-643 RIDSLS
+643 RIDALS
-649 GESNRKENIPMEY
+649 GESDRKENIPMEY
-662 IQIAATHNVKTLN
+662 IQMAATHNVKTLN
-675 NIEDMTERQAALIKE
+675 NIEEMTERQAALMSQ
-690 FDDAFAAIPDGKI
+690 FDDAFNAIPDGKI
-703 DKNLPYRQMMDF
+703 DKNLPYKQMMDF

-728 KRKIEEQHK
+728 KRKIEEKHK
-737 TDPNIGTQ
+737 SDPNIGTQ
-745 VALDNVNKRI
+745 VALDNINKRI
-755 DNVKKEL
+755 DSVKKDL

-809 AFGKYFGNEEYNPD
+809 SFGKYFGNEEYNPD
-823 KDTIDSIIQEYKQL
+823 KDTINNIIQEYKQL
-837 GKRYDDVMTNL
+837 GKRYDNVMSNL
-848 EQLGTTADSYRN
+848 EELGTTADSYRN

-880 EFDNYMNVLNNTMNE
+880 EFDSYMNVLNNTMNE

-903 AVNNITSL
+903 AVNNITDL

-945 AKLNEALSVI
+945 AKINEALSVI

-965 YEDIKNNIIAKMAQK
+965 YEDIKHNIIAKMAQK

-988 AQAKNAV
+988 AQTKNAV
-995 KESSTSNLNP
+995 KENSTSNLNP
-1005 SESTENKSSNNQST
+1005 SESSEIESSNNQST
-1019 ENVESP
+1019 ETSESP
-1025 TQEENKQPANLQQS
+1025 TQEENRNTANLQQS

-1044 TENQFIKVTDNG
+1044 TENQFIKVTDKG
-1056 VETDE
+1056 VETNE
-1061 TQDTADGRIV
+1061 SQDGADGKVV
-1071 QSVDEETGEVT
+1071 QFVDEETGEVI
-1082 RTIVPKDDTEKSQ
+1082 RSIAPKDDTEKSQ
-1095 SDYYKNSNLFDY
+1095 SDYYKNDNLFDY

-1143 GEAKAPVETKE
+1143 GEAKAPTETKE
-1154 ERPST
+1154 KSPST
-1159 GGLSVEP
+1159 GGIEQS
-1166 ESQTSTTIDTLRNI
+1166 
-1180 DFDKLKSM
+1180 
-1188 NYIDRYNFLKSNGL
+1188 
-1202 LTEHH
+1202 
-1207 GIVNG
+1207 
-1212 REFVVA
+1212 
-1218 NINGVLLPFYKSSSG
+1218 
-1233 TDGKHKNQWYPFF
+1233 
-1246 GVGTSSSGEKGNWL
+1246 
-1260 IKGDIPVMERG
+1260 
-1271 YDVEEIKLM
+1271 
-1280 QDTLNA
+1280 QDT
-1286 AFPYKHGE
+1286 
-1294 KWSPHNPHQIFG
+1294 
-1306 NNAIGASELNKLL
+1306 
-1319 FNTEDPNVQNGVNA
+1319 
-1333 QAHITNYIN
+1333 
-1342 RIKEQ
+1342 
-1347 DNKVTEETPTTQ
+1347 TTT
-1359 SFDAEQFTHDVQS
+1359 FDAEQFTHDVQS

-1394 KAKIAEVRPEIK
+1394 KTKIAEVRPEIK

-1433 IERAAGNLNAVAQTE
+1433 IERAAGNLNVVAQTE

-1462 SPMFTKAMDTFVQE
+1462 SPMFAKAMDAFVKE
-1476 YAKTL
+1476 YAETL

-1529 KKYVIED
+1529 KKYVVED

-1633 PTTIDDGKYIAFN
+1633 PVTIADGKYVAFN

-1660 VQSELRDLFK
+1660 VKSELRDLFK

-1679 EVLDNLRQIIVD
+1679 KILDSLRQIIVN
-1691 ASING
+1691 ASIHG
-1696 INNKYLDA
+1696 INNNYIDA
-1704 FQNNRLISKL
+1704 FQKNQLIAKL
-1714 VSDSFREKDFYRRK
+1714 VSDSFKEKDFYKRK
-1728 VYIDKEGNADY
+1728 VYVDEKGNADY

-1761 IRNNATNINVGL
+1761 KGNNITNINVGL

-1786 ITGVTDNQEVTIS
+1786 ITGVTSNQEVTVS

-1807 RKLAFVTEENKSELP
+1807 RKLAFVTDANKSELP

-1830 LTSAR
+1830 LNSAR

-1849 SGREHISSNGWKVGS
+1849 SGKERISSNGWKVGS

-1874 QPDFVKAIGVNFDAN
+1874 QPDFVKAIGINFDNN
-1889 ENNASIKKIGN
+1889 EHNDSINKIGN
-1900 AITKELQRKIN
+1900 AIVKELQSHLN

-1929 VRNKGNAGVVPILA
+1929 IRNKGNAGVVPLLA
-1943 AKNTIVTVGQQSVHN
+1943 PKSSIVTVGQQLVHN
-1958 NKTNTN
+1958 NKANTN
-1964 DHHLQINF
+1964 DHNLQINF
-1972 YDKANNTNKW
+1972 YDKVNNTNKW

-1996 KIITSDGFR
+1996 KIITSDGFK
-2005 FDYNNQAK
+2005 FDYNNQGK

-2020 YTIISLLQSL
+2020 YTIIHMLQSL

-2038 GIKMDNQTES
+2038 GIKMDNQAES

-2068 NGVHEEYDS
+2068 DGVHEEYDS

-2119 MSTTQTSTSQQ
+2119 MSTIQTSTSKQ

-2136 RIERGTDKAKYDNLK
+2136 RIERGTDKAKYDSLK
-2151 ASLESDSTAKG
+2151 SSLESDSTTKG

-2172 EWVNRF
+2172 EWVDRF

-2276 ILAEPS
+2276 ILAEPT
-2282 IEKLNALFSIADIY
+2282 IDKLNALHSIADVY

-2302 LSTEEKYIKTLDAND
+2302 LATEGKFIKTLDAND
-2317 AKNKARITLF
+2317 PKNKARIALY
-2327 NDVKKTLSYKDGDI
+2327 NDVKNTLSYKDGDI

-2350 MTNSSVAKFMDDIKV
+2350 ITNSSVAKFMDDIKV

-2397 LRKEFNILSN
+2397 LRKELNILSN
-2407 LDGTPHNESQEEV
+2407 LDGTPHNENQEEIIEEV
-2420 TKEIHE
+2420 HR
-2426 DNKSEDEVEP
+2426 DNKEEDENEP
-2436 TNPPVEESPVI
+2436 TNPPVEEPKDNS
-2447 PSETPEIRE
+2447 SETPNTRE
-2456 GGEQILGDLSD
+2456 GGEQILSDLAD
-2467 DAFDEFNLDEDTYE
+2467 DALDDILDNNGYE

-2487 NLYYETLTDNQTHV
+2487 NLDYESLTDNQTHI

-2516 EDMQKLVDSGWAS
+2516 ADMQKLVDSGWAS

>member
-1 MNTDNVFK
+1 MDTSEVFK
-9 NSGYIISNP
+9 SGGMSIPNP
-18 NYNPKTKKG
+18 NYNPKKKKNKEAPYIFTNNVG
-27 RSQSPTL
+27 RYANPQAEAVASS
-34 HVIGVDDA
+34 A
-42 GGNGAA
+42 GDNWVM
-48 DAFASNVSDMW
+48 DENY
-59 TMGDTSKYQRYGI
+59 TRKYQRYGI
-72 TPNRISPNLDKE
+72 TPNRVSSNLDKE

-121 IGSKIGL
+121 IGSKIGI
-128 LDNDYKNPVSD
+128 LDNDYKNPVSE

-162 SNGGLTDFGW
+162 ANGGLTDFGW

-194 KGLSWL
+194 KALSWL

-214 RATTKAIGNKNL
+214 RATTKAIGNKNI

-234 TVERANAMTELGIN
+234 TVERANAMTELGLN

-293 IFKDENGNDKIDTSD
+293 IFKDENGNDKVDTSD

-332 GWDMLQLYGLKNMF
+332 GWDILQLYGLKNMF

-357 KAKVRR
+357 KAKIRR

-372 DKLKGTNA
+372 DKLKGTNT
-380 AEVAEEIKE
+380 AEIAEEIKE

-438 GRLLLGTDK
+438 GRLLLGTNK
-447 PSRWDNRFD
+447 PSRWDNRFN

-495 AEDKKAAKQAE
+495 TDDKKAAKKAE
-506 TTGETKLSPE
+506 TTGETKLAPE

-528 GIESVYARQVNLM
+528 GVESVYARQVNLIN
-541 DLKEKQELIKSG
+541 LKEKQELIKSG

-568 PIYEKMVSDD
+568 PVYERMVSDD

-586 SYNNGTFDMTREYF
+586 SYNNGTFNMTREYF

-630 LDKTKRQYEDETV
+630 LDKTKEQYENETV
-643 RIDSLS
+643 RIDALS
-649 GESNRKENIPMEY
+649 GESDRKENIPMEY

-675 NIEDMTERQAALIKE
+675 NIEEMTERQAALIKE
-690 FDDAFAAIPDGKI
+690 FNDAFAAIPDGKI
-703 DKNLPYRQMMDF
+703 DKTLPYKQMMNF

-737 TDPNIGTQ
+737 SDPNIGTQ
-745 VALDNVNKRI
+745 VALDNINKRI
-755 DNVKKEL
+755 DSVKKDL

-823 KDTIDSIIQEYKQL
+823 KDTINSIIQEYKQL
-837 GKRYDDVMTNL
+837 GKRYDNVMSNL
-848 EQLGTTADSYRN
+848 EELGTTADSYRN

-880 EFDNYMNVLNNTMNE
+880 EFDSYMNVLNNTMNE

-903 AVNNITSL
+903 AVNNITDL

-945 AKLNEALSVI
+945 AKINEALSVI

-965 YEDIKNNIIAKMAQK
+965 YEDIKHNIIAKMAQK
-980 AIDEGNAS
+980 AIDECNAS
-988 AQAKNAV
+988 AQTKNAV

-1005 SESTENKSSNNQST
+1005 SESTEIESLNNQST
-1019 ENVESP
+1019 ETSESP

-1056 VETDE
+1056 VETNE
-1061 TQDTADGRIV
+1061 TRDGADGRV
-1071 QSVDEETGEVT
+1071 TQTVDEETGEVI
-1082 RTIVPKDDTEKSQ
+1082 RAIVPKDDTEKSQ
-1095 SDYYKNSNLFDY
+1095 SDYYKNDNLFDY

-1122 YPTLDNDGNLIKGRI
+1122 YPTLDNDGNLIKGRL

-1143 GEAKAPVETKE
+1143 GEAKSPVETGE
-1154 ERPST
+1154 QSSST
-1159 GGLSVEP
+1159 GGIEQ
-1166 ESQTSTTIDTLRNI
+1166 SQDTTST
-1180 DFDKLKSM
+1180 
-1188 NYIDRYNFLKSNGL
+1188 
-1202 LTEHH
+1202 
-1207 GIVNG
+1207 
-1212 REFVVA
+1212 
-1218 NINGVLLPFYKSSSG
+1218 
-1233 TDGKHKNQWYPFF
+1233 
-1246 GVGTSSSGEKGNWL
+1246 
-1260 IKGDIPVMERG
+1260 
-1271 YDVEEIKLM
+1271 
-1280 QDTLNA
+1280 
-1286 AFPYKHGE
+1286 
-1294 KWSPHNPHQIFG
+1294 
-1306 NNAIGASELNKLL
+1306 
-1319 FNTEDPNVQNGVNA
+1319 
-1333 QAHITNYIN
+1333 
-1342 RIKEQ
+1342 
-1347 DNKVTEETPTTQ
+1347 
-1359 SFDAEQFTHDVQS
+1359 FDAEQFTHDVQS

-1536 LDEVNKDTVVENS
+1536 LDEVNRDTVVENS

-1576 LMNNKDITSDA
+1576 LMNNKAITSDA

-1679 EVLDNLRQIIVD
+1679 QTLADLRQIVVD
-1691 ASING
+1691 ASIHG
-1696 INNKYLDA
+1696 INNNYIDA
-1704 FQNNRLISKL
+1704 FQKNQLIAKL
-1714 VSDSFREKDFYRRK
+1714 VSDSFKEKDFYKRK
-1728 VYIDKEGNADY
+1728 VYVDEKGNADY

-1761 IRNNATNINVGL
+1761 IKNNATNINVGL

-1786 ITGVTDNQEVTIS
+1786 ITGVTSNQEVTIS

-1830 LTSAR
+1830 LNSAR

-1849 SGREHISSNGWKVGS
+1849 SGKEHISSNGWKAGS

-1874 QPDFVKAIGVNFDAN
+1874 QPDFVKAIGVNFDAK
-1889 ENNASIKKIGN
+1889 ENNESIKKVGN
-1900 AITKELQRKIN
+1900 AVTKELQKKIN
-1911 NFFVDGNLNELEI
+1911 DFFVDGNLNELEI

-1929 VRNKGNAGVVPILA
+1929 IRNKGNAGVVPLLA
-1943 AKNTIVTVGQQSVHN
+1943 PKNTVVTVSQQSVHN
-1958 NKTNTN
+1958 NNTNTN

-1972 YDKANNTNKW
+1972 YNEANNTNKW

-2005 FDYNNQAK
+2005 FDYNNQGK

-2020 YTIISLLQSL
+2020 YTIINMIQSL

-2038 GIKMDNQTES
+2038 GIKMDNQAES
-2048 SNTGF
+2048 SNIGF

-2151 ASLESDSTAKG
+2151 SSLKSDSTTKG

-2172 EWVNRF
+2172 EWVDRF

-2210 GAIARTNSRGNN
+2210 GAIARTNSKGNN

-2282 IEKLNALFSIADIY
+2282 IEKLNALSSIADIY

-2302 LSTEEKYIKTLDAND
+2302 LATEEKYIKTLDAND
-2317 AKNKARITLF
+2317 SKNKARIALY
-2327 NDVKKTLSYKDGDI
+2327 NDVKNTLSYKDGDI

-2350 MTNSSVAKFMDDIKV
+2350 MTNSSIAKFMDDIKV

-2387 FGWNISDNSL
+2387 FGWNISDDSL

-2407 LDGTPHNESQEEV
+2407 LDGTPRNESQEEV

-2426 DNKSEDEVEP
+2426 DNKSEDEIKP
-2436 TNPPVEESPVI
+2436 TNPPVEEPTDTS
-2447 PSETPEIRE
+2447 SETSKIRE
-2456 GGEQILGDLSD
+2456 GGEQTLTDFD
-2467 DAFDEFNLDEDTYE
+2467 DNAFDDLLLTEDDYSAG

-2487 NLYYETLTDNQTHV
+2487 NLNYETLTDNQTHV

-2516 EDMQKLVDSGWAS
+2516 ADMQKLVDSGWAS

>member
-1 MNTDNVFK
+1 MDTSEVFK
-9 NSGYIISNP
+9 SGGINIPNP
-18 NYNPKTKKG
+18 NYNPKKKKNKEAPYIFTNNVG
-27 RSQSPTL
+27 RYTNPQAEAVASSAGDNW
-34 HVIGVDDA
+34 VMDA
-42 GGNGAA
+42 
-48 DAFASNVSDMW
+48 DY
-59 TMGDTSKYQRYGI
+59 TRKYQRYGI

-162 SNGGLTDFGW
+162 ANGGLTDFGW

-200 GKATKATSFTRKAV
+200 GKATKATSFTRKTV

-495 AEDKKAAKQAE
+495 AEDKKAAKKAE
-506 TTGETKLSPE
+506 TTGEAKLSPE

-528 GIESVYARQVNLM
+528 GINSVYARQVNLM

-618 DSHKFQQDILAK
+618 DSHKFQQDVLAK

-643 RIDSLS
+643 RIDALS

-728 KRKIEEQHK
+728 KRKIKEQHK
-737 TDPNIGTQ
+737 SDPNIGTQ
-745 VALDNVNKRI
+745 VALDNINKRI

-823 KDTIDSIIQEYKQL
+823 KDTINSIIQEYKQL
-837 GKRYDDVMTNL
+837 GKRYDDVMSNL
-848 EQLGTTADSYRN
+848 EQLGSTADSYRN
-860 AVMLGEFINEQNSNM
+860 AIMLGEFINEQNSNM

-895 ARIKAVDE
+895 ARVKAIDK
-903 AVNNITSL
+903 AVNNITNL

-922 IILANRNGES
+922 IILANKNGEP

-988 AQAKNAV
+988 AQTKNAV

-1005 SESTENKSSNNQST
+1005 SESTENKSSNNRST

-1025 TQEENKQPANLQQS
+1025 TQKENKQPANLQQS

-1061 TQDTADGRIV
+1061 TQDGADGRIV
-1071 QSVDEETGEVT
+1071 QSADEETGEVT

-1107 EDGVSLIDNNYKVQA
+1107 EDGVSLIDNNYKIQA
-1122 YPTLDNDGNLIKGRI
+1122 YPTLDNDGNLIKGRL

-1143 GEAKAPVETKE
+1143 GEAKAPVETGE
-1154 ERPST
+1154 QSPST
-1159 GGLSVEP
+1159 GGIEQ
-1166 ESQTSTTIDTLRNI
+1166 SQGTTST
-1180 DFDKLKSM
+1180 
-1188 NYIDRYNFLKSNGL
+1188 
-1202 LTEHH
+1202 
-1207 GIVNG
+1207 
-1212 REFVVA
+1212 
-1218 NINGVLLPFYKSSSG
+1218 
-1233 TDGKHKNQWYPFF
+1233 
-1246 GVGTSSSGEKGNWL
+1246 
-1260 IKGDIPVMERG
+1260 
-1271 YDVEEIKLM
+1271 
-1280 QDTLNA
+1280 
-1286 AFPYKHGE
+1286 
-1294 KWSPHNPHQIFG
+1294 
-1306 NNAIGASELNKLL
+1306 
-1319 FNTEDPNVQNGVNA
+1319 
-1333 QAHITNYIN
+1333 
-1342 RIKEQ
+1342 
-1347 DNKVTEETPTTQ
+1347 
-1359 SFDAEQFTHDVQS
+1359 FDAEQFTHDVQS

-1384 EDINKVADAI
+1384 EDINKIADAI

-1565 SARVDIKSFID
+1565 SSRVDIKSFID

-1600 PGDKVKLYAVN
+1600 PGDKVKLYTVN

-1679 EVLDNLRQIIVD
+1679 KVLDTLRQIIVD

-1704 FQNNRLISKL
+1704 FQSNSLIAKL
-1714 VSDSFREKDFYRRK
+1714 VSDSFKEKDFYRRK

-1746 VKLWRFCNISDAKLN
+1746 VKLWRFCNVSDAKLN
-1761 IRNNATNINVGL
+1761 KSNNITNINVGL

-1786 ITGVTDNQEVTIS
+1786 ITGVTTNQEVTIS

-1830 LTSAR
+1830 LNSAR

-1958 NKTNTN
+1958 NETNTN

-1987 VSFGNTKAR
+1987 VSFGNAKAR

-2282 IEKLNALFSIADIY
+2282 IEKLNALSSIADIY

-2302 LSTEEKYIKTLDAND
+2302 LATEEKYIKTLDANN

-2387 FGWNISDNSL
+2387 FGWNISDDSL

-2420 TKEIHE
+2420 IKEIHE

-2436 TNPPVEESPVI
+2436 ANPPVEESPTT

-2456 GGEQILGDLSD
+2456 GGEQKIT
-2467 DAFDEFNLDEDTYE
+2467 NLDDNALDDLLLPEDEYDSE

-2487 NLYYETLTDNQTHV
+2487 NLDYETITDNQTHV

-2516 EDMQKLVDSGWAS
+2516 EDMKKLVDSGWAS

>member
-1 MNTDNVFK
+1 MNTDNVFN

-48 DAFASNVSDMW
+48 DVFASNVNDMW

-162 SNGGLTDFGW
+162 ANGGLTDFGW

-214 RATTKAIGNKNL
+214 RGVTKAIGNKNI

-372 DKLKGTNA
+372 DKLKGTNT

-495 AEDKKAAKQAE
+495 AEDKKAAKKAE
-506 TTGETKLSPE
+506 TTGEAKLSPE

-528 GIESVYARQVNLM
+528 GINSVYARQVNLM

-618 DSHKFQQDILAK
+618 DSHKFQQDVLAK

-643 RIDSLS
+643 RIDALS

-662 IQIAATHNVKTLN
+662 IQIAATHNVKTIN
-675 NIEDMTERQAALIKE
+675 NIEDMTERQASLIKE

-737 TDPNIGTQ
+737 SDPNIGTQ
-745 VALDNVNKRI
+745 VALDNINKRI

-809 AFGKYFGNEEYNPD
+809 AFGKYFGNEKYNPD

-837 GKRYDDVMTNL
+837 GKRYDDVMNNL
-848 EQLGTTADSYRN
+848 EQLGSTADSYRN
-860 AVMLGEFINEQNSNM
+860 AIMLGEFINEQNSNM

-880 EFDNYMNVLNNTMNE
+880 EFDNYMSVLNNTMNE
-895 ARIKAVDE
+895 ARVKAIDE
-903 AVNNITSL
+903 AVDNITSL

-916 LDTIDK
+916 LDIIDK

-932 IDDLTSNFEEGDK
+932 IDDLTSDFEEGDK

-1025 TQEENKQPANLQQS
+1025 TQKENKQLANLQQS

-1122 YPTLDNDGNLIKGRI
+1122 YPTLDNDGNLIKGRL

-1143 GEAKAPVETKE
+1143 GEAKAPVETGE
-1154 ERPST
+1154 QSPST
-1159 GGLSVEP
+1159 GGIEQ
-1166 ESQTSTTIDTLRNI
+1166 SQGTTST
-1180 DFDKLKSM
+1180 
-1188 NYIDRYNFLKSNGL
+1188 
-1202 LTEHH
+1202 
-1207 GIVNG
+1207 
-1212 REFVVA
+1212 
-1218 NINGVLLPFYKSSSG
+1218 
-1233 TDGKHKNQWYPFF
+1233 
-1246 GVGTSSSGEKGNWL
+1246 
-1260 IKGDIPVMERG
+1260 
-1271 YDVEEIKLM
+1271 
-1280 QDTLNA
+1280 
-1286 AFPYKHGE
+1286 
-1294 KWSPHNPHQIFG
+1294 
-1306 NNAIGASELNKLL
+1306 
-1319 FNTEDPNVQNGVNA
+1319 
-1333 QAHITNYIN
+1333 
-1342 RIKEQ
+1342 
-1347 DNKVTEETPTTQ
+1347 
-1359 SFDAEQFTHDVQS
+1359 FDAEQFTHDVQS

-1433 IERAAGNLNAVAQTE
+1433 IERAAGNLNVVAQTE
-1448 SLAAKVEET
+1448 SFSAKVEET
-1457 DTTDY
+1457 DITDY

-1587 DRKAYFDVIDKLQ
+1587 DRKAYFDVIDKLR

-1704 FQNNRLISKL
+1704 FQSNPLIAKL
-1714 VSDSFREKDFYRRK
+1714 VSDSFKEKDFYRRK

-1746 VKLWRFCNISDAKLN
+1746 VKLWRFCNVSDAKLN
-1761 IRNNATNINVGL
+1761 KSNNITNINVGL

-1889 ENNASIKKIGN
+1889 ENNNSIKKIGN

-1987 VSFGNTKAR
+1987 VSFGNAKAR

-2005 FDYNNQAK
+2005 FDYNNQTK

-2020 YTIISLLQSL
+2020 YTIINMIQSL

-2038 GIKMDNQTES
+2038 GIKMDNQAES

-2282 IEKLNALFSIADIY
+2282 IEKLNALSSIADIY

-2302 LSTEEKYIKTLDAND
+2302 LATEEKYIKTLDAND

-2387 FGWNISDNSL
+2387 FGWNISDDSL

-2420 TKEIHE
+2420 IKEIHE

-2436 TNPPVEESPVI
+2436 ANPPVEESPTT

-2456 GGEQILGDLSD
+2456 GGEQKITNLD
-2467 DAFDEFNLDEDTYE
+2467 DNALDEFLIGDGDSLG

-2487 NLYYETLTDNQTHV
+2487 NLDYETITDNQTHV

>member
-1 MNTDNVFK
+1 MNTDSVFK
-9 NSGYIISNP
+9 NSGYIVSNP

-48 DAFASNVSDMW
+48 DVFASNVNDMW

-72 TPNRISPNLDKE
+72 TPNRISSNLDKE

-90 NWAKAGNALAQTV
+90 NWAKAGNALAQTIV
-103 ISEIGLGTALGIT
+103 SEIGLGTALGIT

-121 IGSKIGL
+121 IGSKIGI

-194 KGLSWL
+194 KALSWL
-200 GKATKATSFTRKAV
+200 GKATKATSFTRKAI
-214 RATTKAIGNKNL
+214 RATTKAIGNKNI

-234 TVERANAMTELGIN
+234 TIERANAMTELGLN

-273 DKLNNLTPQQ
+273 DKLNKLTPQQ

-293 IFKDENGNDKIDTSD
+293 IFKDDKGNDKVDTSD

-332 GWDMLQLYGLKNMF
+332 GWDILQLYGLKNMF

-357 KAKVRR
+357 KAKIRR
-363 AHKDMMKYA
+363 ANKDMMKYA
-372 DKLKGTNA
+372 DKLKGTNT

-394 PFMTKL
+394 PFMTKV

-447 PSRWDNRFD
+447 SSRWDNRFN

-483 LFKQVGYNISKH
+483 LLKQVGYNISKH
-495 AEDKKAAKQAE
+495 ADDKKAAKKAE
-506 TTGETKLSPE
+506 TTGETKLAPE

-528 GIESVYARQVNLM
+528 GVESVYARQVNLIN
-541 DLKEKQELIKSG
+541 LKEKQDLIKSG

-568 PIYEKMVSDD
+568 PVYERMVSDD

-586 SYNNGTFDMTREYF
+586 SYNNGTFNMTREYF

-618 DSHKFQQDILAK
+618 DSHKFQQDILTK
-630 LDKTKRQYEDETV
+630 LDKTKEQYENETV
-643 RIDSLS
+643 RIDALS
-649 GESNRKENIPMEY
+649 GESDRKENIPMEY
-662 IQIAATHNVKTLN
+662 IQMAATHNVKTLN
-675 NIEDMTERQAALIKE
+675 NIEEMTERQAALMSQ
-690 FDDAFAAIPDGKI
+690 FDDAFNAIPDGKI
-703 DKNLPYRQMMDF
+703 DKNLPYKQMMDF

-728 KRKIEEQHK
+728 KRKIEEKHK
-737 TDPNIGTQ
+737 SDPNIGTQ
-745 VALDNVNKRI
+745 VALDNINKRI
-755 DNVKKEL
+755 DSVKKDL

-809 AFGKYFGNEEYNPD
+809 SFGKYFGNEEYNPD
-823 KDTIDSIIQEYKQL
+823 KDTINNIIQEYKQL
-837 GKRYDDVMTNL
+837 GKRYDNVMSNL
-848 EQLGTTADSYRN
+848 EELGTTADSYRN
-860 AVMLGEFINEQNSNM
+860 AVMLGEFINEQNSNV

-880 EFDNYMNVLNNTMNE
+880 EFDSYMNVLNNTMNE

-903 AVNNITSL
+903 AVNNITDL

-945 AKLNEALSVI
+945 AKINEALSVI

-965 YEDIKNNIIAKMAQK
+965 YEDIKHNIIAKMAQK

-988 AQAKNAV
+988 AQTKNAV
-995 KESSTSNLNP
+995 KENSTSNLNP
-1005 SESTENKSSNNQST
+1005 SESSEIESSNNQST
-1019 ENVESP
+1019 ETSESP
-1025 TQEENKQPANLQQS
+1025 TQKENSNTANLQQS

-1044 TENQFIKVTDNG
+1044 TENQFIKVTDKG
-1056 VETDE
+1056 VETNE
-1061 TQDTADGRIV
+1061 SQDGADGKVV
-1071 QSVDEETGEVT
+1071 QFVDEETGEVI
-1082 RTIVPKDDTEKSQ
+1082 RSIAPKDDTEKSQ
-1095 SDYYKNSNLFDY
+1095 SDYYKNDNLFDY

-1122 YPTLDNDGNLIKGRI
+1122 YPALDNDGNLIKGRI

-1143 GEAKAPVETKE
+1143 GEAKAPTETKE
-1154 ERPST
+1154 KSPST
-1159 GGLSVEP
+1159 GGIEQS
-1166 ESQTSTTIDTLRNI
+1166 
-1180 DFDKLKSM
+1180 
-1188 NYIDRYNFLKSNGL
+1188 
-1202 LTEHH
+1202 
-1207 GIVNG
+1207 
-1212 REFVVA
+1212 
-1218 NINGVLLPFYKSSSG
+1218 
-1233 TDGKHKNQWYPFF
+1233 
-1246 GVGTSSSGEKGNWL
+1246 
-1260 IKGDIPVMERG
+1260 
-1271 YDVEEIKLM
+1271 
-1280 QDTLNA
+1280 QDT
-1286 AFPYKHGE
+1286 
-1294 KWSPHNPHQIFG
+1294 
-1306 NNAIGASELNKLL
+1306 
-1319 FNTEDPNVQNGVNA
+1319 
-1333 QAHITNYIN
+1333 
-1342 RIKEQ
+1342 
-1347 DNKVTEETPTTQ
+1347 TTT
-1359 SFDAEQFTHDVQS
+1359 FDAEQFTHDVQS

-1394 KAKIAEVRPEIK
+1394 KTKIAEVRPEIK
-1406 PEYVNAEVDKYVE
+1406 PEYVNAEVNKYVE

-1433 IERAAGNLNAVAQTE
+1433 IERAAGNLNVVAQTE

-1462 SPMFTKAMDTFVQE
+1462 SPMFAKAMDAFVQE

-1529 KKYVIED
+1529 KKYVVED

-1633 PTTIDDGKYIAFN
+1633 PVTIDDGKYVAFN

-1660 VQSELRDLFK
+1660 VESELRDLFK

-1679 EVLDNLRQIIVD
+1679 KILDSLRQIIVN
-1691 ASING
+1691 ASIHG

-1704 FQNNRLISKL
+1704 FQKNQLIAKL
-1714 VSDSFREKDFYRRK
+1714 VSDSFKEKDFYKRK

-1761 IRNNATNINVGL
+1761 IKNNATNINVGL

-1786 ITGVTDNQEVTIS
+1786 ITGVTSNQEVTIS

-1830 LTSAR
+1830 LNSAR

-1849 SGREHISSNGWKVGS
+1849 SGKEHISSNGWKAGS

-1874 QPDFVKAIGVNFDAN
+1874 QPDFVKAIGINFDNN
-1889 ENNASIKKIGN
+1889 EHNDS
-1900 AITKELQRKIN
+1900 ITKVGSAIVRELKRRLD
-1911 NFFVDGNLNELEI
+1911 NFSFDGNLNELEI

-1929 VRNKGNAGVVPILA
+1929 IRNKGNAGVVPLLA
-1943 AKNTIVTVGQQSVHN
+1943 PKSSIITVGQQSVHN
-1958 NKTNTN
+1958 NKANTN
-1964 DHHLQINF
+1964 DHNLQINF
-1972 YDKANNTNKW
+1972 YDKVNNTNKW

-1996 KIITSDGFR
+1996 KVITSDGFT
-2005 FDYNNQAK
+2005 FDYNKNN
-2013 SSSGNPA
+2013 SSTDSPA
-2020 YTIISLLQSL
+2020 YTIIYMLQSL

-2038 GIKMDNQTES
+2038 GIKMDNQAES

-2068 NGVHEEYDS
+2068 DGVHEEYDS

-2119 MSTTQTSTSQQ
+2119 ISTIQTSTSKQ

-2136 RIERGTDKAKYDNLK
+2136 RIERGTDKAKYDSLK
-2151 ASLESDSTAKG
+2151 SSLESDSTTKG

-2172 EWVNRF
+2172 EWVDRF

-2276 ILAEPS
+2276 ILAEPT
-2282 IEKLNALFSIADIY
+2282 IDKLNALHSIADVY

-2302 LSTEEKYIKTLDAND
+2302 LATEGKFIKTLDAND
-2317 AKNKARITLF
+2317 PKNKARIALY
-2327 NDVKKTLSYKDGDI
+2327 NDVKNTLSYKDGDI

-2350 MTNSSVAKFMDDIKV
+2350 MTNSSVAKFMDDIKI

-2397 LRKEFNILSN
+2397 LRKELNILSN
-2407 LDGTPHNESQEEV
+2407 LDGTPHNENQEEIIEEV
-2420 TKEIHE
+2420 HR
-2426 DNKSEDEVEP
+2426 DNKEEDENEP
-2436 TNPPVEESPVI
+2436 TNPPVEEPKDNS
-2447 PSETPEIRE
+2447 SETPNTRE
-2456 GGEQILGDLSD
+2456 GGEQILSDLAD
-2467 DAFDEFNLDEDTYE
+2467 DALDDILDNNGYE

-2487 NLYYETLTDNQTHV
+2487 NLDYESLTDNQTHI

-2516 EDMQKLVDSGWAS
+2516 ADMQKLVDSGWAS

>member
-9 NSGYIISNP
+9 NSGYIVSNP

-48 DAFASNVSDMW
+48 DVFASNINDMW

-90 NWAKAGNALAQTV
+90 NWAKAGNALAQTIV
-103 ISEIGLGTALGIT
+103 SEIGLGTALGIT

-121 IGSKIGL
+121 IGSKIGI
-128 LDNDYKNPVSD
+128 LDDDYKNPVSD

-162 SNGGLTDFGW
+162 SNGGFTDFGW

-181 SSLTLLIPSTGVT
+181 SSLTLLIPSTGIT

-200 GKATKATSFTRKAV
+200 GKATKTTSFTRKAI
-214 RATTKAIGNKNL
+214 RATTKAIGNKNV

-234 TVERANAMTELGIN
+234 TIEKANAMTELGLN

-283 YQQYIDNNPH
+283 YQQYIDNNSH
-293 IFKDENGNDKIDTSD
+293 IFKDDKGNDKVDTSD

-357 KAKVRR
+357 KAKIRR
-363 AHKDMMKYA
+363 ANKDMMKYA
-372 DKLKGTNA
+372 DKLKGTNT

-394 PFMTKL
+394 PFMTKV

-447 PSRWDNRFD
+447 PSRWDNRFN

-483 LFKQVGYNISKH
+483 LLKQVGYNISKH
-495 AEDKKAAKQAE
+495 ADDKKAAKKAE
-506 TTGETKLSPE
+506 TTGETKLAPE

-521 DMPDVKR
+521 DMPDIKR
-528 GIESVYARQVNLM
+528 GVESVYARQVNLI

-568 PIYEKMVSDD
+568 PVYERMVSDD
-578 YITNLALQ
+578 YVINLALQ
-586 SYNNGTFDMTREYF
+586 SYNNGTFNMTREYF

-630 LDKTKRQYEDETV
+630 LDKTKNQYEDETV
-643 RIDSLS
+643 RIDALS
-649 GESNRKENIPMEY
+649 GEGDRKENIPMEY

-675 NIEDMTERQAALIKE
+675 NIEEMTERQAALISQ
-690 FDDAFAAIPDGKI
+690 FDDAFNAIPDGKI
-703 DKNLPYRQMMDF
+703 DKNLPYKQMMDF
-715 QVKVSY
+715 QVKVNC
-721 LNKLEDD
+721 LTNLEDD

-737 TDPNIGTQ
+737 LDPNIGTQ
-745 VALDNVNKRI
+745 IALDNINKRI

-762 AGDFSNERASYTM
+762 AGDFSNERASYTI

-796 EKVFHDL
+796 ERVLHDL

-809 AFGKYFGNEEYNPD
+809 SFGKYFGNEEYNPN
-823 KDTIDSIIQEYKQL
+823 KDTINDIIEEYKQL
-837 GKRYDDVMTNL
+837 NKQYDNVMINL
-848 EQLGTTADSYRN
+848 NELGTTPDLYRN
-860 AVMLGEFINEQNSNM
+860 AVMLGELINGQNDNM

-880 EFDNYMNVLNNTMNE
+880 EFDIYMNALNNTMNE
-895 ARIKAVDE
+895 ARTKAIDE
-903 AVNNITSL
+903 AVNNITDL

-965 YEDIKNNIIAKMAQK
+965 YEDIKDNIIAKMAQK

-988 AQAKNAV
+988 AQTKNAV

-1005 SESTENKSSNNQST
+1005 SESSEIKSSNNQST
-1019 ENVESP
+1019 ETSESP
-1025 TQEENKQPANLQQS
+1025 TQEENSKTDNLQQS

-1044 TENQFIKVTDNG
+1044 TENQFIKVTDKG
-1056 VETDE
+1056 VETNE
-1061 TQDTADGRIV
+1061 SQNGADGKVV
-1071 QSVDEETGEVT
+1071 QYVDEETGEVI
-1082 RTIVPKDDTEKSQ
+1082 RSIAPKDDTEKSQ
-1095 SDYYKNSNLFDY
+1095 SDYYKNDNLFDY

-1143 GEAKAPVETKE
+1143 GEAKAPTERKE
-1154 ERPST
+1154 ESPST
-1159 GGLSVEP
+1159 GGIEQS
-1166 ESQTSTTIDTLRNI
+1166 
-1180 DFDKLKSM
+1180 
-1188 NYIDRYNFLKSNGL
+1188 
-1202 LTEHH
+1202 
-1207 GIVNG
+1207 
-1212 REFVVA
+1212 
-1218 NINGVLLPFYKSSSG
+1218 
-1233 TDGKHKNQWYPFF
+1233 
-1246 GVGTSSSGEKGNWL
+1246 
-1260 IKGDIPVMERG
+1260 
-1271 YDVEEIKLM
+1271 
-1280 QDTLNA
+1280 QDT
-1286 AFPYKHGE
+1286 
-1294 KWSPHNPHQIFG
+1294 
-1306 NNAIGASELNKLL
+1306 
-1319 FNTEDPNVQNGVNA
+1319 
-1333 QAHITNYIN
+1333 
-1342 RIKEQ
+1342 
-1347 DNKVTEETPTTQ
+1347 TPT
-1359 SFDAEQFTHDVQS
+1359 FDAEQFTHDVRS

-1406 PEYVNAEVDKYVE
+1406 SEYVNAEVDKYVE

-1433 IERAAGNLNAVAQTE
+1433 IERAAGNLNVVAQTE

-1462 SPMFTKAMDTFVQE
+1462 SPMFAKAMDVFVQE
-1476 YAKTL
+1476 YANTL

-1494 QDILRICQSSYGDNS
+1494 QDILRICQNSYGDNS

-1633 PTTIDDGKYIAFN
+1633 PVTIDDGKYVAFN
-1646 EGWGTDVKIGPNGE
+1646 EGWGTDVKIVPNGKVE
-1660 VQSELRDLFK
+1660 SELRDLFK
-1670 SIFLNDGSN
+1670 NIFLNDGSN
-1679 EVLDNLRQIIVD
+1679 KTLDDLRQIIVN
-1691 ASING
+1691 ASIHG

-1704 FQNNRLISKL
+1704 FQKNQLIAKL
-1714 VSDSFREKDFYRRK
+1714 VSDSFKEKDFYKRK

-1761 IRNNATNINVGL
+1761 INNNVTNINVGL

-1786 ITGVTDNQEVTIS
+1786 ITGVTSNQEVTVS

-1830 LTSAR
+1830 LNSAR

-1849 SGREHISSNGWKVGS
+1849 SGKERISSNGWKVGS

-1874 QPDFVKAIGVNFDAN
+1874 QPDFVKAIGVNFDNN
-1889 ENNASIKKIGN
+1889 EHNNSITKVGN
-1900 AITKELQRKIN
+1900 AIVKELQRHLN

-1929 VRNKGNAGVVPILA
+1929 IRNKGNAGVVPLLA
-1943 AKNTIVTVGQQSVHN
+1943 PKNTIVTVGQQSVHN

-1972 YDKANNTNKW
+1972 YDKANNTNRS

-2005 FDYNNQAK
+2005 FDYNNQGK

-2020 YTIISLLQSL
+2020 YTIINMIQSL

-2038 GIKMDNQTES
+2038 GIKMDNQATS

-2068 NGVHEEYDS
+2068 DGVHEEYDS

-2119 MSTTQTSTSQQ
+2119 MSTIQTSTSKQ

-2136 RIERGTDKAKYDNLK
+2136 RIERGTDKAKYDSLK
-2151 ASLESDSTAKG
+2151 ASLESDSTTKG
-2162 EDLMRLAFGD
+2162 EDLMRLAFGN
-2172 EWVNRF
+2172 EWVDRF
-2178 NEEAKTDGIFES
+2178 NKEAKTDGIFES

-2276 ILAEPS
+2276 ILAEPT
-2282 IEKLNALFSIADIY
+2282 IEKLNALHSIADIY

-2302 LSTEEKYIKTLDAND
+2302 LATEGKFIKTLDAND
-2317 AKNKARITLF
+2317 SKNKARIALY
-2327 NDVKKTLSYKDGDI
+2327 NDVKNTLSYKDGDI

-2365 SDVGEAKGETLLSK
+2365 SDVGKAKGETLLSK

-2387 FGWNISDNSL
+2387 FGWNISDDSL

-2407 LDGTPHNESQEEV
+2407 LDGTSHNENQKEIVEEV
-2420 TKEIHE
+2420 HKDNKEEDE
-2426 DNKSEDEVEP
+2426 DNKPKDENEQ
-2436 TNPPVEESPVI
+2436 TNPPVEEHKDNS
-2447 PSETPEIRE
+2447 SETPNTRE
-2456 GGEQILGDLSD
+2456 GGEQIINDLGDDTLD
-2467 DAFDEFNLDEDTYE
+2467 DLLIGDDESLE

-2487 NLYYETLTDNQTHV
+2487 NLNYESLTDNQTHI

-2516 EDMQKLVDSGWAS
+2516 ADMQKLVDSGWAS

>member
-1 MNTDNVFK
+1 MDTSQFINKGGYEVLNPLWSKSKKNTQPK
-9 NSGYIISNP
+9 TIISASPQQGGLAETFYRANP
-18 NYNPKTKKG
+18 SNF
-27 RSQSPTL
+27 
-34 HVIGVDDA
+34 VFE
-42 GGNGAA
+42 GA
-48 DAFASNVSDMW
+48 N
-59 TMGDTSKYQRYGI
+59 KYLKEGI

-90 NWAKAGNALAQTV
+90 NWDKAVNALAQTIV
-103 ISEIGLGTALGIT
+103 SEIGLGTALGIT

-121 IGSKIGL
+121 IGSKIGI
-128 LDNDYKNPVSD
+128 LDDDYKNPVSD

-181 SSLTLLIPSTGVT
+181 STLTLLIPSTGIT
-194 KGLSWL
+194 KSLSWL
-200 GKATKATSFTRKAV
+200 GKATKATSFTRKAI
-214 RATTKAIGNKNL
+214 RATTKAIGNKNI

-234 TVERANAMTELGIN
+234 TIESANAMTELGLN

-273 DKLNNLTPQQ
+273 DKLNKLTPQQ

-293 IFKDENGNDKIDTSD
+293 IFKDDKGNDKVDTSD

-346 RGGKLPELGSS
+346 RGGKLPKLGSS
-357 KAKVRR
+357 KAKIRR
-363 AHKDMMKYA
+363 ANKDMMKYA
-372 DKLKGTNA
+372 DKLKGTNT

-394 PFMTKL
+394 PFMTKV

-447 PSRWDNRFD
+447 PSRWDNRFN

-483 LFKQVGYNISKH
+483 LLKQVGYNISKH
-495 AEDKKAAKQAE
+495 ADDKKAAKKAE
-506 TTGETKLSPE
+506 TTGETKLAPE

-528 GIESVYARQVNLM
+528 GVESVYARQVNLIN
-541 DLKEKQELIKSG
+541 LKEKQELIKSG

-568 PIYEKMVSDD
+568 PVYERMVSDD

-586 SYNNGTFDMTREYF
+586 SYNNGTFNMTREYF

-630 LDKTKRQYEDETV
+630 LDKTKEQYENETV
-643 RIDSLS
+643 RIDALS
-649 GESNRKENIPMEY
+649 GESDRKENIPMEY
-662 IQIAATHNVKTLN
+662 IQMAATHNVKTLN
-675 NIEDMTERQAALIKE
+675 NIEEMTERQAALMSQ
-690 FDDAFAAIPDGKI
+690 FDDAFNAIPDGKI
-703 DKNLPYRQMMDF
+703 DKNLPYKQMMDF

-728 KRKIEEQHK
+728 KHKIEEQHK
-737 TDPNIGTQ
+737 SDPNIGTQ
-745 VALDNVNKRI
+745 IALDNINKRI
-755 DNVKKEL
+755 DSVKKDL

-809 AFGKYFGNEEYNPD
+809 SFGKYFGNEEYNPD
-823 KDTIDSIIQEYKQL
+823 KDTINSIIQEYKQL
-837 GKRYDDVMTNL
+837 GKRYDNVMSNL
-848 EQLGTTADSYRN
+848 EELGTTADSYRN

-880 EFDNYMNVLNNTMNE
+880 EFDSYMNVLNNTMNE

-903 AVNNITSL
+903 AVNNITDL

-945 AKLNEALSVI
+945 AKINEALSVI

-965 YEDIKNNIIAKMAQK
+965 YEDIKHNIIAKMAQK

-988 AQAKNAV
+988 AQTKNAV
-995 KESSTSNLNP
+995 KENSTSNLNP
-1005 SESTENKSSNNQST
+1005 SESSEIESSNNQST
-1019 ENVESP
+1019 ETSESP
-1025 TQEENKQPANLQQS
+1025 TQEENRNTANLQQS

-1044 TENQFIKVTDNG
+1044 TENQFIKVTDKG
-1056 VETDE
+1056 VETNE
-1061 TQDTADGRIV
+1061 SQDDADGKVV
-1071 QSVDEETGEVT
+1071 QVVDVETGEVI
-1082 RTIVPKDDTEKSQ
+1082 RSIAPKDDTEKSQ
-1095 SDYYKNSNLFDY
+1095 SDYYKNDNLFDY

-1143 GEAKAPVETKE
+1143 GEAKAPTETKE
-1154 ERPST
+1154 KSPST
-1159 GGLSVEP
+1159 GGIEQS
-1166 ESQTSTTIDTLRNI
+1166 
-1180 DFDKLKSM
+1180 
-1188 NYIDRYNFLKSNGL
+1188 
-1202 LTEHH
+1202 
-1207 GIVNG
+1207 
-1212 REFVVA
+1212 
-1218 NINGVLLPFYKSSSG
+1218 
-1233 TDGKHKNQWYPFF
+1233 
-1246 GVGTSSSGEKGNWL
+1246 
-1260 IKGDIPVMERG
+1260 
-1271 YDVEEIKLM
+1271 
-1280 QDTLNA
+1280 QDT
-1286 AFPYKHGE
+1286 
-1294 KWSPHNPHQIFG
+1294 
-1306 NNAIGASELNKLL
+1306 
-1319 FNTEDPNVQNGVNA
+1319 
-1333 QAHITNYIN
+1333 
-1342 RIKEQ
+1342 
-1347 DNKVTEETPTTQ
+1347 TTT
-1359 SFDAEQFTHDVQS
+1359 FDAEQFTHDVQS

-1394 KAKIAEVRPEIK
+1394 KTKIAEVRPEIK

-1433 IERAAGNLNAVAQTE
+1433 IERAAGNLNVVAQTE

-1462 SPMFTKAMDTFVQE
+1462 SPMFAKAMDAFVKE
-1476 YAKTL
+1476 YAETL

-1494 QDILRICQSSYGDNS
+1494 QDILRICQGSYGDNS

-1529 KKYVIED
+1529 KKYVVED

-1576 LMNNKDITSDA
+1576 LMNNKAITSDA

-1600 PGDKVKLYAVN
+1600 PGDKVKLYVVN

-1633 PTTIDDGKYIAFN
+1633 PVAIADGKYVAFN

-1660 VQSELRDLFK
+1660 VKSELRDLFK

-1679 EVLDNLRQIIVD
+1679 KILDSLRQIIVN
-1691 ASING
+1691 ASIHG
-1696 INNKYLDA
+1696 INNSYIDA
-1704 FQNNRLISKL
+1704 FQKNQLIAKL
-1714 VSDSFREKDFYRRK
+1714 VSDSFKEKDFYKRK
-1728 VYIDKEGNADY
+1728 VYVDEKGNADY

-1761 IRNNATNINVGL
+1761 KGNNITNINVGL

-1786 ITGVTDNQEVTIS
+1786 ITGVTSNQEVTVS

-1830 LTSAR
+1830 LNSAR

-1849 SGREHISSNGWKVGS
+1849 SGKERISSNGWKVGS

-1874 QPDFVKAIGVNFDAN
+1874 QPDFIKAIGINFDNN
-1889 ENNASIKKIGN
+1889 EHNDSINKIGN
-1900 AITKELQRKIN
+1900 AIVKELQSHLN

-1929 VRNKGNAGVVPILA
+1929 IRNKGNAGVVPLLA
-1943 AKNTIVTVGQQSVHN
+1943 PKSSIVTVGQQLVHN
-1958 NKTNTN
+1958 NKANTN
-1964 DHHLQINF
+1964 DHNLQINF
-1972 YDKANNTNKW
+1972 YDKVNNTNKW

-1996 KIITSDGFR
+1996 KIITSDGFK
-2005 FDYNNQAK
+2005 FDYNNQGK

-2020 YTIISLLQSL
+2020 YTIIHMLQSL

-2038 GIKMDNQTES
+2038 GIKMDNQAES

-2068 NGVHEEYDS
+2068 DGVHEEYDS

-2092 FIDDN
+2092 FIDNN

-2119 MSTTQTSTSQQ
+2119 MSTIQTSTSKQ

-2136 RIERGTDKAKYDNLK
+2136 RIERGTDKAKYDSLK
-2151 ASLESDSTAKG
+2151 SSLESNSTTKG

-2172 EWVNRF
+2172 EWVDRF

-2190 LFPSKIYY
+2190 LFPNKIYY

-2276 ILAEPS
+2276 ILAEPT
-2282 IEKLNALFSIADIY
+2282 IEKLNALHSIADVY

-2302 LSTEEKYIKTLDAND
+2302 LATEGKFIKTLDAND
-2317 AKNKARITLF
+2317 PKNKARIVLY
-2327 NDVKKTLSYKDGDI
+2327 NDVKNTLSYKDGDI

-2397 LRKEFNILSN
+2397 LRKELNILSN
-2407 LDGTPHNESQEEV
+2407 LDGTPHNENQEKIIEEV
-2420 TKEIHE
+2420 HK
-2426 DNKSEDEVEP
+2426 DNKEEDENEP
-2436 TNPPVEESPVI
+2436 TNPPVEEPKDDS
-2447 PSETPEIRE
+2447 SETPNIRE
-2456 GGEQILGDLSD
+2456 GGEQIIGNLGDDALD
-2467 DAFDEFNLDEDTYE
+2467 DLLIGDDESLE

-2487 NLYYETLTDNQTHV
+2487 NLNYESLTDNQTHI

-2516 EDMQKLVDSGWAS
+2516 ADMQKLVDSGWAS

>member
-1 MNTDNVFK
+1 MDTSEVFK
-9 NSGYIISNP
+9 SGGMNIPNP
-18 NYNPKTKKG
+18 NYNPKKKKNKEAPYIFTNNVG
-27 RSQSPTL
+27 RYANPQAEAVASS
-34 HVIGVDDA
+34 A
-42 GGNGAA
+42 GDNWVM
-48 DAFASNVSDMW
+48 DENY
-59 TMGDTSKYQRYGI
+59 TRKYQRYGI
-72 TPNRISPNLDKE
+72 APNRVSPNLDKE

-139 FLEKKQEEFREFA
+139 FLEKKQEEFREFV

-162 SNGGLTDFGW
+162 ANGGLTDFGW

-214 RATTKAIGNKNL
+214 RATTKAIGNKNI

-293 IFKDENGNDKIDTSD
+293 IFKDENGNDKVDTSD

-357 KAKVRR
+357 KAKIRR

-372 DKLKGTNA
+372 DKLKGTNT
-380 AEVAEEIKE
+380 AEIAEEIKE

-447 PSRWDNRFD
+447 PSRWDNRFN

-495 AEDKKAAKQAE
+495 AEDKKAAKKAE
-506 TTGETKLSPE
+506 TTGETKLAPE

-528 GIESVYARQVNLM
+528 GVESVYARQVNLIN
-541 DLKEKQELIKSG
+541 LKEKQELIKSG

-568 PIYEKMVSDD
+568 PVYERMVSDD

-586 SYNNGTFDMTREYF
+586 SYNNGTFNMTREYF

-618 DSHKFQQDILAK
+618 DSHKFQQEVLAK
-630 LDKTKRQYEDETV
+630 LDKTKEQYEDETV
-643 RIDSLS
+643 RIDALS
-649 GESNRKENIPMEY
+649 GESDRKENIPMEY
-662 IQIAATHNVKTLN
+662 IQMAATHNVKTLN
-675 NIEDMTERQAALIKE
+675 NIEEMTERQAALIKE

-703 DKNLPYRQMMDF
+703 DKTLPYRQMMDF

-745 VALDNVNKRI
+745 VALDNINKRI

-783 HKRTQFREIDANI
+783 HKRTQFKEIDANI

-837 GKRYDDVMTNL
+837 GKRYDNVMSNL
-848 EQLGTTADSYRN
+848 KELGTTADSYRN

-880 EFDNYMNVLNNTMNE
+880 EFDSYMNVLNNTMNE

-903 AVNNITSL
+903 AVNNITDL

-988 AQAKNAV
+988 AQTKNAV

-1019 ENVESP
+1019 ENVESS

-1056 VETDE
+1056 VETNE
-1061 TQDTADGRIV
+1061 TQDDADGRIT
-1071 QSVDEETGEVT
+1071 QTVDEETGEVI

-1122 YPTLDNDGNLIKGRI
+1122 YPTLDNDGNLIKGRL

-1143 GEAKAPVETKE
+1143 GEAKAPVETGE
-1154 ERPST
+1154 QSPST
-1159 GGLSVEP
+1159 GGFEQ
-1166 ESQTSTTIDTLRNI
+1166 SQDTTST
-1180 DFDKLKSM
+1180 
-1188 NYIDRYNFLKSNGL
+1188 
-1202 LTEHH
+1202 
-1207 GIVNG
+1207 
-1212 REFVVA
+1212 
-1218 NINGVLLPFYKSSSG
+1218 
-1233 TDGKHKNQWYPFF
+1233 
-1246 GVGTSSSGEKGNWL
+1246 
-1260 IKGDIPVMERG
+1260 
-1271 YDVEEIKLM
+1271 
-1280 QDTLNA
+1280 
-1286 AFPYKHGE
+1286 
-1294 KWSPHNPHQIFG
+1294 
-1306 NNAIGASELNKLL
+1306 
-1319 FNTEDPNVQNGVNA
+1319 
-1333 QAHITNYIN
+1333 
-1342 RIKEQ
+1342 
-1347 DNKVTEETPTTQ
+1347 
-1359 SFDAEQFTHDVQS
+1359 FDAEQFTHDVQS

-1433 IERAAGNLNAVAQTE
+1433 IERAAGNLNTVAQTE

-1462 SPMFTKAMDTFVQE
+1462 SPMFAKAMDTFVQE

-1587 DRKAYFDVIDKLQ
+1587 DRKAYFDIIDKLQ

-1646 EGWGTDVKIGPNGE
+1646 EGWGTDVKIGSNGE

-1679 EVLDNLRQIIVD
+1679 QTLADLRQIIVD

-1704 FQNNRLISKL
+1704 FQNNRLIAKL
-1714 VSDSFREKDFYRRK
+1714 VADSIKEKDFYKRK

-1746 VKLWRFCNISDAKLN
+1746 VKLWRFSNISDAKLD
-1761 IRNNATNINVGL
+1761 IRNNVTNINVGL

-1786 ITGVTDNQEVTIS
+1786 ITGVTSNQEVTIS

-1807 RKLAFVTEENKSELP
+1807 RKLAFVTDENKSELP

-1830 LTSAR
+1830 LSSAR

-1849 SGREHISSNGWKVGS
+1849 SGREHISSNGWKAGS

-1874 QPDFVKAIGVNFDAN
+1874 QPDFVKAIGVNFDNN
-1889 ENNASIKKIGN
+1889 ENNNS
-1900 AITKELQRKIN
+1900 ITKVGSAIVRELKRRLD
-1911 NFFVDGNLNELEI
+1911 NFSLDGNLNELEI

-1929 VRNKGNAGVVPILA
+1929 IRNKGNAGVVPLLA
-1943 AKNTIVTVGQQSVHN
+1943 PKRTVVTVSQQSVHN
-1958 NKTNTN
+1958 SKTNTN

-1987 VSFGNTKAR
+1987 VSFGNAKAR

-2038 GIKMDNQTES
+2038 GIKMDNQAES

-2082 VNNDF
+2082 VNNNF

-2097 GSNYDRTSDVQGA
+2097 GSNYDRTSNVQGA

-2119 MSTTQTSTSQQ
+2119 MSTTQTSTNQQ

-2136 RIERGTDKAKYDNLK
+2136 RIERGTDKAKYDSLK
-2151 ASLESDSTAKG
+2151 SSLESDSTAKG

-2178 NEEAKTDGIFES
+2178 NKEAKTDGIFES

-2222 STYDHIFRDGRK
+2222 SIYDHIFRDGRK

-2282 IEKLNALFSIADIY
+2282 IEKLNALSSIADIY

-2302 LSTEEKYIKTLDAND
+2302 LATEGKYIKTLDVND
-2317 AKNKARITLF
+2317 FKNKARIALY
-2327 NDVKKTLSYKDGDI
+2327 NDVKNTLSYKDGDI

-2387 FGWNISDNSL
+2387 FGWNISDDSL

-2420 TKEIHE
+2420 AKEIHE
-2426 DNKSEDEVEP
+2426 DNKSEDEIEP
-2436 TNPPVEESPVI
+2436 TNPPVEEPTDTS
-2447 PSETPEIRE
+2447 SKTPEIRE

-2467 DAFDEFNLDEDTYE
+2467 DVFDEFNLDDDSLE

-2487 NLYYETLTDNQTHV
+2487 NLNYETITDNQTHV

>member
-1 MNTDNVFK
+1 MDTSEVFK
-9 NSGYIISNP
+9 SGGINIPNP
-18 NYNPKTKKG
+18 NYNPKKKKNKEAPYIFTNNVG
-27 RSQSPTL
+27 RYVNPQAEAVASS
-34 HVIGVDDA
+34 A
-42 GGNGAA
+42 GDNWVM
-48 DAFASNVSDMW
+48 DENY
-59 TMGDTSKYQRYGI
+59 TSKYQRYGI
-72 TPNRISPNLDKE
+72 TPNRVSPNLDKE

-162 SNGGLTDFGW
+162 ANGGLTDFGW

-234 TVERANAMTELGIN
+234 TVERANAMTELGVN

-372 DKLKGTNA
+372 DKLKGTNT

-528 GIESVYARQVNLM
+528 GINSVYARQVNLM

-643 RIDSLS
+643 RIDALS

-745 VALDNVNKRI
+745 VALDNINKRI

-837 GKRYDDVMTNL
+837 GKRYDDVMSNL
-848 EQLGTTADSYRN
+848 EQLGSTADSYRN
-860 AVMLGEFINEQNSNM
+860 AIMLGEFINEQNSNM

-880 EFDNYMNVLNNTMNE
+880 EFDNYMSVLNNTMNE
-895 ARIKAVDE
+895 ARVKAIDE
-903 AVNNITSL
+903 AVDNITGL

-945 AKLNEALSVI
+945 AKLNEVLSVI

-1019 ENVESP
+1019 ENVESS

-1122 YPTLDNDGNLIKGRI
+1122 YPTLDNDGNLIKGRL

-1143 GEAKAPVETKE
+1143 GEAKAPVETGE
-1154 ERPST
+1154 QSPST
-1159 GGLSVEP
+1159 GGIEQ
-1166 ESQTSTTIDTLRNI
+1166 SQGTTST
-1180 DFDKLKSM
+1180 
-1188 NYIDRYNFLKSNGL
+1188 
-1202 LTEHH
+1202 
-1207 GIVNG
+1207 
-1212 REFVVA
+1212 
-1218 NINGVLLPFYKSSSG
+1218 
-1233 TDGKHKNQWYPFF
+1233 
-1246 GVGTSSSGEKGNWL
+1246 
-1260 IKGDIPVMERG
+1260 
-1271 YDVEEIKLM
+1271 
-1280 QDTLNA
+1280 
-1286 AFPYKHGE
+1286 
-1294 KWSPHNPHQIFG
+1294 
-1306 NNAIGASELNKLL
+1306 
-1319 FNTEDPNVQNGVNA
+1319 
-1333 QAHITNYIN
+1333 
-1342 RIKEQ
+1342 
-1347 DNKVTEETPTTQ
+1347 
-1359 SFDAEQFTHDVQS
+1359 FDAERFTHDVQS

-1433 IERAAGNLNAVAQTE
+1433 IERAAGNLNVVAQTE
-1448 SLAAKVEET
+1448 SFSAKVEET

-1476 YAKTL
+1476 YAETL

-1679 EVLDNLRQIIVD
+1679 QTLVDLRQIIVN

-1704 FQNNRLISKL
+1704 FQNNRLIAKL
-1714 VSDSFREKDFYRRK
+1714 VSDSFKEKDFYRRK

-1746 VKLWRFCNISDAKLN
+1746 VKLWRFCNVSDAKLN
-1761 IRNNATNINVGL
+1761 KSNNVTNINVGL

-1786 ITGVTDNQEVTIS
+1786 ITGVTSNQEVTIS

-1849 SGREHISSNGWKVGS
+1849 SGKEHISSNGWKVGS

-1874 QPDFVKAIGVNFDAN
+1874 QPDFVKAVGVNFDAN
-1889 ENNASIKKIGN
+1889 ENNNSINKIGSE
-1900 AITKELQRKIN
+1900 IVRELKRRLH
-1911 NFFVDGNLNELEI
+1911 NFYIDGNLSELEI

-1929 VRNKGNAGVVPILA
+1929 IRNKGNAGVVPLLA
-1943 AKNTIVTVGQQSVHN
+1943 PKNTIAIISQQSFHSD
-1958 NKTNTN
+1958 KTNTN
-1964 DHHLQINF
+1964 DHNLQISF
-1972 YDKANNTNKW
+1972 YDKSNDTTRS

-1996 KIITSDGFR
+1996 KIITSDGFK
-2005 FDYNNQAK
+2005 FDYNNQGK
-2013 SSSGNPA
+2013 SSPDDVA
-2020 YTIISLLQSL
+2020 YVIINMIQSL

-2038 GIKMDNQTES
+2038 GIKMDNQAES

-2130 AKGSTE
+2130 SKGFTE
-2136 RIERGTDKAKYDNLK
+2136 RIERGTDKTKYDNLK
-2151 ASLESDSTAKG
+2151 ASLESDSATKG

-2234 TIRIHGKGNTVVGS
+2234 TIRIHGKGNTIVGS

-2302 LSTEEKYIKTLDAND
+2302 LATEEKYIKTLDAND

-2365 SDVGEAKGETLLSK
+2365 SDVGEAKGGTLLSK

-2387 FGWNISDNSL
+2387 FGWNISDDSL

-2436 TNPPVEESPVI
+2436 TNPPVEESPVT

-2487 NLYYETLTDNQTHV
+2487 NLDYETLTDNQTHV

>member
-1 MNTDNVFK
+1 MDTSEVFK
-9 NSGYIISNP
+9 SGGINIPNP
-18 NYNPKTKKG
+18 NYNPKKKKNKEAPYIFTNNVG
-27 RSQSPTL
+27 RYTNPQAEAVASSAGDNW
-34 HVIGVDDA
+34 VMDA
-42 GGNGAA
+42 
-48 DAFASNVSDMW
+48 DY
-59 TMGDTSKYQRYGI
+59 TRKYQRYGI

-162 SNGGLTDFGW
+162 ANGGLTDFGW

-200 GKATKATSFTRKAV
+200 GKATKATSFTRKTV

-495 AEDKKAAKQAE
+495 AEDKKAAKKAE
-506 TTGETKLSPE
+506 TTGEAKLSPE

-528 GIESVYARQVNLM
+528 GINSVYARQVNLM

-618 DSHKFQQDILAK
+618 DSHKFQQDVLAK

-643 RIDSLS
+643 RIDALS

-728 KRKIEEQHK
+728 KRKIKEQHK
-737 TDPNIGTQ
+737 SDPNIGTQ
-745 VALDNVNKRI
+745 VALDNINKRI

-823 KDTIDSIIQEYKQL
+823 KDTINSIIQEYKQL
-837 GKRYDDVMTNL
+837 GKRYDDVMSNL
-848 EQLGTTADSYRN
+848 EQLGSTADSYRN
-860 AVMLGEFINEQNSNM
+860 AIMLGEFINEQNSNM

-895 ARIKAVDE
+895 ARVKAIDK
-903 AVNNITSL
+903 AVNNITNL

-922 IILANRNGES
+922 IILANKNGEP

-988 AQAKNAV
+988 AQTKNAV

-1005 SESTENKSSNNQST
+1005 SESTENKSSNNRST

-1025 TQEENKQPANLQQS
+1025 TQKENKQPANLQQS

-1061 TQDTADGRIV
+1061 TQDGADGRIV
-1071 QSVDEETGEVT
+1071 QSADEETGEVT

-1107 EDGVSLIDNNYKVQA
+1107 EDGVSLIDNNYKIQA
-1122 YPTLDNDGNLIKGRI
+1122 YPTLDNDGNLIKGRL

-1143 GEAKAPVETKE
+1143 GEAKAPVETGE
-1154 ERPST
+1154 QSPST
-1159 GGLSVEP
+1159 GGIEQ
-1166 ESQTSTTIDTLRNI
+1166 SQGTTST
-1180 DFDKLKSM
+1180 
-1188 NYIDRYNFLKSNGL
+1188 
-1202 LTEHH
+1202 
-1207 GIVNG
+1207 
-1212 REFVVA
+1212 
-1218 NINGVLLPFYKSSSG
+1218 
-1233 TDGKHKNQWYPFF
+1233 
-1246 GVGTSSSGEKGNWL
+1246 
-1260 IKGDIPVMERG
+1260 
-1271 YDVEEIKLM
+1271 
-1280 QDTLNA
+1280 
-1286 AFPYKHGE
+1286 
-1294 KWSPHNPHQIFG
+1294 
-1306 NNAIGASELNKLL
+1306 
-1319 FNTEDPNVQNGVNA
+1319 
-1333 QAHITNYIN
+1333 
-1342 RIKEQ
+1342 
-1347 DNKVTEETPTTQ
+1347 
-1359 SFDAEQFTHDVQS
+1359 FDAEQFTHDVQS

-1384 EDINKVADAI
+1384 EDINKIADAI

-1565 SARVDIKSFID
+1565 SSRVDIKSFID

-1600 PGDKVKLYAVN
+1600 PGDKVKLYTVN

-1679 EVLDNLRQIIVD
+1679 KVLDTLRQIIVD

-1704 FQNNRLISKL
+1704 FQSNSLIAKL
-1714 VSDSFREKDFYRRK
+1714 VSDSFKEKDFYRRK

-1746 VKLWRFCNISDAKLN
+1746 VKLWRFCNVSDAKLN
-1761 IRNNATNINVGL
+1761 KSNNITNINVGL

-1786 ITGVTDNQEVTIS
+1786 ITGVTTNQEVTIS

-1830 LTSAR
+1830 LNSAR

-1929 VRNKGNAGVVPILA
+1929 VRNKGNGGVVPILA

-1958 NKTNTN
+1958 NETNTN

-1987 VSFGNTKAR
+1987 VSFGNAKAR

-2282 IEKLNALFSIADIY
+2282 IEKLNALSSIADIY

-2302 LSTEEKYIKTLDAND
+2302 LATEEKYIKTLDANN

-2387 FGWNISDNSL
+2387 FGWNISDDSL

-2420 TKEIHE
+2420 IKEIHE

-2436 TNPPVEESPVI
+2436 ANPPVEESPTT

-2456 GGEQILGDLSD
+2456 GGEQKIT
-2467 DAFDEFNLDEDTYE
+2467 NLDDNALDDLLLPEDEYDSE

-2487 NLYYETLTDNQTHV
+2487 NLDYETITDNQTHV

-2516 EDMQKLVDSGWAS
+2516 EDMKKLVDSGWAS

>member
-1 MNTDNVFK
+1 MDTSEVFK
-9 NSGYIISNP
+9 SGGMSIPNP
-18 NYNPKTKKG
+18 NYNPKKKKNKEAPYIFTNNVG
-27 RSQSPTL
+27 RYVNPQAEAVASS
-34 HVIGVDDA
+34 A
-42 GGNGAA
+42 GDNWVM
-48 DAFASNVSDMW
+48 DENY
-59 TMGDTSKYQRYGI
+59 TSKYQRYGI
-72 TPNRISPNLDKE
+72 TPNRVSPNLDKE

-90 NWAKAGNALAQTV
+90 NWAKAGNALAQTIV
-103 ISEIGLGTALGIT
+103 SEIGLGTALGIT

-121 IGSKIGL
+121 IGSKIGI

-200 GKATKATSFTRKAV
+200 GKATKATSFTRKAI
-214 RATTKAIGNKNL
+214 RATTKAIGNKNI

-234 TVERANAMTELGIN
+234 TIERANAMTELGLN

-273 DKLNNLTPQQ
+273 DKLNKLTPQQ

-293 IFKDENGNDKIDTSD
+293 IFKDDKGNDKVDTSD

-357 KAKVRR
+357 KAKIRR
-363 AHKDMMKYA
+363 ANKDMMKYA
-372 DKLKGTNA
+372 DKLKGTNT

-394 PFMTKL
+394 PFMTKV

-447 PSRWDNRFD
+447 PSRWDNRFN

-483 LFKQVGYNISKH
+483 LLKQVGYNISKH
-495 AEDKKAAKQAE
+495 ADDKKAAKKAE
-506 TTGETKLSPE
+506 TTGETKLASE

-528 GIESVYARQVNLM
+528 GVESVYARQVNLIN
-541 DLKEKQELIKSG
+541 LKEKQELIKSG

-568 PIYEKMVSDD
+568 PVYERMVSDD

-586 SYNNGTFDMTREYF
+586 SYNNGTFNMTREYF

-630 LDKTKRQYEDETV
+630 LDKTKEQYENETV
-643 RIDSLS
+643 RIDALS
-649 GESNRKENIPMEY
+649 GESDRKENIPMEY
-662 IQIAATHNVKTLN
+662 IQMAATHNVKTLN
-675 NIEDMTERQAALIKE
+675 NIEEMTERQAALMSQ
-690 FDDAFAAIPDGKI
+690 FDDAFNAIPDGKI
-703 DKNLPYRQMMDF
+703 DKNLPYKQMMDF
-715 QVKVSY
+715 QVKISY

-737 TDPNIGTQ
+737 SDPNIGTQ
-745 VALDNVNKRI
+745 VALDNINKRI
-755 DNVKKEL
+755 DSVKKDL

-809 AFGKYFGNEEYNPD
+809 SFGKYFGNEEYNPD
-823 KDTIDSIIQEYKQL
+823 KDTINSIIQEYKQL
-837 GKRYDDVMTNL
+837 GKRYDNVMSNL
-848 EQLGTTADSYRN
+848 EELGTTADSYRN

-880 EFDNYMNVLNNTMNE
+880 EFDSYMNVLNNTMNE

-903 AVNNITSL
+903 AVNNITDL

-945 AKLNEALSVI
+945 AKINEALSVI

-965 YEDIKNNIIAKMAQK
+965 YEDIKHNIIAKMAQK

-988 AQAKNAV
+988 AQTKNAV
-995 KESSTSNLNP
+995 KENSTSNLNS
-1005 SESTENKSSNNQST
+1005 SESSEIESSNNQST
-1019 ENVESP
+1019 ETSESP
-1025 TQEENKQPANLQQS
+1025 TQKENRNTANLQQS

-1044 TENQFIKVTDNG
+1044 TENQFIKVTDKG
-1056 VETDE
+1056 VETNE
-1061 TQDTADGRIV
+1061 TQDGADGKIV
-1071 QSVDEETGEVT
+1071 QFVDEETEEVI
-1082 RTIVPKDDTEKSQ
+1082 RSIAPKDDTEKSQ
-1095 SDYYKNSNLFDY
+1095 SDYYKNDNLFDY
-1107 EDGVSLIDNNYKVQA
+1107 EDGVSLIDNNYKIQA

-1143 GEAKAPVETKE
+1143 GEAKAPTETKE
-1154 ERPST
+1154 KGSST
-1159 GGLSVEP
+1159 GGIEQS
-1166 ESQTSTTIDTLRNI
+1166 
-1180 DFDKLKSM
+1180 
-1188 NYIDRYNFLKSNGL
+1188 
-1202 LTEHH
+1202 
-1207 GIVNG
+1207 
-1212 REFVVA
+1212 
-1218 NINGVLLPFYKSSSG
+1218 
-1233 TDGKHKNQWYPFF
+1233 
-1246 GVGTSSSGEKGNWL
+1246 
-1260 IKGDIPVMERG
+1260 
-1271 YDVEEIKLM
+1271 
-1280 QDTLNA
+1280 QDT
-1286 AFPYKHGE
+1286 
-1294 KWSPHNPHQIFG
+1294 
-1306 NNAIGASELNKLL
+1306 
-1319 FNTEDPNVQNGVNA
+1319 
-1333 QAHITNYIN
+1333 
-1342 RIKEQ
+1342 
-1347 DNKVTEETPTTQ
+1347 TTT
-1359 SFDAEQFTHDVQS
+1359 FDAEQFTHDVQS

-1394 KAKIAEVRPEIK
+1394 KTKIAEVRPEIK

-1433 IERAAGNLNAVAQTE
+1433 IERAAGNLNVVAQTE

-1462 SPMFTKAMDTFVQE
+1462 SPMFAKAMDAFVKE
-1476 YAKTL
+1476 YAETL

-1529 KKYVIED
+1529 KKYVVED

-1633 PTTIDDGKYIAFN
+1633 PVTIDDGKYVAFN

-1660 VQSELRDLFK
+1660 VESELRDLFK

-1679 EVLDNLRQIIVD
+1679 KILDSLRQIIVN
-1691 ASING
+1691 ASIHG
-1696 INNKYLDA
+1696 INNNYIDA
-1704 FQNNRLISKL
+1704 FQKNQLIAKL
-1714 VSDSFREKDFYRRK
+1714 VSDSFKEKDFYKRK
-1728 VYIDKEGNADY
+1728 VYVDEKGNADY

-1746 VKLWRFCNISDAKLN
+1746 IKLWRFCNISDAKLN
-1761 IRNNATNINVGL
+1761 IKNNATNINVGL

-1786 ITGVTDNQEVTIS
+1786 ITGVTSNQEVTIS

-1830 LTSAR
+1830 LNSAR

-1849 SGREHISSNGWKVGS
+1849 SGKERISSNGWKVGS

-1874 QPDFVKAIGVNFDAN
+1874 QPDFVKAIGVNFDNN
-1889 ENNASIKKIGN
+1889 EHNDSINKIGN
-1900 AITKELQRKIN
+1900 AIVKELQSHLN

-1929 VRNKGNAGVVPILA
+1929 IRNKGNAGVVPLLA
-1943 AKNTIVTVGQQSVHN
+1943 PKSSIVTVGQQSVHN
-1958 NKTNTN
+1958 NTTNTN

-1972 YDKANNTNKW
+1972 YDKANNTNRS

-1987 VSFGNTKAR
+1987 VSFGNTKAK
-1996 KIITSDGFR
+1996 KITTSDGFI
-2005 FDYNNQAK
+2005 FDYNNQGK

-2020 YTIISLLQSL
+2020 YTIINMIQSL

-2038 GIKMDNQTES
+2038 GIKMDNQAES

-2068 NGVHEEYDS
+2068 DGVHEEYDS

-2092 FIDDN
+2092 FIDNN

-2119 MSTTQTSTSQQ
+2119 MSTIQTSTSKQ

-2136 RIERGTDKAKYDNLK
+2136 RIERGTDKAKYDSLK
-2151 ASLESDSTAKG
+2151 SSLESDSTTKG

-2172 EWVNRF
+2172 EWVDKF
-2178 NEEAKTDGIFES
+2178 NKEAKTDGIFES

-2276 ILAEPS
+2276 ILAEPT
-2282 IEKLNALFSIADIY
+2282 IEKLNALHSIADVY

-2302 LSTEEKYIKTLDAND
+2302 LVTEGKFIKTLDAND
-2317 AKNKARITLF
+2317 PKNKARIALY
-2327 NDVKKTLSYKDGDI
+2327 NDVKNTLSYKDGDI

-2397 LRKEFNILSN
+2397 LRKELNILSN
-2407 LDGTPHNESQEEV
+2407 LDGTPHNENQEEIIEEV
-2420 TKEIHE
+2420 HE
-2426 DNKSEDEVEP
+2426 DNKEEDENKP
-2436 TNPPVEESPVI
+2436 TNPPVEEPKDNS
-2447 PSETPEIRE
+2447 SETPSTRE
-2456 GGEQILGDLSD
+2456 GGEQIIGDLGEGTFD
-2467 DAFDEFNLDEDTYE
+2467 DLMDEYNYE

-2487 NLYYETLTDNQTHV
+2487 NLNYESLTDNQTHI

-2516 EDMQKLVDSGWAS
+2516 ADMQKLVDSGWAS

>member
-1 MNTDNVFK
+1 MNTDSVFK
-9 NSGYIISNP
+9 NSGYIVSNP

-48 DAFASNVSDMW
+48 DVFASNVNDMW

-72 TPNRISPNLDKE
+72 TPNRISSNLDKE
-84 LADAQS
+84 LADVQS
-90 NWAKAGNALAQTV
+90 NWAKAGNALAQTIV
-103 ISEIGLGTALGIT
+103 SEIGLGTALGIT

-121 IGSKIGL
+121 IGSKIGI

-200 GKATKATSFTRKAV
+200 GKATKATSFTRKAI
-214 RATTKAIGNKNL
+214 RATTKAIGNKNI

-234 TVERANAMTELGIN
+234 TIERANAMTELGLN

-273 DKLNNLTPQQ
+273 DKLNKLTPQQ

-293 IFKDENGNDKIDTSD
+293 IFKDDKGNDKVDTSD

-357 KAKVRR
+357 KAKIRR
-363 AHKDMMKYA
+363 ANKDMMKYA
-372 DKLKGTNA
+372 DKLKGTNT

-394 PFMTKL
+394 PFMTKV

-447 PSRWDNRFD
+447 PSRWDNRFN

-483 LFKQVGYNISKH
+483 LLKQVGYNISKH
-495 AEDKKAAKQAE
+495 ADDKKAAKKAE
-506 TTGETKLSPE
+506 TTGETKLAPE

-528 GIESVYARQVNLM
+528 GVEFVYARQVNLIN
-541 DLKEKQELIKSG
+541 LKEKQELIKSG

-568 PIYEKMVSDD
+568 PVYERMVSDD

-586 SYNNGTFDMTREYF
+586 SYNNGTFNMTREYF

-630 LDKTKRQYEDETV
+630 LDKTKEQYENETV
-643 RIDSLS
+643 RIDALS
-649 GESNRKENIPMEY
+649 GESDRKENIPMEY
-662 IQIAATHNVKTLN
+662 IQMAATHNVKTLN
-675 NIEDMTERQAALIKE
+675 NIEEMTERQAALMSQ
-690 FDDAFAAIPDGKI
+690 FDDAFNAIPDGKI
-703 DKNLPYRQMMDF
+703 DKNLPYKQMMDF

-737 TDPNIGTQ
+737 SDPNIGTQ
-745 VALDNVNKRI
+745 IALDNINKRI
-755 DNVKKEL
+755 DSVKKDL

-809 AFGKYFGNEEYNPD
+809 SFGKYFGNEEYNPD
-823 KDTIDSIIQEYKQL
+823 KDTINSIIQEYKQL
-837 GKRYDDVMTNL
+837 GKRYDNVMSNL
-848 EQLGTTADSYRN
+848 EELGTTADSYRN

-880 EFDNYMNVLNNTMNE
+880 EFDSYMNVLNNTMNE

-903 AVNNITSL
+903 AVNNITDL

-945 AKLNEALSVI
+945 AKINEALSVI

-965 YEDIKNNIIAKMAQK
+965 YEDIKHNIIAKMAQK

-988 AQAKNAV
+988 AQTKNAV
-995 KESSTSNLNP
+995 KENSTSNLNP
-1005 SESTENKSSNNQST
+1005 SESSEIESSNNQST
-1019 ENVESP
+1019 ETSESP
-1025 TQEENKQPANLQQS
+1025 TQEENRNTANLQQS

-1044 TENQFIKVTDNG
+1044 TENQFIKVTDKG
-1056 VETDE
+1056 VETNE
-1061 TQDTADGRIV
+1061 SQDGADGKVV
-1071 QSVDEETGEVT
+1071 QFVDEETGEVI
-1082 RTIVPKDDTEKSQ
+1082 RSIAPKDDTEKSQ
-1095 SDYYKNSNLFDY
+1095 SDYYKNDNLFDY

-1122 YPTLDNDGNLIKGRI
+1122 YPALDNDGNLIKGRI

-1143 GEAKAPVETKE
+1143 GEAKAPTETKE
-1154 ERPST
+1154 KSPST
-1159 GGLSVEP
+1159 GGIEQS
-1166 ESQTSTTIDTLRNI
+1166 
-1180 DFDKLKSM
+1180 
-1188 NYIDRYNFLKSNGL
+1188 
-1202 LTEHH
+1202 
-1207 GIVNG
+1207 
-1212 REFVVA
+1212 
-1218 NINGVLLPFYKSSSG
+1218 
-1233 TDGKHKNQWYPFF
+1233 
-1246 GVGTSSSGEKGNWL
+1246 
-1260 IKGDIPVMERG
+1260 
-1271 YDVEEIKLM
+1271 
-1280 QDTLNA
+1280 QDT
-1286 AFPYKHGE
+1286 
-1294 KWSPHNPHQIFG
+1294 
-1306 NNAIGASELNKLL
+1306 
-1319 FNTEDPNVQNGVNA
+1319 
-1333 QAHITNYIN
+1333 
-1342 RIKEQ
+1342 
-1347 DNKVTEETPTTQ
+1347 TTT
-1359 SFDAEQFTHDVQS
+1359 FDAEQFTHDVQS

-1394 KAKIAEVRPEIK
+1394 KTKIAEVRPEIK

-1419 QLKKAFDKVRQFKG
+1419 QLKKAFNKVRQFKG
-1433 IERAAGNLNAVAQTE
+1433 IERAAGNLNVVAQTE

-1462 SPMFTKAMDTFVQE
+1462 SPMFAKAMDAFVQE

-1529 KKYVIED
+1529 KKYVVED

-1633 PTTIDDGKYIAFN
+1633 PVTIDDGKYVAFN

-1660 VQSELRDLFK
+1660 VESELRDLFK

-1679 EVLDNLRQIIVD
+1679 KILDSLRQIIVN
-1691 ASING
+1691 ASIHG
-1696 INNKYLDA
+1696 INNNYIDA
-1704 FQNNRLISKL
+1704 FQKNQLIAKL
-1714 VSDSFREKDFYRRK
+1714 VSDSFKEKDFYKRK
-1728 VYIDKEGNADY
+1728 VYVDEKGNADY

-1761 IRNNATNINVGL
+1761 IKNNATNINVGL

-1786 ITGVTDNQEVTIS
+1786 ITGVTSNQEVTIS

-1830 LTSAR
+1830 LNSAR

-1849 SGREHISSNGWKVGS
+1849 SGKERISSNGWKVGS

-1874 QPDFVKAIGVNFDAN
+1874 QPDFVKAIGVNFDIN
-1889 ENNASIKKIGN
+1889 ENNKSINKVGD
-1900 AITKELQRKIN
+1900 AITKELKRKLN

-1929 VRNKGNAGVVPILA
+1929 IRNKGNVGVVPLLA
-1943 AKNTIVTVGQQSVHN
+1943 PKNTIAIIDQQSVHN
-1958 NKTNTN
+1958 DKNNTN
-1964 DHHLQINF
+1964 DHNLQIRF
-1972 YDKANNTNKW
+1972 YDKVNNTTKW

-1996 KIITSDGFR
+1996 KIITSDGFK
-2005 FDYNNQAK
+2005 FDYNNQGK
-2013 SSSGNPA
+2013 SSSGDSA
-2020 YTIISLLQSL
+2020 YTIINMIQSL

-2038 GIKMDNQTES
+2038 GIKMDNQAES

-2068 NGVHEEYDS
+2068 DGVHEEYDS

-2082 VNNDF
+2082 VNNNF

-2119 MSTTQTSTSQQ
+2119 MSTIQTSTSKQ

-2136 RIERGTDKAKYDNLK
+2136 RIERGTDKAKYDSLK
-2151 ASLESDSTAKG
+2151 SSLESDSATKG

-2172 EWVNRF
+2172 EWVDRF

-2276 ILAEPS
+2276 ILAEPT
-2282 IEKLNALFSIADIY
+2282 IEKLNALHSIADVY

-2302 LSTEEKYIKTLDAND
+2302 LATEGKFIKTLNAND
-2317 AKNKARITLF
+2317 PKNKARIALY
-2327 NDVKKTLSYKDGDI
+2327 NDVKNTLSYKDGDI

-2397 LRKEFNILSN
+2397 LRKELNILSN
-2407 LDGTPHNESQEEV
+2407 LDGTPHNENQEKIIEEV
-2420 TKEIHE
+2420 HK
-2426 DNKSEDEVEP
+2426 DNKEEDENEP
-2436 TNPPVEESPVI
+2436 TNPPVEEPKDDS
-2447 PSETPEIRE
+2447 SETPNIRE
-2456 GGEQILGDLSD
+2456 GGEQKIDILDD
-2467 DAFDEFNLDEDTYE
+2467 DALDDILDNNGYG

-2487 NLYYETLTDNQTHV
+2487 NLNYESLTDNQTHI

-2516 EDMQKLVDSGWAS
+2516 ADMQKLVDSGWAS

>member
-1 MNTDNVFK
+1 MNTDNVFN

-48 DAFASNVSDMW
+48 DVFASNVNDMW

-162 SNGGLTDFGW
+162 ANGGLTDFGW

-194 KGLSWL
+194 KALSWL

-214 RATTKAIGNKNL
+214 RATTKAIGNKNI

-293 IFKDENGNDKIDTSD
+293 IFKDENGNDKVDTSD
-308 RDAVAKF
+308 KDAVAKF

-357 KAKVRR
+357 KAKIRR

-372 DKLKGTNA
+372 DKLKGTNT
-380 AEVAEEIKE
+380 AEIAEEIKE

-483 LFKQVGYNISKH
+483 LFKQIGYNISKH
-495 AEDKKAAKQAE
+495 ADDKKAAKKAE
-506 TTGETKLSPE
+506 ITGETKLAPE

-560 KEITKEEA
+560 KEITKEKA

-618 DSHKFQQDILAK
+618 DSHKFQQDVLAK

-643 RIDSLS
+643 RIDALS

-675 NIEDMTERQAALIKE
+675 NIEDMTERQASLIKE

-737 TDPNIGTQ
+737 SDPNIGTQ
-745 VALDNVNKRI
+745 VALDNINKRI

-823 KDTIDSIIQEYKQL
+823 KDTINSIIQEYKQL
-837 GKRYDDVMTNL
+837 GKRYDNVMSNL
-848 EQLGTTADSYRN
+848 EQLGSTADSYRN
-860 AVMLGEFINEQNSNM
+860 AIMLGEFINEQNSNM

-880 EFDNYMNVLNNTMNE
+880 EFDNYMSVLNNTMNE
-895 ARIKAVDE
+895 ARVKAIDE
-903 AVNNITSL
+903 AVNNITDL

-965 YEDIKNNIIAKMAQK
+965 YEDIKHNIIAKMAQK

-988 AQAKNAV
+988 AQTKNAV
-995 KESSTSNLNP
+995 KENSTSNLNP
-1005 SESTENKSSNNQST
+1005 SESTEIESSNNQSIET
-1019 ENVESP
+1019 FESS

-1056 VETDE
+1056 VETNE

-1071 QSVDEETGEVT
+1071 QSANEETGEVT

-1095 SDYYKNSNLFDY
+1095 SDYYKNDNLFDY

-1143 GEAKAPVETKE
+1143 GEAKAPTETKE
-1154 ERPST
+1154 ESPST
-1159 GGLSVEP
+1159 GGIEQ
-1166 ESQTSTTIDTLRNI
+1166 SQDKTTT
-1180 DFDKLKSM
+1180 
-1188 NYIDRYNFLKSNGL
+1188 
-1202 LTEHH
+1202 
-1207 GIVNG
+1207 
-1212 REFVVA
+1212 
-1218 NINGVLLPFYKSSSG
+1218 
-1233 TDGKHKNQWYPFF
+1233 
-1246 GVGTSSSGEKGNWL
+1246 
-1260 IKGDIPVMERG
+1260 
-1271 YDVEEIKLM
+1271 
-1280 QDTLNA
+1280 
-1286 AFPYKHGE
+1286 
-1294 KWSPHNPHQIFG
+1294 
-1306 NNAIGASELNKLL
+1306 
-1319 FNTEDPNVQNGVNA
+1319 
-1333 QAHITNYIN
+1333 
-1342 RIKEQ
+1342 
-1347 DNKVTEETPTTQ
+1347 
-1359 SFDAEQFTHDVQS
+1359 FDAEQFTHDVQS

-1433 IERAAGNLNAVAQTE
+1433 IERAASNLNVVAQTE

-1462 SPMFTKAMDTFVQE
+1462 SPMFAKAMNTFVQE
-1476 YAKTL
+1476 YAETL

-1529 KKYVIED
+1529 EKYVVED

-1611 DELIIKGVN
+1611 DELIIKGFN

-1633 PTTIDDGKYIAFN
+1633 PVAIADGKYVAFN

-1660 VQSELRDLFK
+1660 VESELRDLFK

-1679 EVLDNLRQIIVD
+1679 KTLDSLRQIIVN
-1691 ASING
+1691 ASIHG

-1704 FQNNRLISKL
+1704 FQKNQLIAKL
-1714 VSDSFREKDFYRRK
+1714 VSDSFKEKDFYKRK

-1761 IRNNATNINVGL
+1761 RGNNITNINVGL

-1786 ITGVTDNQEVTIS
+1786 ITGVTSNQEVTVS

-1830 LTSAR
+1830 LNSAR

-1874 QPDFVKAIGVNFDAN
+1874 QPDFVKAIGVNFDAK
-1889 ENNASIKKIGN
+1889 ENNESIKKVGN
-1900 AITKELQRKIN
+1900 AVTKELQKKIN
-1911 NFFVDGNLNELEI
+1911 DFFVDGNLNELEI

-1929 VRNKGNAGVVPILA
+1929 IRNKGNAGVVPLLA
-1943 AKNTIVTVGQQSVHN
+1943 PKNTVVTVSQQSVHN
-1958 NKTNTN
+1958 SKTNTN

-2005 FDYNNQAK
+2005 FDYNNQGK

-2020 YTIISLLQSL
+2020 YTIINMIQSL

-2038 GIKMDNQTES
+2038 GIKMDNQAES

-2119 MSTTQTSTSQQ
+2119 TSTVQTSTSKQ

-2136 RIERGTDKAKYDNLK
+2136 RIERGTDKAKYDSLK
-2151 ASLESDSTAKG
+2151 SSLESDSTTKG

-2172 EWVNRF
+2172 EWVDRF
-2178 NEEAKTDGIFES
+2178 NKEAKTDGIFES

-2282 IEKLNALFSIADIY
+2282 IEKLNALSSIADIY
-2296 KQVKSA
+2296 KQVKSNLA
-2302 LSTEEKYIKTLDAND
+2302 TEGKYIKTLDAND
-2317 AKNKARITLF
+2317 SKNKARITLY
-2327 NDVKKTLSYKDGDI
+2327 NDVKNTLSYKDGDI

-2436 TNPPVEESPVI
+2436 TNPPVEESPVT
-2447 PSETPEIRE
+2447 PSATPEIRE
-2456 GGEQILGDLSD
+2456 GGEQILSDFAD
-2467 DAFDEFNLDEDTYE
+2467 DALDDLLIGDDDSLE

-2487 NLYYETLTDNQTHV
+2487 NLDYETITDNQTHV

>member
-9 NSGYIISNP
+9 NSGYIVSNP

-48 DAFASNVSDMW
+48 DVFASNVNDMW
-59 TMGDTSKYQRYGI
+59 TMGDTSKYQRYDI
-72 TPNRISPNLDKE
+72 TPNRVSPNLDKE

-90 NWAKAGNALAQTV
+90 NWTKAGNALAQTV

-128 LDNDYKNPVSD
+128 LDDDYKNPVSE

-162 SNGGLTDFGW
+162 VNGGVTDFGW

-181 SSLTLLIPSTGVT
+181 SSLTLLIPSTGIT

-200 GKATKATSFTRKAV
+200 GKATKATSFTRKAI

-234 TVERANAMTELGIN
+234 TIEKANAMTELGLN

-273 DKLNNLTPQQ
+273 DKLNKLTPQQ
-283 YQQYIDNNPH
+283 YQQYIDNNPN
-293 IFKDENGNDKIDTSD
+293 IFKDKDGNDKVDISD

-357 KAKVRR
+357 KAKIRR

-372 DKLKGTNA
+372 DKLKGTNT
-380 AEVAEEIKE
+380 AEIAEEIKE

-447 PSRWDNRFD
+447 PSRWDNRFN

-495 AEDKKAAKQAE
+495 AKDKKAAKKAE
-506 TTGETKLSPE
+506 TTGETKLAPE

-541 DLKEKQELIKSG
+541 NLKEKQELIKSG

-578 YITNLALQ
+578 YIVNLALQ

-600 ANDNVRKG
+600 ANDNVRRG

-618 DSHKFQQDILAK
+618 DSHKFQQEVLAK
-630 LDKTKRQYEDETV
+630 LDKTKEQYEDETV
-643 RIDSLS
+643 RIDALS
-649 GESNRKENIPMEY
+649 GEGDRKENIPMEY

-675 NIEDMTERQAALIKE
+675 NIEDMTARQAALIKE

-728 KRKIEEQHK
+728 KRKLEEQHK

-745 VALDNVNKRI
+745 VSLDNINKRI
-755 DNVKKEL
+755 DNVKKEI

-783 HKRTQFREIDANI
+783 HKRTQFKEIDANI

-880 EFDNYMNVLNNTMNE
+880 EFDDYMNVLNNTMNE
-895 ARIKAVDE
+895 TRIKAIDE

-916 LDTIDK
+916 LDIIDK
-922 IILANRNGES
+922 ILLANKNGKP
-932 IDDLTSNFEEGDK
+932 IDDLTSDFEEGDK
-945 AKLNEALSVI
+945 AKINEALSVI
-955 NFSNQANLGI
+955 NFSNQANIGI
-965 YEDIKNNIIAKMAQK
+965 YDDIKNNIIAKMAQK

-988 AQAKNAV
+988 AQTKNAV

-1005 SESTENKSSNNQST
+1005 SESTENESSNNQST
-1019 ENVESP
+1019 ETSESS
-1025 TQEENKQPANLQQS
+1025 TQEKNKQPANLQQS

-1056 VETDE
+1056 VETNE

-1071 QSVDEETGEVT
+1071 QSVDEETGEVI
-1082 RTIVPKDDTEKSQ
+1082 RNILPKDDTEKSQ

-1122 YPTLDNDGNLIKGRI
+1122 YPTLDNDGNLIKGRL
-1137 VKQTTE
+1137 VKYTTQ
-1143 GEAKAPVETKE
+1143 GEAKAPTEIGE
-1154 ERPST
+1154 QSPST
-1159 GGLSVEP
+1159 GGIEQ
-1166 ESQTSTTIDTLRNI
+1166 SQDTTST
-1180 DFDKLKSM
+1180 
-1188 NYIDRYNFLKSNGL
+1188 
-1202 LTEHH
+1202 
-1207 GIVNG
+1207 
-1212 REFVVA
+1212 
-1218 NINGVLLPFYKSSSG
+1218 
-1233 TDGKHKNQWYPFF
+1233 
-1246 GVGTSSSGEKGNWL
+1246 
-1260 IKGDIPVMERG
+1260 
-1271 YDVEEIKLM
+1271 
-1280 QDTLNA
+1280 
-1286 AFPYKHGE
+1286 
-1294 KWSPHNPHQIFG
+1294 
-1306 NNAIGASELNKLL
+1306 
-1319 FNTEDPNVQNGVNA
+1319 
-1333 QAHITNYIN
+1333 
-1342 RIKEQ
+1342 
-1347 DNKVTEETPTTQ
+1347 
-1359 SFDAEQFTHDVQS
+1359 FDAEQFTHDIQS
-1372 AFAGHVDYTTSD
+1372 AFAGHVDYMTSD
-1384 EDINKVADAI
+1384 EDINKVANAI

-1406 PEYVNAEVDKYVE
+1406 FEYVNAEVDKYVE
-1419 QLKKAFDKVRQFKG
+1419 QLKKAFDKVRQYKG
-1433 IERAAGNLNAVAQTE
+1433 IERAAGNLNVVAQTE
-1448 SLAAKVEET
+1448 SFAAKVEET

-1462 SPMFTKAMDTFVQE
+1462 SPMFSKAMDVFVQE

-1481 IVPYSEGKQIINM
+1481 LVPYSEGKQIINM
-1494 QDILRICQSSYGDNS
+1494 QDILRICQSTYGNDS
-1509 SQATNLYNLC
+1509 TQATNLYNLC
-1519 KAYLLSEDGQ
+1519 KAYLLSEDGK
-1529 KKYVIED
+1529 KKYIIED
-1536 LDEVNKDTVVENS
+1536 LEEVNKDTVVENS

-1576 LMNNKDITSDA
+1576 LMNDKNITSDA
-1587 DRKAYFDVIDKLQ
+1587 DRKAYFDVMDKLQ

-1611 DELIIKGVN
+1611 DELIIKGVD

-1633 PTTIDDGKYIAFN
+1633 PVTINDGKYVAFN

-1679 EVLDNLRQIIVD
+1679 KTLDDLRQIIVN
-1691 ASING
+1691 ASVNG
-1696 INNKYLDA
+1696 LSNKYIAA
-1704 FQNNRLISKL
+1704 FQNNPLIAKL
-1714 VSDSFREKDFYRRK
+1714 VADSIKEKDFYKRK

-1746 VKLWRFCNISDAKLN
+1746 VKLWRFSNISDAKLN

-1786 ITGVTDNQEVTIS
+1786 IAGVTSNQEVTIS

-1807 RKLAFVTEENKSELP
+1807 RKLTFVTDENKSELP

-1830 LTSAR
+1830 LSSAR

-1864 TIMTVFNRNG
+1864 TIMAVFNRNG
-1874 QPDFVKAIGVNFDAN
+1874 QPDFVKAIGINFDNN
-1889 ENNASIKKIGN
+1889 EHNDSITKVGR
-1900 AITKELQRKIN
+1900 AIVKELQRHLN

-1929 VRNKGNAGVVPILA
+1929 IRNKGNVGIVPILA
-1943 AKNTIVTVGQQSVHN
+1943 PKNTVVTVSQQSVHN

-2005 FDYNNQAK
+2005 FDYNNQSK

-2020 YTIISLLQSL
+2020 YSIINMIQSL

-2038 GIKMDNQTES
+2038 GIKMDNQAES

-2053 ITKKDGKIHLDIGDE
+2053 ITKKNGKIHLDIGDE

-2082 VNNDF
+2082 VNNNF

-2119 MSTTQTSTSQQ
+2119 MSTVQTSTSQQ
-2130 AKGSTE
+2130 VKGSTE
-2136 RIERGTDKAKYDNLK
+2136 RIERGTDKAKYNNLK

-2198 DDINWYSDNGVK
+2198 DDINWYSDNGVR

-2234 TIRIHGKGNTVVGS
+2234 TVRIHGKGNTVVGS

-2282 IEKLNALFSIADIY
+2282 IEKLNALSSIADVY

-2302 LSTEEKYIKTLDAND
+2302 LADEGKAIKSLDGND
-2317 AKNKARITLF
+2317 SKNKARIALY
-2327 NDVKKTLSYKDGDI
+2327 NDVKNTLSYKDGDI

-2350 MTNSSVAKFMDDIKV
+2350 MTNSSIAKFMDNIKV

-2387 FGWNISDNSL
+2387 FGWNISDDSL

-2420 TKEIHE
+2420 AKEIHE

-2436 TNPPVEESPVI
+2436 TNPPVEESTDT
-2447 PSETPEIRE
+2447 SSKTSEIRE
-2456 GGEQILGDLSD
+2456 GGEQILSDLNDS
-2467 DAFDEFNLDEDTYE
+2467 AFDDLLLPEDDYSLE

-2487 NLYYETLTDNQTHV
+2487 NLDYENLTDNQTHV
-2501 NSLPHLIHSLDENNR
+2501 TSLPHLIYSLDENNR
-2516 EDMQKLVDSGWAS
+2516 ANMQKLVDSGWAS

>member
-9 NSGYIISNP
+9 NSGYIVSNP

-48 DAFASNVSDMW
+48 DVFASNVNDMW

-72 TPNRISPNLDKE
+72 TPNRISSNLDKE

-90 NWAKAGNALAQTV
+90 NWAKAGNALAQTIV
-103 ISEIGLGTALGIT
+103 SEIGLGTALGIT

-121 IGSKIGL
+121 IGSKIGI

-194 KGLSWL
+194 KALSWL
-200 GKATKATSFTRKAV
+200 GKATKATSFTRKAI
-214 RATTKAIGNKNL
+214 RATTKAIGNKNI

-234 TVERANAMTELGIN
+234 TIERANAMTELGLN

-273 DKLNNLTPQQ
+273 DKLNKLTPQQ

-293 IFKDENGNDKIDTSD
+293 IFKDDKGNDKVDTSD

-332 GWDMLQLYGLKNMF
+332 GWDILQLYGLKNMF

-357 KAKVRR
+357 KAKIRR
-363 AHKDMMKYA
+363 ANKDMMKYA
-372 DKLKGTNA
+372 DKLKGTNT

-394 PFMTKL
+394 PFMTKV

-447 PSRWDNRFD
+447 SSRWDNRFN

-483 LFKQVGYNISKH
+483 LLKQVGYNISKH
-495 AEDKKAAKQAE
+495 ADDKKAAKKAE
-506 TTGETKLSPE
+506 TTGETKLAPE

-528 GIESVYARQVNLM
+528 GVESVYARQVNLIN
-541 DLKEKQELIKSG
+541 LKEKQDLIKSG

-568 PIYEKMVSDD
+568 PVYERMVSDD

-586 SYNNGTFDMTREYF
+586 SYNNGTFNMTREYF

-630 LDKTKRQYEDETV
+630 LDKTKEQYENETV
-643 RIDSLS
+643 RIDALS
-649 GESNRKENIPMEY
+649 GESDRKENIPMEY
-662 IQIAATHNVKTLN
+662 IQMAATHNVKTLN
-675 NIEDMTERQAALIKE
+675 NIEEMTERQAALMSQ
-690 FDDAFAAIPDGKI
+690 FDDAFNAIPDGKI
-703 DKNLPYRQMMDF
+703 DKNLPYKQMMDF

-728 KRKIEEQHK
+728 KRKIEEKHK
-737 TDPNIGTQ
+737 SDPNIGTQ
-745 VALDNVNKRI
+745 VALDNINKRI
-755 DNVKKEL
+755 DSVKKDL

-809 AFGKYFGNEEYNPD
+809 SFGKYFGNEEYNPD
-823 KDTIDSIIQEYKQL
+823 KDTINNIIQEYKQL
-837 GKRYDDVMTNL
+837 GKRYDNVMSNL
-848 EQLGTTADSYRN
+848 EELGTTADSYRN

-880 EFDNYMNVLNNTMNE
+880 EFDSYMNVLNNTMNE

-903 AVNNITSL
+903 AVNNITDL

-945 AKLNEALSVI
+945 AKINEALSVI

-965 YEDIKNNIIAKMAQK
+965 YEDIKHNIIAKMAQK

-988 AQAKNAV
+988 AQTKNAV
-995 KESSTSNLNP
+995 KENSTSNLNP
-1005 SESTENKSSNNQST
+1005 SESSEIESSNNQST
-1019 ENVESP
+1019 ETSESP
-1025 TQEENKQPANLQQS
+1025 TQEENRNTANLQQS

-1044 TENQFIKVTDNG
+1044 TENQFIKVTDKG
-1056 VETDE
+1056 VETNE
-1061 TQDTADGRIV
+1061 SQDGADGKVV
-1071 QSVDEETGEVT
+1071 QFVDEETGEVI
-1082 RTIVPKDDTEKSQ
+1082 RSIAPKDDTEKSQ
-1095 SDYYKNSNLFDY
+1095 SDYYKNDNLFDY

-1122 YPTLDNDGNLIKGRI
+1122 YPALDNDGNLIKGRI

-1143 GEAKAPVETKE
+1143 GEAKAPTETKE
-1154 ERPST
+1154 KSPST
-1159 GGLSVEP
+1159 GGIEQS
-1166 ESQTSTTIDTLRNI
+1166 
-1180 DFDKLKSM
+1180 
-1188 NYIDRYNFLKSNGL
+1188 
-1202 LTEHH
+1202 
-1207 GIVNG
+1207 
-1212 REFVVA
+1212 
-1218 NINGVLLPFYKSSSG
+1218 
-1233 TDGKHKNQWYPFF
+1233 
-1246 GVGTSSSGEKGNWL
+1246 
-1260 IKGDIPVMERG
+1260 
-1271 YDVEEIKLM
+1271 
-1280 QDTLNA
+1280 QDT
-1286 AFPYKHGE
+1286 
-1294 KWSPHNPHQIFG
+1294 
-1306 NNAIGASELNKLL
+1306 
-1319 FNTEDPNVQNGVNA
+1319 
-1333 QAHITNYIN
+1333 
-1342 RIKEQ
+1342 
-1347 DNKVTEETPTTQ
+1347 TTT
-1359 SFDAEQFTHDVQS
+1359 FDAEQFTHDVQS

-1394 KAKIAEVRPEIK
+1394 KTKIAEVRPEIK

-1433 IERAAGNLNAVAQTE
+1433 IERAAGNLNVVAQTE

-1462 SPMFTKAMDTFVQE
+1462 SPMFAKAMDAFVKE
-1476 YAKTL
+1476 YAETL

-1529 KKYVIED
+1529 KKYVVED

-1633 PTTIDDGKYIAFN
+1633 PVTIADGKYVAFN

-1660 VQSELRDLFK
+1660 VKSELRDLFK

-1679 EVLDNLRQIIVD
+1679 KILDSLRQIIVN
-1691 ASING
+1691 ASIHG
-1696 INNKYLDA
+1696 INNNYIDA
-1704 FQNNRLISKL
+1704 FQKNQLIAKL
-1714 VSDSFREKDFYRRK
+1714 VSDSFKEKDFYKRK
-1728 VYIDKEGNADY
+1728 VYVDEKGNADY

-1761 IRNNATNINVGL
+1761 KGNNITNINVGL

-1786 ITGVTDNQEVTIS
+1786 ITGVTSNQEVTVS

-1807 RKLAFVTEENKSELP
+1807 RKLAFVTDANKSELP

-1830 LTSAR
+1830 LNSAR

-1849 SGREHISSNGWKVGS
+1849 SGKERISSNGWKVGS

-1874 QPDFVKAIGVNFDAN
+1874 QPDFVKAIGINFDNN
-1889 ENNASIKKIGN
+1889 EHNDSINKIGN
-1900 AITKELQRKIN
+1900 AIVKELQSHLN

-1929 VRNKGNAGVVPILA
+1929 IRNKGNAGVVPLLA
-1943 AKNTIVTVGQQSVHN
+1943 PKSSIVTVGQQLVHN
-1958 NKTNTN
+1958 NKANTN
-1964 DHHLQINF
+1964 DHNLQINF
-1972 YDKANNTNKW
+1972 YDKVNNTNKW

-1996 KIITSDGFR
+1996 KIITSDGFK
-2005 FDYNNQAK
+2005 FDYNNQGK
-2013 SSSGNPA
+2013 SSSGDPA
-2020 YTIISLLQSL
+2020 YTIINMIQSL

-2038 GIKMDNQTES
+2038 GIKMDNQAES

-2068 NGVHEEYDS
+2068 DGVHEEYDS

-2119 MSTTQTSTSQQ
+2119 ISTIQTSTSKQ

-2136 RIERGTDKAKYDNLK
+2136 RIERGTDKAKYDSLK
-2151 ASLESDSTAKG
+2151 SSLESDSTTKG

-2172 EWVNRF
+2172 EWVDRF

-2276 ILAEPS
+2276 ILAEPT
-2282 IEKLNALFSIADIY
+2282 IDKLNALHSIADVY

-2302 LSTEEKYIKTLDAND
+2302 LATEGKFIKTLDAND
-2317 AKNKARITLF
+2317 PKNKARIALY
-2327 NDVKKTLSYKDGDI
+2327 NDVKNTLSYKDGDI

-2397 LRKEFNILSN
+2397 LRKELNILSN
-2407 LDGTPHNESQEEV
+2407 LDGTPHNENQEEIIEEV
-2420 TKEIHE
+2420 HR
-2426 DNKSEDEVEP
+2426 DNKEEDENEP
-2436 TNPPVEESPVI
+2436 TNPPVEEPKDNS
-2447 PSETPEIRE
+2447 SETPNTRE
-2456 GGEQILGDLSD
+2456 GGEQILSDLAD
-2467 DAFDEFNLDEDTYE
+2467 DALDDILDNNGYE

-2487 NLYYETLTDNQTHV
+2487 NLDYESLTDNQTHI

-2516 EDMQKLVDSGWAS
+2516 ADMQKLVDSGWAS

>member
-9 NSGYIISNP
+9 NSGYIVSNP

-48 DAFASNVSDMW
+48 DVFASNVNDMW

-72 TPNRISPNLDKE
+72 TPNRISSNLDKE

-90 NWAKAGNALAQTV
+90 NWAKAGNALAQTIV
-103 ISEIGLGTALGIT
+103 SEIGLGTALGIT

-121 IGSKIGL
+121 IGSKIGI

-200 GKATKATSFTRKAV
+200 GKATKATSFTRKAI
-214 RATTKAIGNKNL
+214 RATTKAIGNKNI

-234 TVERANAMTELGIN
+234 TIERANAMTELGLN

-273 DKLNNLTPQQ
+273 DKLNKLTPQQ

-293 IFKDENGNDKIDTSD
+293 IFKDDKGNDKVDTSD

-332 GWDMLQLYGLKNMF
+332 GWDILQLYGLKNMF

-357 KAKVRR
+357 KAKIRR
-363 AHKDMMKYA
+363 ANKDMMKYA
-372 DKLKGTNA
+372 DKLKGTNT

-394 PFMTKL
+394 PFMTKV

-447 PSRWDNRFD
+447 PSRWDNRFN

-483 LFKQVGYNISKH
+483 LLKQVGYNISKH
-495 AEDKKAAKQAE
+495 ADDKKAAKKAE
-506 TTGETKLSPE
+506 TTGETKLAPE

-528 GIESVYARQVNLM
+528 GVESVYARQVNLIN
-541 DLKEKQELIKSG
+541 LKEKQELIKSG

-568 PIYEKMVSDD
+568 PVYERMVSDD

-586 SYNNGTFDMTREYF
+586 SYNNGTFNMTREYF

-630 LDKTKRQYEDETV
+630 LDKTKEQYENETV
-643 RIDSLS
+643 RIDALS
-649 GESNRKENIPMEY
+649 GESDRKENIPMEY
-662 IQIAATHNVKTLN
+662 IQMAATHNVKTLN
-675 NIEDMTERQAALIKE
+675 NIEEMTERQAALMSQ
-690 FDDAFAAIPDGKI
+690 FDDAFNAIPDGKI
-703 DKNLPYRQMMDF
+703 DKNLPYKQMMDF

-728 KRKIEEQHK
+728 KRKIEEKHK
-737 TDPNIGTQ
+737 SDPNIGTQ
-745 VALDNVNKRI
+745 VALDNINKRI
-755 DNVKKEL
+755 DSVKKDL

-809 AFGKYFGNEEYNPD
+809 SFGKYFGNEEYNPD
-823 KDTIDSIIQEYKQL
+823 KDTINNIIQEYKQL
-837 GKRYDDVMTNL
+837 GKRYDNVMSNL
-848 EQLGTTADSYRN
+848 EELGTTADSYRN

-880 EFDNYMNVLNNTMNE
+880 EFDSYMNVLNNTMNE

-903 AVNNITSL
+903 AVNNITDL

-945 AKLNEALSVI
+945 AKINEALSVI

-965 YEDIKNNIIAKMAQK
+965 YEDIKHNIIAKMAQK

-988 AQAKNAV
+988 AQTKNAV
-995 KESSTSNLNP
+995 KENSTSNLNP
-1005 SESTENKSSNNQST
+1005 SESSEIESSNNQST
-1019 ENVESP
+1019 ETSESP
-1025 TQEENKQPANLQQS
+1025 TQEENRNTANLQQS
-1039 EEQPQ
+1039 EKQPQ
-1044 TENQFIKVTDNG
+1044 TENQFIKVTDKG
-1056 VETDE
+1056 VETNE
-1061 TQDTADGRIV
+1061 SQDGADGKVV
-1071 QSVDEETGEVT
+1071 QFVDEETGEVI
-1082 RTIVPKDDTEKSQ
+1082 RSIAPKDDTEKSQ
-1095 SDYYKNSNLFDY
+1095 SDYYKNDNLFDY

-1122 YPTLDNDGNLIKGRI
+1122 YPALDNDGNLIKGRI

-1143 GEAKAPVETKE
+1143 GEAKAPTETKE
-1154 ERPST
+1154 KSPST
-1159 GGLSVEP
+1159 GGIEQS
-1166 ESQTSTTIDTLRNI
+1166 
-1180 DFDKLKSM
+1180 
-1188 NYIDRYNFLKSNGL
+1188 
-1202 LTEHH
+1202 
-1207 GIVNG
+1207 
-1212 REFVVA
+1212 
-1218 NINGVLLPFYKSSSG
+1218 
-1233 TDGKHKNQWYPFF
+1233 
-1246 GVGTSSSGEKGNWL
+1246 
-1260 IKGDIPVMERG
+1260 
-1271 YDVEEIKLM
+1271 
-1280 QDTLNA
+1280 QDT
-1286 AFPYKHGE
+1286 
-1294 KWSPHNPHQIFG
+1294 
-1306 NNAIGASELNKLL
+1306 
-1319 FNTEDPNVQNGVNA
+1319 
-1333 QAHITNYIN
+1333 
-1342 RIKEQ
+1342 
-1347 DNKVTEETPTTQ
+1347 TTT
-1359 SFDAEQFTHDVQS
+1359 FDAEQFTHDVQS

-1394 KAKIAEVRPEIK
+1394 KTKIAEVRPEIK

-1433 IERAAGNLNAVAQTE
+1433 IERAAGNLNVVAQTE

-1462 SPMFTKAMDTFVQE
+1462 SPMFAKAMDAFVKE
-1476 YAKTL
+1476 YAETL

-1529 KKYVIED
+1529 KKYVVED

-1633 PTTIDDGKYIAFN
+1633 PVTIADGKYVAFN

-1660 VQSELRDLFK
+1660 VKSELRDLFK

-1679 EVLDNLRQIIVD
+1679 KILDSLRQIIVN
-1691 ASING
+1691 ASIHG
-1696 INNKYLDA
+1696 INNNYIDA
-1704 FQNNRLISKL
+1704 FQKNQLIAKL
-1714 VSDSFREKDFYRRK
+1714 VSDSFKEKDFYKRK
-1728 VYIDKEGNADY
+1728 VYVDEKGNADY

-1761 IRNNATNINVGL
+1761 KGNNITNINVGL

-1786 ITGVTDNQEVTIS
+1786 ITGVTSNQEVTIS

-1830 LTSAR
+1830 LNSAR

-1849 SGREHISSNGWKVGS
+1849 SGKERISSNGWKVGS

-1874 QPDFVKAIGVNFDAN
+1874 QPDFVKAIGVNFDIN
-1889 ENNASIKKIGN
+1889 EHNDSINKIGN
-1900 AITKELQRKIN
+1900 AITKELQSHLN

-1929 VRNKGNAGVVPILA
+1929 IRNKGNAGVVPLLA
-1943 AKNTIVTVGQQSVHN
+1943 PKSSIVTVGQQLVHN
-1958 NKTNTN
+1958 NKANTN
-1964 DHHLQINF
+1964 DHNLQINF
-1972 YDKANNTNKW
+1972 YDKVNNTNKW

-1996 KIITSDGFR
+1996 KIITSDGFK
-2005 FDYNNQAK
+2005 FDYNNQGK

-2020 YTIISLLQSL
+2020 YTIIHMLQSL

-2038 GIKMDNQTES
+2038 GIKMDNQAES

-2068 NGVHEEYDS
+2068 DGVHEEYDS

-2119 MSTTQTSTSQQ
+2119 MSTIQTSTSKQ

-2136 RIERGTDKAKYDNLK
+2136 RIERGTDKAKYDSLK
-2151 ASLESDSTAKG
+2151 SSLESDSTTKG

-2172 EWVNRF
+2172 EWVDRF

-2276 ILAEPS
+2276 ILAEPT
-2282 IEKLNALFSIADIY
+2282 IEKLNALHSIADIY

-2302 LSTEEKYIKTLDAND
+2302 LATEGKFIKTLDVND
-2317 AKNKARITLF
+2317 PKNKARIALY
-2327 NDVKKTLSYKDGDI
+2327 NDVKNTLSYKDGDI

-2397 LRKEFNILSN
+2397 LRKELNILSN
-2407 LDGTPHNESQEEV
+2407 LDGTPHNENQEEIIEEV
-2420 TKEIHE
+2420 HR
-2426 DNKSEDEVEP
+2426 DNKEEDENEP
-2436 TNPPVEESPVI
+2436 TNPPVEEPKDNS
-2447 PSETPEIRE
+2447 SETPNTRE
-2456 GGEQILGDLSD
+2456 GGEQILSDLAD
-2467 DAFDEFNLDEDTYE
+2467 DALDDILDNNGYE

-2487 NLYYETLTDNQTHV
+2487 NLDYESLTDNQTHV

-2516 EDMQKLVDSGWAS
+2516 TDMQKLVDSGWAS

>member
-48 DAFASNVSDMW
+48 DVFASNVNDMW

-162 SNGGLTDFGW
+162 ANGGLTDFGW

-200 GKATKATSFTRKAV
+200 SKATKATSFTRKAV
-214 RATTKAIGNKNL
+214 RGVTKAIGNKNI

-372 DKLKGTNA
+372 DKLKGTNT

-495 AEDKKAAKQAE
+495 AEDKKAAKKAE
-506 TTGETKLSPE
+506 TTGEAKLSPE

-528 GIESVYARQVNLM
+528 GINSVYARQVNLM

-643 RIDSLS
+643 RIDALS

-745 VALDNVNKRI
+745 VALDNINKRI

-837 GKRYDDVMTNL
+837 GKRYDDVMSNL
-848 EQLGTTADSYRN
+848 EQLGSTADSYRN
-860 AVMLGEFINEQNSNM
+860 AIMLGEFINEQNSNM

-880 EFDNYMNVLNNTMNE
+880 EFDNYMSVLNNTMNE
-895 ARIKAVDE
+895 ARVKAIDE
-903 AVNNITSL
+903 AVDNITNL

-1025 TQEENKQPANLQQS
+1025 TQKENKQPANLQQS

-1071 QSVDEETGEVT
+1071 QSADEETGEVT

-1122 YPTLDNDGNLIKGRI
+1122 YPTLDNDGNLIKGRL

-1143 GEAKAPVETKE
+1143 GEAKAPVETGE
-1154 ERPST
+1154 QSPST
-1159 GGLSVEP
+1159 GGIEQ
-1166 ESQTSTTIDTLRNI
+1166 SQGTTST
-1180 DFDKLKSM
+1180 
-1188 NYIDRYNFLKSNGL
+1188 
-1202 LTEHH
+1202 
-1207 GIVNG
+1207 
-1212 REFVVA
+1212 
-1218 NINGVLLPFYKSSSG
+1218 
-1233 TDGKHKNQWYPFF
+1233 
-1246 GVGTSSSGEKGNWL
+1246 
-1260 IKGDIPVMERG
+1260 
-1271 YDVEEIKLM
+1271 
-1280 QDTLNA
+1280 
-1286 AFPYKHGE
+1286 
-1294 KWSPHNPHQIFG
+1294 
-1306 NNAIGASELNKLL
+1306 
-1319 FNTEDPNVQNGVNA
+1319 
-1333 QAHITNYIN
+1333 
-1342 RIKEQ
+1342 
-1347 DNKVTEETPTTQ
+1347 
-1359 SFDAEQFTHDVQS
+1359 FDAEQFTHDVQS

-1849 SGREHISSNGWKVGS
+1849 SGKEHISSNGWKVGS

-1889 ENNASIKKIGN
+1889 ENNSSINKIGSE
-1900 AITKELQRKIN
+1900 IVRELKRRLH
-1911 NFFVDGNLNELEI
+1911 NFYIDGNLNELEI

-1929 VRNKGNAGVVPILA
+1929 IRNKSNAGVVPLLA
-1943 AKNTIVTVGQQSVHN
+1943 PKRTVATVSQESFHSD
-1958 NKTNTN
+1958 KTNTN
-1964 DHHLQINF
+1964 DHNLQIKF
-1972 YDKANNTNKW
+1972 YDKASDSYKS

-1996 KIITSDGFR
+1996 KIITSDGFK
-2005 FDYNNQAK
+2005 FDYNNQGKNSPDDA
-2013 SSSGNPA
+2013 A
-2020 YTIISLLQSL
+2020 YVIINMIQSL

-2038 GIKMDNQTES
+2038 GIKMDNQAES

-2053 ITKKDGKIHLDIGDE
+2053 ITKKDGKIYLDIGDE

-2234 TIRIHGKGNTVVGS
+2234 TIRIHGKGNTVIGS

-2282 IEKLNALFSIADIY
+2282 IEKLNALSSIADIY

-2302 LSTEEKYIKTLDAND
+2302 LATEEKYIKTLDAND

-2387 FGWNISDNSL
+2387 FGWNISDDSL

-2420 TKEIHE
+2420 IKEIHE

-2436 TNPPVEESPVI
+2436 ANPPVEESPVT

-2456 GGEQILGDLSD
+2456 GGEQKIT
-2467 DAFDEFNLDEDTYE
+2467 NLDDNALDDLLLPEDEYDSE

-2487 NLYYETLTDNQTHV
+2487 NLDYETITDNQTHV